1 MAPPPP
7 GYRPPADPQVA
18 KYAQKKTEWLRT
30 QRNRFAEK
38 RKGGHVETQKADMP
52 PEHLRKIV
60 KDIGDVSQKKFSS
73 DKRSYLGA
81 LKFMPHAVLKL
92 LENMPMPWESAREVK
107 VLYHVNG
114 CLTLVNETPRVI
126 EPIFHAQWATMWVCM
141 RREKSDRRHFKRM
154 RFPPFDDE
162 EPPLSWSENIED
174 VEPLE
179 PIQLELDESEDG
191 PVFEWFY
198 DHRPLLDTPHVNG
211 PSYKEWNL
219 SLPQMATL
227 YRLSHQLLSDVVDKN
242 YFHMF
247 DRESFFTAKALNVA
261 IPGGPRFEP
270 LYKDIDPND
279 EDFGEFNAIDR
290 IIFRAPIRTE
300 YRVAFPYL
308 YNSLPRSVKLS
319 WYSHP
324 QAVYVKS
331 EDPNLP
337 AFYFDPVIN
346 PISSRSV
353 APKNITV
360 SHEDEIF
367 GPGNNEDD
375 EFDLPGDVEPF
386 LADEELYN
394 TETSSAI
401 ALWWAPFPFD
411 RRSGKMVRAQ
421 DVPLVKQWYL
431 EHCPQGQPVKV
442 RVSYQKL
449 LKSFVLNE
457 LHKKKPKA
465 QSKQHLLKTL
475 KSTKFFQQTTIDW
488 VEAGL
493 QVCRQGFN
501 MLNLLIHRKNLTYLH
516 LDYNF
521 NLKPVKTLTTKE
533 RKKSRFGNAFH
544 LMREILRLTKL
555 IVDAQVQYRL
565 GNIDAFQLA
574 DGILYAFNHVGQLT
588 GMYRYKYKLMHQ
600 IRSCKDLKHLI
611 YYRFNSG
618 PVGKGPGCGFWA
630 PAWRV
635 WLFFMRGI
643 IPLLERWLGNLLS
656 RQFEGRH
663 SKGVAK
669 TVTKQRVESHFDLEL
684 RASVMADLMDMMPE
698 GIKQNKVNTVL
709 QHLSEAWRC
718 WKSNIPWKVPGLP
731 APIENIILRY
741 VKSKADW
748 WISVAHY
755 NRERIRRGATV
766 DKTVAKKN
774 LGRLTRLWLKSEQ
787 ERQHNYM
794 KDGPYVSSEEAV
806 AIYTTTVHWLESRK
820 FSPIPFPSV
829 SYKHDTKILILALE
843 RLREAYS
850 VKGRL
855 NQSQREEL
863 ALIEQAYDSPGTTL
877 ARIKRF
883 LLTQRAFKEVGIDMN
898 DNYSTINPVY
908 DIEPIEKITDA
919 YLDQYLWYQA
929 DTRHLFPAWIKPSDS
944 EVPPLLTY
952 KWAQGINN
960 LTKVWETTD
969 GECNVMIETQ
979 LSKVY
984 EKIDL
989 TLLNRLLRL
998 IMDHNLADYITSK
1011 NNVQL
1016 NYKDMNHTNSYGM
1029 IRGLQFSGFVFQYYG
1044 LVIDLLLLGLQRAS
1058 EIAGPPQSPN
1068 DFLQF
1073 RDRETET
1080 RHPIRLYTRYID
1092 KIWVFLRF
1100 TADESRDLIQRFL
1113 TEQPDPNFE
1122 NVIGY
1127 RNKKCW
1133 PRDSRMRL
1141 MRHDVNLGRAV
1152 FWDLKNRLPRSIT
1165 TVEWDDTFASVYSR
1179 DNPNLLFSMCGFEV
1193 RILPKIRNQNEEFQI
1208 KDSVWALADN
1218 TTKERTAHAFLQ
1230 VTEDD
1235 IQKFNNRIRQILMS
1249 SGSTTFTKIANKWN
1263 TTLIA
1268 LFTYYREAAVSTVN
1282 LLDTIVK
1289 CETKIQTRVKIGLNS
1304 KMPSRFPPAVFYTP
1318 KELGGLGMIS
1328 GSHILIPTSDKRW
1341 SKQTDTGVTH
1351 YRAGM
1356 TAHDEETLIPNIFRY
1371 IIPWEAEFIDSQR
1384 VWTEYSQKRME
1395 ANQQNRRLTLED
1407 LEDSWDR
1414 GLPRINTLFQKD
1426 RSTLSFD
1433 KGFRAR
1439 TEFKQYQLMKS
1450 NPFWWTS
1457 QRHDGKLWNLNAYRT
1472 DVIQALGGVETILEH
1487 TLFKATAFPSW
1498 EGLFWERA
1506 CLANGTILLRYDG
1519 SKVAVEDVVE
1529 GDLLLGPDGGSRRAF
1544 NVVKGSDRLYRI
1556 KIGSRKEDLV
1566 VTPNHILVLHR
1577 EKVSRSQYVGLQ
1589 VQGHRQR
1596 FEDHLGD
1603 LPNPSSD
1610 PANAARPK
1618 NLVKQRP
1625 DFLSAL
1631 KSAIAWVLNAER
1643 GKVGADRVRNRLN
1656 GTTGITTGKESYM
1669 VKIIDGRGNGG
1680 EHATFAWGNPQRT
1693 NIKGHENHPP
1703 VFFTTKEEAFAA
1715 AVTKS
1720 REIHD
1725 QGDVTLANLRQRF
1738 LAKSADGKGG
1748 EVRID
1753 TGLPNMFLLWNKN
1766 GSDLKIR
1773 AYCSRDYVKYARC
1786 YTFPVLPESAEERTI
1801 DGGDSDE
1808 DKVIPEGPSA
1818 PQVSIADR
1826 YDTVE
1831 MTAAEFAS
1839 LEPAER
1845 AKYRLF
1851 RCPGFELPEQD
1862 VPVNPY
1868 FLGLWLGDGKR
1879 NSTTIYSS
1887 HEAAVREFLACY
1899 AAELDLQLVWH
1910 GQLGYATV
1918 ARTQLNAQPLPPL
1931 AEVTSPLRPAKRQA
1945 RQTIKQRL
1953 AAGWTV
1959 QPGRLPGQARVWK
1972 TPLGGIIERLD
1983 KETPE
1988 PQPAICGEKHALS
2001 SSPIRPPGRRRGTIA
2016 SADPE
2021 GTIQGLDE
2029 VTPKTQPAVFGE
2041 EHDLSSDPIRLTG
2054 RPRRTITSLDLDL
2067 PSSLPVSKNQEC
2079 RSQSAELLSDDV
2091 LEQLLSDDELMEL
2104 VGPPTV
2110 LEHSAF
2116 ANDMPEEQ
2124 NEDDDDAALD
2134 MIEAFS
2140 DDEDDDDQDLDR
2152 ISDDDGVQFIVEGY
2166 HGRPSR
2172 AQRQRLTRLQAG
2184 RREHGDLQ
2192 PDEEEQLADQ
2202 ILNNSKKSSGVNT
2215 LLVALRDLGVL
2226 TTGATGP
2233 AADKKRIPEVFM
2245 KNSRSVR
2252 LSVLAGL
2259 IDTDGWYVYPENM
2272 FGFSQSERWHSGL
2285 FWDTVALAR
2294 SLGFSVWTKRRMMWN
2309 PTRTQRFPQLIAQIF
2324 GNLEEVPCLLARKKP
2339 VERFIP
2345 QAHSFII
2352 KDIVLE
2358 SRPSKWAGFR
2368 VDKDQLYLRHDYLVL
2383 HNSGFEESMKF
2394 KKLTNAQRSGLN
2406 QIPNRRFTL
2415 WWSPTINRA
2424 NVYVGFQVQLDLTGI
2439 FLHGKIPTLKISLIQ
2454 IFRAHLWQKIHESV
2468 VMDLCQV
2475 FDQELEQLGIETV
2488 QKETIHPRKSYKMNS
2503 SCADILLFASH
2514 KWNVTRP
2521 SLLFDTKDQ
2530 IEATTTNKFW
2540 LDIQLRYGD
2549 YDSHD
2554 IERYV
2559 RAKYL
2564 DYTTDSMSIYPSATG
2579 LMVGIDL
2586 AYNLYSS
2593 YGAYFPGLKA
2603 LIQQAMAKIMKANP
2617 ALYVLRERIR
2627 KGLQLYAS
2635 ESTQEFLNS
2644 QNYSELFSNQTQLFI
2659 DDTNV
2664 YRVTIHKTFEGNLT
2678 TKPINGAIF
2687 IFNPRTGQLFLKII
2701 HTSVW
2706 AGQKR
2711 LGQLAKWKTAE
2722 EVAALIRSLPVEEQP
2737 KQLIVTRK
2745 GLLDPLEVHLL
2756 DFPNI
2761 SIRAS
2766 ELQLPFQAAMKVEKL
2781 ADMILRATEP
2791 QMVLFNLYDEWLKT
2805 ISSYTAFSRLILILR
2820 ALHVNTDKTKLL
2832 LRPDKTV
2839 ITQAHHIWPTL
2850 SDEDWIKVEVQLRDL
2865 ILNDYGKKNNVNTQ
2879 SLTSSEVRDII
2890 LGMEIS
2896 APSMQRQQAA
2906 EIEKQQQEQQQLTA
2920 VTTKTQNVRG
2930 EEIIVTTTSQYEQAS
2945 FASKTEWRTRAI
2957 ATSNLRTRANN
2968 IYISSD
2974 DIHES
2979 EDSFTYIMPKN
2990 ILKKFITIADL
3001 RVQVAGYLY
3010 GSSPPD
3016 NAQVKE
3022 IRTIVMVPQV
3032 GNTRDVQLP
3041 HQLPQHEYLKAME
3054 PLGIIHTVSGNEAPY
3069 MTAADVTQHARLMA
3083 AHPTWDKKTV
3093 TLTVSFT
3100 PGSVSLSSWSL
3111 TPAGYTW
3118 GAQNKDTQSD
3128 SPSGFSTAFGEKSQL
3143 LLSDKIRGYFLVPE
3157 DESWNYSFM
3166 GAQFGNVEKR
3176 AVYVKI
3182 DTPRRFYDD
3191 RHRPIHFSSFNE
3203 LEDMWADR
3211 EDAFA

>member
-1 MAPPPP
+1 MQPPPPPPGWGNNPPPPPPPSQAPPPP
-7 GYRPPADPQVA
+7 RTPAPPPPPSLPSQATPAFQTA
-18 KYAQKKTEWLRT
+18 KFAHKKKEWIKS
-30 QRNRFAEK
+30 QRNRFGEK
-38 RKGGHVETQKADMP
+38 RKGGFVQTQKADMP

-60 KDIGDVSQKKFSS
+60 KDIGDVSQKKYTN

-114 CLTLVNETPRVI
+114 CLTLVNEIPRVI
-126 EPIFHAQWATMWVCM
+126 EPVFFAQWAMMWTFM
-141 RREKSDRRHFKRM
+141 RKEKADRRLFKRM

-162 EPPLSWSENIED
+162 EPPLSWAENLED

-179 PIQLELDESEDG
+179 PIQMELDEEDDEA
-191 PVFEWFY
+191 VYEWFY

-211 PSYKEWNL
+211 PSYKSWNL
-219 SLPQMATL
+219 TLPQMATL
-227 YRLSHQLLSDVVDKN
+227 FRLSRPLVSDVVDKN
-242 YFHMF
+242 YFYLF
-247 DRESFFTAKALNVA
+247 DLKSLLSAKALNVA
-261 IPGGPRFEP
+261 LPGGPRFEP

-290 IIFRAPIRTE
+290 IIFRNPIRTE
-300 YRVAFPYL
+300 FRVAYPYL
-308 YNSLPRSVKLS
+308 YNSLPRSVHLS
-319 WYSHP
+319 WHSHP
-324 QAVYVKS
+324 QVVFNRAD
-331 EDPNLP
+331 DPDLP
-337 AFYFDPVIN
+337 TFHFDRRIN
-346 PISSRSV
+346 PISSRTV
-353 APKNITV
+353 APKNVEV
-360 SHEDEIF
+360 SHEDELF
-367 GPGNNEDD
+367 GAGNIEEPEEDAF
-375 EFDLPGDVEPF
+375 ELPAGVEPF
-386 LADEELYN
+386 LADEDIEN
-394 TETSSAI
+394 DDTSSAVD
-401 ALWWAPFPFD
+401 LWWAPYPFD
-411 RRSGKMVRAQ
+411 RRSGRMVRAQ

-431 EHCPQGQPVKV
+431 EHPPSDRPPVKV

-449 LKSFVLNE
+449 LKNFVLND

-465 QSKQHLLKTL
+465 QNKQNLMRSLKQ
-475 KSTKFFQQTTIDW
+475 TKFFQQTTIDW

-600 IRSCKDLKHLI
+600 IRTCKDLKHLI

-748 WISVAHY
+748 WVSVAHY

-766 DKTVAKKN
+766 DKTIAKKN
-774 LGRLTRLWLKSEQ
+774 VGRLTRLWLKAEQ
-787 ERQHNYM
+787 ERQHNHM

-863 ALIEQAYDSPGTTL
+863 GLIEQAYDSPGTAL
-877 ARIKRF
+877 ESIKRA
-883 LLTQRAFKEVGIDMN
+883 LLTQRAFKEVKIDMN

-929 DTRHLFPAWIKPSDS
+929 DQRHLFPAWIKPSDS
-944 EVPPLLTY
+944 EVPPLLVY

-960 LTKVWETTD
+960 LDGVWQTEN
-969 GECNVMIETQ
+969 GECNVMIETE

-984 EKIDL
+984 EKMEL
-989 TLLNRLLRL
+989 TLLNSLLRL
-998 IMDHNLADYITSK
+998 IMDHNLADYITAK

-1016 NYKDMNHTNSYGM
+1016 TYKDMNHVNSYGM
-1029 IRGLQFSGFVFQYYG
+1029 IRGLQFSAFVFQFYG
-1044 LVIDLLLLGLQRAS
+1044 LVLDLLLLGPQRAS

-1073 RDRETET
+1073 RDRETESS
-1080 RHPIRLYTRYID
+1080 HPIRLYTRYVD
-1092 KIWVFLRF
+1092 KIWIMLRF
-1100 TADESRDLIQRFL
+1100 TAEESRDLIQRFL

-1127 RNKKCW
+1127 KSKKCW

-1152 FWDLKNRLPRSIT
+1152 FWDLKNRLPRSVT
-1165 TVEWDDTFASVYSR
+1165 TIDWDDSFVSVYSR

-1193 RILPKIRNQNEEFQI
+1193 RILPKIRNQNEEFPV
-1208 KDSVWALADN
+1208 KDSVWSLVDN

-1230 VTEDD
+1230 VTEED

-1263 TTLIA
+1263 TALIA
-1268 LFTYYREAAVSTVN
+1268 LFTYYREAAVSTVD

-1328 GSHILIPTSDKRW
+1328 GSHILIPASDKRW

-1356 TAHDEETLIPNIFRY
+1356 THDEETLIPNIFRY

-1384 VWTEYSQKRME
+1384 VWTEYSQKRLE

-1439 TEFKQYQLMKS
+1439 AEFKIYQLMKN

-1487 TLFKATAFPSW
+1487 TLFKATGFPSW
-1498 EGLFWERA
+1498 EGLFWEKA
-1506 CLANGTILLRYDG
+1506 
-1519 SKVAVEDVVE
+1519 
-1529 GDLLLGPDGGSRRAF
+1529 
-1544 NVVKGSDRLYRI
+1544 
-1556 KIGSRKEDLV
+1556 
-1566 VTPNHILVLHR
+1566 
-1577 EKVSRSQYVGLQ
+1577 
-1589 VQGHRQR
+1589 
-1596 FEDHLGD
+1596 
-1603 LPNPSSD
+1603 
-1610 PANAARPK
+1610 
-1618 NLVKQRP
+1618 
-1625 DFLSAL
+1625 
-1631 KSAIAWVLNAER
+1631 
-1643 GKVGADRVRNRLN
+1643 
-1656 GTTGITTGKESYM
+1656 
-1669 VKIIDGRGNGG
+1669 
-1680 EHATFAWGNPQRT
+1680 
-1693 NIKGHENHPP
+1693 
-1703 VFFTTKEEAFAA
+1703 
-1715 AVTKS
+1715 
-1720 REIHD
+1720 
-1725 QGDVTLANLRQRF
+1725 
-1738 LAKSADGKGG
+1738 
-1748 EVRID
+1748 
-1753 TGLPNMFLLWNKN
+1753 
-1766 GSDLKIR
+1766 
-1773 AYCSRDYVKYARC
+1773 
-1786 YTFPVLPESAEERTI
+1786 
-1801 DGGDSDE
+1801 
-1808 DKVIPEGPSA
+1808 
-1818 PQVSIADR
+1818 
-1826 YDTVE
+1826 
-1831 MTAAEFAS
+1831 
-1839 LEPAER
+1839 
-1845 AKYRLF
+1845 
-1851 RCPGFELPEQD
+1851 
-1862 VPVNPY
+1862 
-1868 FLGLWLGDGKR
+1868 
-1879 NSTTIYSS
+1879 
-1887 HEAAVREFLACY
+1887 
-1899 AAELDLQLVWH
+1899 
-1910 GQLGYATV
+1910 
-1918 ARTQLNAQPLPPL
+1918 
-1931 AEVTSPLRPAKRQA
+1931 
-1945 RQTIKQRL
+1945 
-1953 AAGWTV
+1953 
-1959 QPGRLPGQARVWK
+1959 
-1972 TPLGGIIERLD
+1972 
-1983 KETPE
+1983 
-1988 PQPAICGEKHALS
+1988 
-2001 SSPIRPPGRRRGTIA
+2001 
-2016 SADPE
+2016 
-2021 GTIQGLDE
+2021 
-2029 VTPKTQPAVFGE
+2029 
-2041 EHDLSSDPIRLTG
+2041 
-2054 RPRRTITSLDLDL
+2054 
-2067 PSSLPVSKNQEC
+2067 
-2079 RSQSAELLSDDV
+2079 
-2091 LEQLLSDDELMEL
+2091 
-2104 VGPPTV
+2104 
-2110 LEHSAF
+2110 
-2116 ANDMPEEQ
+2116 
-2124 NEDDDDAALD
+2124 
-2134 MIEAFS
+2134 
-2140 DDEDDDDQDLDR
+2140 
-2152 ISDDDGVQFIVEGY
+2152 
-2166 HGRPSR
+2166 
-2172 AQRQRLTRLQAG
+2172 
-2184 RREHGDLQ
+2184 
-2192 PDEEEQLADQ
+2192 
-2202 ILNNSKKSSGVNT
+2202 
-2215 LLVALRDLGVL
+2215 
-2226 TTGATGP
+2226 
-2233 AADKKRIPEVFM
+2233 
-2245 KNSRSVR
+2245 
-2252 LSVLAGL
+2252 
-2259 IDTDGWYVYPENM
+2259 
-2272 FGFSQSERWHSGL
+2272 
-2285 FWDTVALAR
+2285 
-2294 SLGFSVWTKRRMMWN
+2294 
-2309 PTRTQRFPQLIAQIF
+2309 
-2324 GNLEEVPCLLARKKP
+2324 
-2339 VERFIP
+2339 
-2345 QAHSFII
+2345 
-2352 KDIVLE
+2352 
-2358 SRPSKWAGFR
+2358 
-2368 VDKDQLYLRHDYLVL
+2368 
-2383 HNSGFEESMKF
+2383 SGFEESMKF

-2475 FDQELEQLGIETV
+2475 FDQELESLGIETV

-2503 SCADILLFASH
+2503 SCADILLFSNH

-2521 SLLFDTKDQ
+2521 SLLYDTKDV
-2530 IEATTTNKFW
+2530 IEQTTTNKFW
-2540 LDIQLRYGD
+2540 VDVQLRYGD

-2554 IERYV
+2554 IERYT

-2564 DYTTDSMSIYPSATG
+2564 DYTTDSASIYPSATG

-2586 AYNLYSS
+2586 AYNLYSA
-2593 YGAYFPGLKA
+2593 YGMYFPGLKV
-2603 LIQQAMAKIMKANP
+2603 LVQQAMAKIMKANP

-2635 ESTQEFLNS
+2635 ESNQEFLNS

-2781 ADMILRATEP
+2781 GDMILRAKQP
-2791 QMVLFNLYDEWLKT
+2791 QMVLFNLYDEWLKS
-2805 ISSYTAFSRLILILR
+2805 ISSYTAFSRLVLILR
-2820 ALHVNTDKTKLL
+2820 ALHVNPDKTKLV

-2839 ITQAHHIWPTL
+2839 ITHEHHIWPSL
-2850 SDEDWIKVEVQLRDL
+2850 SDEDWIKVETQLRDL
-2865 ILNDYGKKNNVNTQ
+2865 ILNDYGKKNNVNVS
-2879 SLTSSEVRDII
+2879 SLTTSEVRDII

-2906 EIEKQQQEQQQLTA
+2906 EIEKQQQEQAQLTA
-2920 VTTKTQNVRG
+2920 VTTKTQNVHG
-2930 EEIIVTTTSQYEQAS
+2930 EEIIVTTTSQFEQQT

-2957 ATSNLRTRANN
+2957 ATSNLRTRAKN
-2968 IYISSD
+2968 IYVSSVDNDLD
-2974 DIHES
+2974 DI
-2979 EDSFTYIMPKN
+2979 TYVMPNN
-2990 ILKKFITIADL
+2990 ILKRFITIADL

-3010 GSSPPD
+3010 GSSAPD
-3016 NAQVKE
+3016 NDQVKE
-3022 IRTIVMVPQV
+3022 IKCIVMIPQIGELRNV
-3032 GNTRDVQLP
+3032 RLP
-3041 HQLPQHEYLKAME
+3041 QQLPQSEFLEGME
-3054 PLGIIHTVSGNEAPY
+3054 PLGVIHTVSGSELPY
-3069 MTAADVTQHARLMA
+3069 MSAVDVTGHSKLLD
-3083 AHPTWDKKTV
+3083 AHNEWDKTNTV
-3093 TLTVSFT
+3093 TVSVAFT
-3100 PGSVSLSSWSL
+3100 PGSVSLSAWGL
-3111 TPAGYTW
+3111 TPDGYKW
-3118 GAQNKDTQSD
+3118 GAENKDMLSD
-3128 SPSGFSTAFGEKSQL
+3128 QPQGFSTTMGEKRKL
-3143 LLSDKIRGYFLVPE
+3143 LLSPRFRGFFLVP
-3157 DESWNYSFM
+3157 DDGRWNYSFM
-3166 GAQFGNVEKR
+3166 GNAFDGLQKKPVHVKLDTPLPFYSDQHR
-3176 AVYVKI
+3176 AV
-3182 DTPRRFYDD
+3182 
-3191 RHRPIHFSSFNE
+3191 HFDSFAE
-3203 LEDMWADR
+3203 LEDIWVDR
-3211 EDAFA
+3211 TDNFA

>member
-1 MAPPPP
+1 MSIPPPPPPGWSAPPPP
-7 GYRPPADPQVA
+7 PGAAPPSTFAAPAAPAFRSPTDPQKA
-18 KYAQKKTEWLRT
+18 KLEEKKKQWLRSQH
-30 QRNRFAEK
+30 QRFGEK
-38 RKGGHVETQKADMP
+38 RRGGFIETQKADMP

-92 LENMPMPWESAREVK
+92 LENMPMPWESARDVK

-114 CLTLVNETPRVI
+114 CLTLVNEIPRVI
-126 EPIFHAQWATMWVCM
+126 EPIFHAQWATMWVAM

-174 VEPLE
+174 VDPGE
-179 PIQLELDESEDG
+179 PIQMELDEDEDA
-191 PVFEWFY
+191 PVYEWFY
-198 DHRPLLDTPHVNG
+198 DHRPLADTAHVNG
-211 PSYKEWNL
+211 PNYKLWNL
-219 SLPQMATL
+219 TLPQMATL
-227 YRLSHQLLSDVVDKN
+227 YRLSNQLLSDLVDKN
-242 YFHMF
+242 YFHLF
-247 DRESFFTAKALNVA
+247 DLNSFFTAKALNVA

-270 LYKDIDPND
+270 LYKDVDPNG

-300 YRVAFPYL
+300 YRVSFPYL

-324 QAVYVKS
+324 QIVYVKTENPS
-331 EDPNLP
+331 LP
-337 AFYFDPVIN
+337 AFYFDPIIN
-346 PISSRSV
+346 PISSRTV

-367 GPGNNEDD
+367 GFGRDEDD
-375 EFDLPGDVEPF
+375 DFEMERDVEPF
-386 LADEELYN
+386 LQEELLYSS
-394 TETSSAI
+394 ETASAI
-401 ALWWAPFPFD
+401 ALWWAPFPFNQ
-411 RRSGKMVRAQ
+411 RSGKMVRAE

-431 EHCPQGQPVKV
+431 EHVPGGQPVKV

-449 LKSFVLNE
+449 LKTYVLNE
-457 LHKKKPKA
+457 LHSKAPKA
-465 QSKQHLLKTL
+465 VSKQNLMKSL

-521 NLKPVKTLTTKE
+521 NLKPIKTLTTKE

-698 GIKQNKVNTVL
+698 GIKQSKVNTVL

-731 APIENIILRY
+731 APIESILLRY

-774 LGRLTRLWLKSEQ
+774 LGRLTRLWLKAEQ
-787 ERQHNYM
+787 ERQGNYL
-794 KDGPYVSSEEAV
+794 KDGPYVGAEEAV
-806 AIYTTTVHWLESRK
+806 AVYTTAVHWLESRK
-820 FSPIPFPSV
+820 FQPIPFPSV
-829 SYKHDTKILILALE
+829 NYKHDTKILILALE

-929 DTRHLFPAWIKPSDS
+929 DTRHLFPAWIKPSDA

-960 LTKVWETTD
+960 LDNVWESKD

-1011 NNVQL
+1011 NNVSL
-1016 NYKDMNHTNSYGM
+1016 NYKDMNHTNSYGL
-1029 IRGLQFSGFVFQYYG
+1029 IRGLQFSAFVFQYYG

-1058 EIAGPPQSPN
+1058 EIAGPPEKPN

-1073 RDRETET
+1073 RDRATET

-1092 KIWVFLRF
+1092 RIWVFFRF

-1127 RNKKCW
+1127 KNKKCW

-1141 MRHDVNLGRAV
+1141 MRHDVNLGRGV
-1152 FWDLKNRLPRSIT
+1152 FWDLKNRLPRSLT
-1165 TVEWDDTFASVYSR
+1165 TIEWDETFASVYSR
-1179 DNPNLLFSMCGFEV
+1179 DNPNLLFAMCGFEV
-1193 RILPKIRNQNEEFQI
+1193 RILPKCRNVANEFPVQ
-1208 KDSVWALADN
+1208 DSVWSLVN
-1218 TTKERTAHAFLQ
+1218 QESKERTAHAFLQ
-1230 VTEDD
+1230 VTEED
-1235 IQKFNNRIRQILMS
+1235 IARFNNRIRQILMS

-1263 TTLIA
+1263 TSLIA
-1268 LFTYYREAAVSTVN
+1268 LFTYYREAAVSTVG

-1351 YRAGM
+1351 YRDGM
-1356 TAHDEETLIPNIFRY
+1356 SHDEETLIPNIFRY

-1384 VWTEYSQKRME
+1384 VWTEYSQKRLE

-1439 TEFKQYQLMKS
+1439 TEFKTYQHMKS

-1498 EGLFWERA
+1498 EGLFWEKA
-1506 CLANGTILLRYDG
+1506 CLANGTRLLRYDG
-1519 SKVAVEDVVE
+1519 TQVAVEEVKE
-1529 GDLLLGPDGGSRRAF
+1529 GDLLLGPDGGPRRAF
-1544 NVVKGSDRLYRI
+1544 NVVKGKDRLYRI
-1556 KIGSRKEDLV
+1556 GIGGRNEDLV
-1566 VTPNHILVLHR
+1566 VTANHILVFHR
-1577 EKVSRSQYVGLQ
+1577 EKSHGDVDEGPTIQNHV
-1589 VQGHRQR
+1589 QR
-1596 FEDHLGD
+1596 FAGRFDD
-1603 LPNPSSD
+1603 LPAPSSD
-1610 PANAARPK
+1610 PADADRP
-1618 NLVKQRP
+1618 NDLVKQRAG
-1625 DFLSAL
+1625 FASAL
-1631 KSAIAWVLNAER
+1631 WNALAWLLDRSAN
-1643 GKVGADRVRNRLN
+1643 
-1656 GTTGITTGKESYM
+1656 
-1669 VKIIDGRGNGG
+1669 
-1680 EHATFAWGNPQRT
+1680 
-1693 NIKGHENHPP
+1693 
-1703 VFFTTKEEAFAA
+1703 
-1715 AVTKS
+1715 
-1720 REIHD
+1720 
-1725 QGDVTLANLRQRF
+1725 
-1738 LAKSADGKGG
+1738 GKGG
-1748 EVRID
+1748 EIRID
-1753 TGLPNMFLLWNKN
+1753 SGLPNMVLLWNKN

-1773 AYCSRDYVKYARC
+1773 VYYSRNYSNFGRSCAS
-1786 YTFPVLPESAEERTI
+1786 PSLPI
-1801 DGGDSDE
+1801 DGVDE
-1808 DKVIPEGPSA
+1808 DGGLYGSLEDLEEGSEPMLGGLDAPEVSA
-1818 PQVSIADR
+1818 SMR
-1826 YDTVE
+1826 YDTIE
-1831 MTAAEFAS
+1831 MTAAEFAA
-1839 LEPAER
+1839 LDPIER
-1845 AKYRLF
+1845 SKYRLF
-1851 RCPGFELPEQD
+1851 RSPGFELPEQA
-1862 VPVNPY
+1862 VPIDPY
-1868 FLGLWLGDGKR
+1868 SLGLGL
-1879 NSTTIYSS
+1879 
-1887 HEAAVREFLACY
+1887 
-1899 AAELDLQLVWH
+1899 
-1910 GQLGYATV
+1910 
-1918 ARTQLNAQPLPPL
+1918 RT
-1931 AEVTSPLRPAKRQA
+1931 R
-1945 RQTIKQRL
+1945 
-1953 AAGWTV
+1953 
-1959 QPGRLPGQARVWK
+1959 
-1972 TPLGGIIERLD
+1972 
-1983 KETPE
+1983 
-1988 PQPAICGEKHALS
+1988 
-2001 SSPIRPPGRRRGTIA
+2001 
-2016 SADPE
+2016 
-2021 GTIQGLDE
+2021 
-2029 VTPKTQPAVFGE
+2029 
-2041 EHDLSSDPIRLTG
+2041 
-2054 RPRRTITSLDLDL
+2054 
-2067 PSSLPVSKNQEC
+2067 
-2079 RSQSAELLSDDV
+2079 
-2091 LEQLLSDDELMEL
+2091 
-2104 VGPPTV
+2104 
-2110 LEHSAF
+2110 
-2116 ANDMPEEQ
+2116 
-2124 NEDDDDAALD
+2124 
-2134 MIEAFS
+2134 
-2140 DDEDDDDQDLDR
+2140 
-2152 ISDDDGVQFIVEGY
+2152 
-2166 HGRPSR
+2166 
-2172 AQRQRLTRLQAG
+2172 
-2184 RREHGDLQ
+2184 
-2192 PDEEEQLADQ
+2192 
-2202 ILNNSKKSSGVNT
+2202 
-2215 LLVALRDLGVL
+2215 
-2226 TTGATGP
+2226 GATGP
-2233 AADKKRIPEVFM
+2233 QADKKRIPSVYM
-2245 KNSRSVR
+2245 RNSRSVR
-2252 LSVLAGL
+2252 LAVLAGL
-2259 IDTDGWYVYPENM
+2259 LDTDGWYVCPKNM
-2272 FGFSQSERWHSGL
+2272 FGFSQSAVWHSAL

-2294 SLGFSVWTKRRMMWN
+2294 SLGFSVGTKQRLMWN
-2309 PTRTQRFPQLIAQIF
+2309 PTRTKQTPHLFAQIS
-2324 GNLEEVPCLLARKKP
+2324 GNLAEIPCLLARKKP
-2339 VERFIP
+2339 VGRFIP
-2345 QAHSFII
+2345 HVHSFAV
-2352 KDIVLE
+2352 KDIALE
-2358 SRPSKWAGFR
+2358 SEATEWSGFR
-2368 VDKDQLYLRHDYLVL
+2368 VDQDQLYLRHDYFVL

-2475 FDQELEQLGIETV
+2475 FDQELETLGIETV

-2514 KWNVTRP
+2514 KWSVSRP
-2521 SLLFDTKDQ
+2521 SLLYDTKD
-2530 IEATTTNKFW
+2530 EMSATTTNKFW
-2540 LDIQLRYGD
+2540 IDVQLRYGD

-2554 IERYV
+2554 IERYT

-2564 DYTTDSMSIYPSATG
+2564 DYTGDSNSIYPSATG
-2579 LMVGIDL
+2579 LMIGIDL
-2586 AYNLYSS
+2586 AYNLYSA
-2593 YGAYFPGLKA
+2593 YGLYFPGLKQ
-2603 LIQQAMAKIMKANP
+2603 LVQQAMAKIMKANP

-2635 ESTQEFLNS
+2635 ESNQEFLNS
-2644 QNYSELFSNQTQLFI
+2644 QNYSELFSNQIQMFI

-2781 ADMILRATEP
+2781 GDMILKATEP
-2791 QMVLFNLYDEWLKT
+2791 KMMLYNLYDEWLKT

-2820 ALHVNTDKTKLL
+2820 ALHVNQDKTKLL

-2839 ITQAHHIWPTL
+2839 ITQEHHIWPTL
-2850 SDEDWIKVEVQLRDL
+2850 SDEDWIKVEVSLRDL
-2865 ILNDYGKKNNVNTQ
+2865 ILNDYGKKNNVNTS
-2879 SLTSSEVRDII
+2879 SLTSSEIRDII

-2896 APSMQRQQAA
+2896 APSMQRQQAMD
-2906 EIEKQQQEQQQLTA
+2906 IEKQQQDQAQLTA
-2920 VTTKTQNVRG
+2920 VTTKTQNVHG
-2930 EEIIVTTTSQYEQAS
+2930 EDIIVTTTSQFEQQS

-2968 IYISSD
+2968 IYISSEDIRD
-2974 DIHES
+2974 DENH
-2979 EDSFTYIMPKN
+2979 FTYIMPKN
-2990 ILKKFITIADL
+2990 VLKRFITIADL
-3001 RVQVAGYLY
+3001 RVQVAGFLY

-3022 IRTIVMVPQV
+3022 IRAIVMVPQV
-3032 GNTRDVQLP
+3032 GGTRDVQLP
-3041 HQLPQHEYLKAME
+3041 RNLPEHEYLKPVAEGGMGLE
-3054 PLGIIHTVSGNEAPY
+3054 PLGLIHTVSGNEPSY

-3083 AHPTWDKKTV
+3083 AHPSWDKKTV
-3093 TLTVSFT
+3093 TMTVAFT
-3100 PGSVSLSSWSL
+3100 PGSVSLATWSL

-3118 GAQNKDTQSD
+3118 GAQNKDLSSD
-3128 SPSGFSTAFGEKSQL
+3128 QPAGFSPNMGFGEKSQL
-3143 LLSDKIRGYFLVPE
+3143 LLSDKIRGFFLVPE
-3157 DESWNYSFM
+3157 DERWNWSFM
-3166 GAQFGNVEKR
+3166 GSGFGERER
-3176 AVYVKI
+3176 ARCHVSVGVPK
-3182 DTPRRFYDD
+3182 RFYDEA
-3191 RHRPIHFSSFNE
+3191 HRPVHFVNFAE
-3203 LEDMWADR
+3203 LEDVWVDR
-3211 EDAFA
+3211 GDVFA

>member
-1 MAPPPP
+1 MSAPPPP
-7 GYRPPADPQVA
+7 GYQPPLDPHAA
-18 KYAQKKTEWLRT
+18 KFAQKKKEWLRS
-30 QRNRFAEK
+30 QRNRFGEK
-38 RKGGHVETQKADMP
+38 RKEGFVETQKADMP

-92 LENMPMPWESAREVK
+92 LENMPMPWESSREVK

-114 CLTLVNETPRVI
+114 CLTIVNEIPRVI
-126 EPIFHAQWATMWVCM
+126 EPVFHAQWATMWVCM

-179 PIQLELDESEDG
+179 PIQMELDEAEDG
-191 PVFEWFY
+191 PVYEWFY
-198 DHRPLLDTPHVNG
+198 EHRPLLDTPHVNG
-211 PSYKEWNL
+211 PSYKKWNL
-219 SLPQMATL
+219 TLPQMATL
-227 YRLSHQLLSDVVDKN
+227 YRLSHQLLSDLVDKN

-247 DRESFFTAKALNVA
+247 DLNSFLTAKALNVA

-270 LYKDIDPND
+270 LYKDVDPND

-300 YRVAFPYL
+300 YRVAFPFL

-319 WYSHP
+319 WYSYP
-324 QAVYVKS
+324 QVVYVRA
-331 EDPNLP
+331 EDPSLP

-367 GPGNNEDD
+367 GYGNNEDE
-375 EFDLPGDVEPF
+375 EFTLPGNMEPF
-386 LADEELYN
+386 LADEELY
-394 TETSSAI
+394 TSETSSAI
-401 ALWWAPFPFD
+401 ALWWAPYPFD
-411 RRSGKMVRAQ
+411 RRSGRMVRAQ

-449 LKSFVLNE
+449 LKTYVLNE
-457 LHKKKPKA
+457 LHKKKPRA
-465 QSKQHLLKTL
+465 QNKQNLMKSLR
-475 KSTKFFQQTTIDW
+475 STKFFQQTTIDW

-698 GIKQNKVNTVL
+698 GIKQSKVNTVL

-774 LGRLTRLWLKSEQ
+774 LGRLTRLWLKAEQ

-820 FSPIPFPSV
+820 YSPIPFPAV

-877 ARIKRF
+877 TRIKRF

-898 DNYSTINPVY
+898 DNYSSINPVY

-929 DTRHLFPAWIKPSDS
+929 DQRHLFPAWIKPSDS

-960 LTKVWETTD
+960 LSNVWETAD

-989 TLLNRLLRL
+989 TLLNRLMRL
-998 IMDHNLADYITSK
+998 IMDHNLADYISSK

-1029 IRGLQFSGFVFQYYG
+1029 IRGLQFSAFVFQYYG
-1044 LVIDLLLLGLQRAS
+1044 LVLDLLLLGLQRAS

-1073 RDRETET
+1073 RDRSTET

-1092 KIWVFLRF
+1092 RIWVFLRF
-1100 TADESRDLIQRFL
+1100 SADESRDLIQRFL

-1165 TVEWDDTFASVYSR
+1165 TIEWDDTFASVYSR

-1193 RILPKIRNQNEEFQI
+1193 RILPKIRNLNEEFPV
-1208 KDSVWALADN
+1208 KDSVWSLVDN

-1230 VTEDD
+1230 VTEED

-1263 TTLIA
+1263 TSLIA

-1351 YRAGM
+1351 YRSGM
-1356 TAHDEETLIPNIFRY
+1356 SHDEETLIPNIFRY

-1384 VWTEYSQKRME
+1384 VWTEYSQKRQE

-1439 TEFKQYQLMKS
+1439 TEFKTYQLMKS

-1498 EGLFWERA
+1498 EGLFWEKA
-1506 CLANGTILLRYDG
+1506 
-1519 SKVAVEDVVE
+1519 
-1529 GDLLLGPDGGSRRAF
+1529 
-1544 NVVKGSDRLYRI
+1544 
-1556 KIGSRKEDLV
+1556 
-1566 VTPNHILVLHR
+1566 
-1577 EKVSRSQYVGLQ
+1577 
-1589 VQGHRQR
+1589 
-1596 FEDHLGD
+1596 
-1603 LPNPSSD
+1603 
-1610 PANAARPK
+1610 
-1618 NLVKQRP
+1618 
-1625 DFLSAL
+1625 
-1631 KSAIAWVLNAER
+1631 
-1643 GKVGADRVRNRLN
+1643 
-1656 GTTGITTGKESYM
+1656 
-1669 VKIIDGRGNGG
+1669 
-1680 EHATFAWGNPQRT
+1680 
-1693 NIKGHENHPP
+1693 
-1703 VFFTTKEEAFAA
+1703 
-1715 AVTKS
+1715 
-1720 REIHD
+1720 
-1725 QGDVTLANLRQRF
+1725 
-1738 LAKSADGKGG
+1738 
-1748 EVRID
+1748 
-1753 TGLPNMFLLWNKN
+1753 
-1766 GSDLKIR
+1766 
-1773 AYCSRDYVKYARC
+1773 
-1786 YTFPVLPESAEERTI
+1786 
-1801 DGGDSDE
+1801 
-1808 DKVIPEGPSA
+1808 
-1818 PQVSIADR
+1818 
-1826 YDTVE
+1826 
-1831 MTAAEFAS
+1831 
-1839 LEPAER
+1839 
-1845 AKYRLF
+1845 
-1851 RCPGFELPEQD
+1851 
-1862 VPVNPY
+1862 
-1868 FLGLWLGDGKR
+1868 
-1879 NSTTIYSS
+1879 
-1887 HEAAVREFLACY
+1887 
-1899 AAELDLQLVWH
+1899 
-1910 GQLGYATV
+1910 
-1918 ARTQLNAQPLPPL
+1918 
-1931 AEVTSPLRPAKRQA
+1931 
-1945 RQTIKQRL
+1945 
-1953 AAGWTV
+1953 
-1959 QPGRLPGQARVWK
+1959 
-1972 TPLGGIIERLD
+1972 
-1983 KETPE
+1983 
-1988 PQPAICGEKHALS
+1988 
-2001 SSPIRPPGRRRGTIA
+2001 
-2016 SADPE
+2016 
-2021 GTIQGLDE
+2021 
-2029 VTPKTQPAVFGE
+2029 
-2041 EHDLSSDPIRLTG
+2041 
-2054 RPRRTITSLDLDL
+2054 
-2067 PSSLPVSKNQEC
+2067 
-2079 RSQSAELLSDDV
+2079 
-2091 LEQLLSDDELMEL
+2091 
-2104 VGPPTV
+2104 
-2110 LEHSAF
+2110 
-2116 ANDMPEEQ
+2116 
-2124 NEDDDDAALD
+2124 
-2134 MIEAFS
+2134 
-2140 DDEDDDDQDLDR
+2140 
-2152 ISDDDGVQFIVEGY
+2152 
-2166 HGRPSR
+2166 
-2172 AQRQRLTRLQAG
+2172 
-2184 RREHGDLQ
+2184 
-2192 PDEEEQLADQ
+2192 
-2202 ILNNSKKSSGVNT
+2202 
-2215 LLVALRDLGVL
+2215 
-2226 TTGATGP
+2226 
-2233 AADKKRIPEVFM
+2233 
-2245 KNSRSVR
+2245 
-2252 LSVLAGL
+2252 
-2259 IDTDGWYVYPENM
+2259 
-2272 FGFSQSERWHSGL
+2272 
-2285 FWDTVALAR
+2285 
-2294 SLGFSVWTKRRMMWN
+2294 
-2309 PTRTQRFPQLIAQIF
+2309 
-2324 GNLEEVPCLLARKKP
+2324 
-2339 VERFIP
+2339 
-2345 QAHSFII
+2345 
-2352 KDIVLE
+2352 
-2358 SRPSKWAGFR
+2358 
-2368 VDKDQLYLRHDYLVL
+2368 
-2383 HNSGFEESMKF
+2383 SGFEESMKF

-2475 FDQELEQLGIETV
+2475 FDQELDQLGIETV

-2503 SCADILLFASH
+2503 SCADILLFATH

-2521 SLLFDTKDQ
+2521 SILFDTKD
-2530 IEATTTNKFW
+2530 ITEPTTTNKFW
-2540 LDIQLRYGD
+2540 IDVQLRYGD

-2579 LMVGIDL
+2579 LMIGIDL
-2586 AYNLYSS
+2586 AYNLYSA
-2593 YGAYFPGLKA
+2593 YGQYFPGLKT
-2603 LIQQAMAKIMKANP
+2603 LVQQAMAKIMKANP

-2635 ESTQEFLNS
+2635 ESNQEFLNS
-2644 QNYSELFSNQTQLFI
+2644 QNYSELFSNQIQLFI

-2722 EVAALIRSLPVEEQP
+2722 EVAALIRSFPVEEQP

-2781 ADMILRATEP
+2781 GDMILRATEP
-2791 QMVLFNLYDEWLKT
+2791 KMMLYNLYDDWLKT

-2820 ALHVNTDKTKLL
+2820 ALHVNQDKTKLL

-2839 ITQAHHIWPTL
+2839 ITKEHHMWPSL

-2865 ILNDYGKKNNVNTQ
+2865 ILNDYGKKNNVNTS

-2920 VTTKTQNVRG
+2920 VTTKTQNVHG
-2930 EEIIVTTTSQYEQAS
+2930 EDIIVTTTSQFEQQS

-2968 IYISSD
+2968 IYVSSD
-2974 DIHES
+2974 DIR
-2979 EDSFTYIMPKN
+2979 EDGHYTYIMPKN
-2990 ILKKFITIADL
+2990 ILKRFITIADL

-3016 NAQVKE
+3016 NDEVKE
-3022 IRTIVMVPQV
+3022 IRTIVMIPQV

-3041 HQLPQHEYLKAME
+3041 HQLPQHPQLAGME
-3054 PLGIIHTVSGNEAPY
+3054 PLGVIHTMSGNEPPY

-3083 AHPTWDKKTV
+3083 AHSSWDKKTV
-3093 TLTVSFT
+3093 TMTVSFT
-3100 PGSVSLSSWSL
+3100 PGSVSLAAWAL
-3111 TPAGYTW
+3111 TPNGYKW
-3118 GAQNKDTQSD
+3118 GAENKDMSSEQ
-3128 SPSGFSTAFGEKSQL
+3128 PQGFSTSMGEKCQL

-3157 DESWNYSFM
+3157 GNLWNYSFM
-3166 GAQFGNVEKR
+3166 GSSFGSVEKK
-3176 AVYVKI
+3176 AVFVKM
-3182 DTPRRFYDD
+3182 DTPLVSQSASTLLVDVEFANFCYSLSMRINID
-3191 RHRPIHFSSFNE
+3191 RCISKTLQSWRIFGWTGQIISHRGLKESS
-3203 LEDMWADR
+3203 LR
-3211 EDAFA
+3211 

>member
-1 MAPPPP
+1 TYTTINMSAPPPPPPGWDAPPPPPPGAAPPGALAPPPP
-7 GYRPPADPQVA
+7 GYKPQADPHIA
-18 KYAQKKTEWLRT
+18 KFADKKQNGCACRDSAL
-30 QRNRFAEK
+30 EK
-38 RKGGHVETQKADMP
+38 RDKADMP

-92 LENMPMPWESAREVK
+92 LENMPMPWESVREVK

-114 CLTLVNETPRVI
+114 CLTLVNEIPRVI
-126 EPIFHAQWATMWVCM
+126 EPVFHAQWASMWVAM

-179 PIQLELDESEDG
+179 PIQLELDEDDDAAIY
-191 PVFEWFY
+191 EWFY
-198 DHRPLLDTPHVNG
+198 DPRPLLDTTHVNG
-211 PSYKEWNL
+211 PGYKKWNL
-219 SLPQMATL
+219 SLPQMAALHRMSTP
-227 YRLSHQLLSDVVDKN
+227 LLSDLVDKN
-242 YFHMF
+242 YFHLF
-247 DRESFFTAKALNVA
+247 DLPSFQTAKALNVA

-290 IIFRAPIRTE
+290 IIFRAPIKTE
-300 YRVAFPYL
+300 YRVDFPFL

-319 WYSHP
+319 TYSHP
-324 QAVYVKS
+324 QTVYQRTT
-331 EDPNLP
+331 DPSLP

-346 PISSRSV
+346 PISSRAV
-353 APKNITV
+353 APKNLTV
-360 SHEDEIF
+360 SHEDDIF
-367 GPGNNEDD
+367 GVGNNEDD
-375 EFDLPGDVEPF
+375 EFEMPGEIEPF
-386 LADEELYN
+386 MSDEDLYN
-394 TETSSAI
+394 DETAAAI
-401 ALWWAPFPFD
+401 QLWWAPYPFD
-411 RRSGKMVRAQ
+411 RRSGKMVRAE

-431 EHCPQGQPVKV
+431 EHVPGGQPVKV

-449 LKSFVLNE
+449 LKSYVLNE
-457 LHKKKPKA
+457 LHKKPPKA
-465 QSKQHLLKTL
+465 QNRQNLMSTL
-475 KSTKFFQQTTIDW
+475 KQTKFFQQTTIDW

-521 NLKPVKTLTTKE
+521 NLKPIKTLTTKE

-600 IRSCKDLKHLI
+600 IRTCKDLKHLI

-698 GIKQNKVNTVL
+698 GIKQNKVNLVL
-709 QHLSEAWRC
+709 SHLSEAWRC

-774 LGRLTRLWLKSEQ
+774 LGRLTRLWLKAEQ

-820 FSPIPFPSV
+820 FQPIPFPSV

-929 DTRHLFPAWIKPSDS
+929 DQRHLFPAWIKPSDS
-944 EVPPLLTY
+944 EVPLSSPTS
-952 KWAQGINN
+952 GP
-960 LTKVWETTD
+960 KVWETAD

-998 IMDHNLADYITSK
+998 IMDHNLADYISSK

-1029 IRGLQFSGFVFQYYG
+1029 IRGLQFSAFVFQYYG

-1058 EIAGPPQSPN
+1058 EIAGPPNAPN

-1073 RDRETET
+1073 RDRAAET
-1080 RHPIRLYTRYID
+1080 RHPIRLYTRYVD
-1092 KIWVFLRF
+1092 RIWVFFRF

-1127 RNKKCW
+1127 KNKKCW

-1152 FWDLKNRLPRSIT
+1152 FWDMKNRLPRSVT
-1165 TVEWDDTFASVYSR
+1165 TIEWDDTFASVYSR

-1193 RILPKIRNQNEEFQI
+1193 RILPKMRNQNEEFPT
-1208 KDSVWALADN
+1208 KDSVWSLVDN
-1218 TTKERTAHAFLQ
+1218 STKERTAHAFLQ
-1230 VTEDD
+1230 VTEED
-1235 IQKFNNRIRQILMS
+1235 IAKFNNRIRQILMS

-1263 TTLIA
+1263 TALIA

-1289 CETKIQTRVKIGLNS
+1289 CETKIQTRVKIVAS
-1304 KMPSRFPPAVFYTP
+1304 PPAVFYTP

-1328 GSHILIPTSDKRW
+1328 GSHILIPASDKRW

-1356 TAHDEETLIPNIFRY
+1356 SHDEETLIPNIFRY
-1371 IIPWEAEFIDSQR
+1371 IIPWEAEFVDSQR
-1384 VWTEYSQKRME
+1384 VWTEYSQKRLE
-1395 ANQQNRRLTLED
+1395 AQQQNRRLTLED

-1439 TEFKQYQLMKS
+1439 TEFKIYQQMKS

-1506 CLANGTILLRYDG
+1506 
-1519 SKVAVEDVVE
+1519 
-1529 GDLLLGPDGGSRRAF
+1529 
-1544 NVVKGSDRLYRI
+1544 
-1556 KIGSRKEDLV
+1556 
-1566 VTPNHILVLHR
+1566 
-1577 EKVSRSQYVGLQ
+1577 
-1589 VQGHRQR
+1589 
-1596 FEDHLGD
+1596 
-1603 LPNPSSD
+1603 
-1610 PANAARPK
+1610 
-1618 NLVKQRP
+1618 
-1625 DFLSAL
+1625 
-1631 KSAIAWVLNAER
+1631 
-1643 GKVGADRVRNRLN
+1643 
-1656 GTTGITTGKESYM
+1656 
-1669 VKIIDGRGNGG
+1669 
-1680 EHATFAWGNPQRT
+1680 
-1693 NIKGHENHPP
+1693 
-1703 VFFTTKEEAFAA
+1703 
-1715 AVTKS
+1715 
-1720 REIHD
+1720 
-1725 QGDVTLANLRQRF
+1725 
-1738 LAKSADGKGG
+1738 
-1748 EVRID
+1748 
-1753 TGLPNMFLLWNKN
+1753 
-1766 GSDLKIR
+1766 
-1773 AYCSRDYVKYARC
+1773 
-1786 YTFPVLPESAEERTI
+1786 
-1801 DGGDSDE
+1801 
-1808 DKVIPEGPSA
+1808 
-1818 PQVSIADR
+1818 
-1826 YDTVE
+1826 
-1831 MTAAEFAS
+1831 
-1839 LEPAER
+1839 
-1845 AKYRLF
+1845 
-1851 RCPGFELPEQD
+1851 
-1862 VPVNPY
+1862 
-1868 FLGLWLGDGKR
+1868 
-1879 NSTTIYSS
+1879 
-1887 HEAAVREFLACY
+1887 
-1899 AAELDLQLVWH
+1899 
-1910 GQLGYATV
+1910 
-1918 ARTQLNAQPLPPL
+1918 
-1931 AEVTSPLRPAKRQA
+1931 
-1945 RQTIKQRL
+1945 
-1953 AAGWTV
+1953 
-1959 QPGRLPGQARVWK
+1959 
-1972 TPLGGIIERLD
+1972 
-1983 KETPE
+1983 
-1988 PQPAICGEKHALS
+1988 
-2001 SSPIRPPGRRRGTIA
+2001 
-2016 SADPE
+2016 
-2021 GTIQGLDE
+2021 
-2029 VTPKTQPAVFGE
+2029 
-2041 EHDLSSDPIRLTG
+2041 
-2054 RPRRTITSLDLDL
+2054 
-2067 PSSLPVSKNQEC
+2067 
-2079 RSQSAELLSDDV
+2079 
-2091 LEQLLSDDELMEL
+2091 
-2104 VGPPTV
+2104 
-2110 LEHSAF
+2110 
-2116 ANDMPEEQ
+2116 
-2124 NEDDDDAALD
+2124 
-2134 MIEAFS
+2134 
-2140 DDEDDDDQDLDR
+2140 
-2152 ISDDDGVQFIVEGY
+2152 
-2166 HGRPSR
+2166 
-2172 AQRQRLTRLQAG
+2172 
-2184 RREHGDLQ
+2184 
-2192 PDEEEQLADQ
+2192 
-2202 ILNNSKKSSGVNT
+2202 
-2215 LLVALRDLGVL
+2215 
-2226 TTGATGP
+2226 
-2233 AADKKRIPEVFM
+2233 
-2245 KNSRSVR
+2245 
-2252 LSVLAGL
+2252 
-2259 IDTDGWYVYPENM
+2259 
-2272 FGFSQSERWHSGL
+2272 
-2285 FWDTVALAR
+2285 
-2294 SLGFSVWTKRRMMWN
+2294 
-2309 PTRTQRFPQLIAQIF
+2309 
-2324 GNLEEVPCLLARKKP
+2324 
-2339 VERFIP
+2339 
-2345 QAHSFII
+2345 
-2352 KDIVLE
+2352 
-2358 SRPSKWAGFR
+2358 
-2368 VDKDQLYLRHDYLVL
+2368 
-2383 HNSGFEESMKF
+2383 SGFEESMKF

-2475 FDQELEQLGIETV
+2475 FDQELEALGIETV

-2514 KWNVTRP
+2514 KWSVSTP
-2521 SLLFDTKDQ
+2521 SLLYDTKDNMGQ
-2530 IEATTTNKFW
+2530 TTTNKFW
-2540 LDIQLRYGD
+2540 VDVQLRYGD

-2564 DYTTDSMSIYPSATG
+2564 DYTSDSMSIYPSATG
-2579 LMVGIDL
+2579 LMIGIDL
-2586 AYNLYSS
+2586 AYNLYSA
-2593 YGAYFPGLKA
+2593 YGQYFPGLKQ
-2603 LIQQAMAKIMKANP
+2603 LVQQAMAKVMKANP

-2635 ESTQEFLNS
+2635 ESNQEFLNS
-2644 QNYSELFSNQTQLFI
+2644 QNYSELFSNQIQLFI

-2781 ADMILRATEP
+2781 GDMILRATEP
-2791 QMVLFNLYDEWLKT
+2791 QMVLFNLYDEWLKS

-2820 ALHVNTDKTKLL
+2820 ALHVNQDKTKLL

-2839 ITQAHHIWPTL
+2839 ITQEHHIWPTL
-2850 SDEDWIKVEVQLRDL
+2850 SDDDWIKVETQLRDL
-2865 ILNDYGKKNNVNTQ
+2865 ILNDYGKKNNVNVS
-2879 SLTSSEVRDII
+2879 SLTQSEVRDII

-2906 EIEKQQQEQQQLTA
+2906 EIEKQQEEQAQLTA
-2920 VTTKTQNVRG
+2920 VTTKTQNVNG
-2930 EEIIVTTTSQYEQAS
+2930 EDIVVTTTSQFEQQT

-2968 IYISSD
+2968 IYISSEDIRD
-2974 DIHES
+2974 DEEH
-2979 EDSFTYIMPKN
+2979 FTYIMPKN
-2990 ILKKFITIADL
+2990 ILKRFITIADL

-3016 NAQVKE
+3016 NKQIKEVKA
-3022 IRTIVMVPQV
+3022 IVMVPQV
-3032 GNTRDVQLP
+3032 GNTRDIQLP
-3041 HQLPQHEYLKAME
+3041 RNLPENDYLNSLE
-3054 PLGIIHTVSGNEAPY
+3054 PLGWIHTSAGNETSY
-3069 MTAADVTQHARLMA
+3069 MTAQDVTQHARLMNQ
-3083 AHPTWDKKTV
+3083 HDTWDKKTV
-3093 TLTVSFT
+3093 TMTVSFT
-3100 PGSVSLSSWSL
+3100 PGSVSLSAWSL
-3111 TPAGYTW
+3111 TPSGYTW
-3118 GAQNKDTQSD
+3118 GAENKDMSSD
-3128 SPSGFSTAFGEKSQL
+3128 QPSGFNPGAGFGEKSQL
-3143 LLSDKIRGYFLVPE
+3143 LLSDRIRGMFFVPD
-3157 DESWNYSFM
+3157 DERWNWSFM
-3166 GAQFGNVEKR
+3166 GSGFGDKEKGR
-3176 AVYVKI
+3176 IYVDVGVPK
-3182 DTPRRFYDD
+3182 RFYDD
-3191 RHRPIHFSSFNE
+3191 VHRPVHFQNFAE
-3203 LEDMWADR
+3203 LEDVWVDR
-3211 EDAFA
+3211 SDNLA

>member
-1 MAPPPP
+1 MSSIPPPPPPGWSSSAPPSMPLGAPPGAPPPP
-7 GYRPPADPQVA
+7 GYRPPADPHVA
-18 KYAQKKTEWLRT
+18 KFAQKKKDWLRS
-30 QRNRFAEK
+30 QRNRFGEK
-38 RKGGHVETQKADMP
+38 RKGGFVETQKADMP

-81 LKFMPHAVLKL
+81 LKFMPHAVMKL

-114 CLTLVNETPRVI
+114 CLTLVNEIPRVI
-126 EPIFHAQWATMWVCM
+126 EPVFHAQWATMWICM

-179 PIQLELDESEDG
+179 PIQLELDEGEDG
-191 PVFEWFY
+191 AVFEWFY
-198 DHRPLLDTPHVNG
+198 ENRPLLDTPHING

-219 SLPQMATL
+219 TLPQMATL
-227 YRLSHQLLSDVVDKN
+227 YRLSRPLLSDLVDKN

-247 DRESFFTAKALNVA
+247 ELKSFQTAKALNVA

-270 LYKDIDPND
+270 LYKDVDPND

-300 YRVAFPYL
+300 YRVAYPYL

-319 WYSHP
+319 WFSHP
-324 QAVYVKS
+324 QVVYVRA
-331 EDPNLP
+331 EDPSLP

-353 APKNITV
+353 APKNITI

-367 GPGNNEDD
+367 GPGNNEEPEEDA
-375 EFDLPGDVEPF
+375 FRLPGGAEPF
-386 LADEELYN
+386 LADEELY
-394 TETSSAI
+394 TSETASAI
-401 ALWWAPFPFD
+401 SLWWAPFPFN
-411 RRSGKMVRAQ
+411 RRSGRMVRAQ

-449 LKSFVLNE
+449 LKTYVLNE
-457 LHKKKPKA
+457 LHKRKPKA
-465 QSKQHLLKTL
+465 QSKQSLMKSLKQ
-475 KSTKFFQQTTIDW
+475 TKFFQQTTIDW

-544 LMREILRLTKL
+544 LMREILKMTKL

-684 RASVMADLMDMMPE
+684 RASVMADLLDMMPE
-698 GIKQNKVNTVL
+698 GIKQNKVQTVL

-774 LGRLTRLWLKSEQ
+774 LGRLTRLWLKAEQ

-877 ARIKRF
+877 ERIKRF

-908 DIEPIEKITDA
+908 DIEPVEKISDA

-929 DTRHLFPAWIKPSDS
+929 DQRHLFPAWIKPSDS

-960 LTKVWETTD
+960 LDKVWETAD

-998 IMDHNLADYITSK
+998 IMDHNLADYISSK

-1016 NYKDMNHTNSYGM
+1016 TYKDMNHVNSYGM
-1029 IRGLQFSGFVFQYYG
+1029 IRGLQFSAFVFQYYG
-1044 LVIDLLLLGLQRAS
+1044 LVLDLLLLGLQRAS
-1058 EIAGPPQSPN
+1058 EIAGPPAGPN

-1092 KIWVFLRF
+1092 RIWVFFRF

-1127 RNKKCW
+1127 KNKKCW

-1152 FWDLKNRLPRSIT
+1152 FWDLKNRLPRSVT
-1165 TVEWDDTFASVYSR
+1165 TIEWDDTFSSVYSR

-1193 RILPKIRNQNEEFQI
+1193 RILPKIRNQNDEFPV
-1208 KDSVWALADN
+1208 KDSVWSLVDN
-1218 TTKERTAHAFLQ
+1218 TSKERTAHAFLQ
-1230 VTEDD
+1230 VTEED
-1235 IQKFNNRIRQILMS
+1235 IAKFNNRIRQILMS

-1341 SKQTDTGVTH
+1341 SKQTDVGVTH

-1356 TAHDEETLIPNIFRY
+1356 SHDEDTLIPNIFRY

-1384 VWTEYSQKRME
+1384 VWTEYSQKRQE

-1439 TEFKQYQLMKS
+1439 TEFKTYQLMKS

-1498 EGLFWERA
+1498 EGLFWEKA
-1506 CLANGTILLRYDG
+1506 
-1519 SKVAVEDVVE
+1519 
-1529 GDLLLGPDGGSRRAF
+1529 
-1544 NVVKGSDRLYRI
+1544 
-1556 KIGSRKEDLV
+1556 
-1566 VTPNHILVLHR
+1566 
-1577 EKVSRSQYVGLQ
+1577 
-1589 VQGHRQR
+1589 
-1596 FEDHLGD
+1596 
-1603 LPNPSSD
+1603 
-1610 PANAARPK
+1610 
-1618 NLVKQRP
+1618 
-1625 DFLSAL
+1625 
-1631 KSAIAWVLNAER
+1631 
-1643 GKVGADRVRNRLN
+1643 
-1656 GTTGITTGKESYM
+1656 
-1669 VKIIDGRGNGG
+1669 
-1680 EHATFAWGNPQRT
+1680 
-1693 NIKGHENHPP
+1693 
-1703 VFFTTKEEAFAA
+1703 
-1715 AVTKS
+1715 
-1720 REIHD
+1720 
-1725 QGDVTLANLRQRF
+1725 
-1738 LAKSADGKGG
+1738 
-1748 EVRID
+1748 
-1753 TGLPNMFLLWNKN
+1753 
-1766 GSDLKIR
+1766 
-1773 AYCSRDYVKYARC
+1773 
-1786 YTFPVLPESAEERTI
+1786 
-1801 DGGDSDE
+1801 
-1808 DKVIPEGPSA
+1808 
-1818 PQVSIADR
+1818 
-1826 YDTVE
+1826 
-1831 MTAAEFAS
+1831 
-1839 LEPAER
+1839 
-1845 AKYRLF
+1845 
-1851 RCPGFELPEQD
+1851 
-1862 VPVNPY
+1862 
-1868 FLGLWLGDGKR
+1868 
-1879 NSTTIYSS
+1879 
-1887 HEAAVREFLACY
+1887 
-1899 AAELDLQLVWH
+1899 
-1910 GQLGYATV
+1910 
-1918 ARTQLNAQPLPPL
+1918 
-1931 AEVTSPLRPAKRQA
+1931 
-1945 RQTIKQRL
+1945 
-1953 AAGWTV
+1953 
-1959 QPGRLPGQARVWK
+1959 
-1972 TPLGGIIERLD
+1972 
-1983 KETPE
+1983 
-1988 PQPAICGEKHALS
+1988 
-2001 SSPIRPPGRRRGTIA
+2001 
-2016 SADPE
+2016 
-2021 GTIQGLDE
+2021 
-2029 VTPKTQPAVFGE
+2029 
-2041 EHDLSSDPIRLTG
+2041 
-2054 RPRRTITSLDLDL
+2054 
-2067 PSSLPVSKNQEC
+2067 
-2079 RSQSAELLSDDV
+2079 
-2091 LEQLLSDDELMEL
+2091 
-2104 VGPPTV
+2104 
-2110 LEHSAF
+2110 
-2116 ANDMPEEQ
+2116 
-2124 NEDDDDAALD
+2124 
-2134 MIEAFS
+2134 
-2140 DDEDDDDQDLDR
+2140 
-2152 ISDDDGVQFIVEGY
+2152 
-2166 HGRPSR
+2166 
-2172 AQRQRLTRLQAG
+2172 
-2184 RREHGDLQ
+2184 
-2192 PDEEEQLADQ
+2192 
-2202 ILNNSKKSSGVNT
+2202 
-2215 LLVALRDLGVL
+2215 
-2226 TTGATGP
+2226 
-2233 AADKKRIPEVFM
+2233 
-2245 KNSRSVR
+2245 
-2252 LSVLAGL
+2252 
-2259 IDTDGWYVYPENM
+2259 
-2272 FGFSQSERWHSGL
+2272 
-2285 FWDTVALAR
+2285 
-2294 SLGFSVWTKRRMMWN
+2294 
-2309 PTRTQRFPQLIAQIF
+2309 
-2324 GNLEEVPCLLARKKP
+2324 
-2339 VERFIP
+2339 
-2345 QAHSFII
+2345 
-2352 KDIVLE
+2352 
-2358 SRPSKWAGFR
+2358 
-2368 VDKDQLYLRHDYLVL
+2368 
-2383 HNSGFEESMKF
+2383 SGFEESMKF

-2521 SLLFDTKDQ
+2521 SILFDTKDV

-2540 LDIQLRYGD
+2540 VDVQLRYGD

-2579 LMVGIDL
+2579 LMIGIDL
-2586 AYNLYSS
+2586 AYNLYSA
-2593 YGAYFPGLKA
+2593 YGQYFPGLKQ

-2635 ESTQEFLNS
+2635 ESNQEFLNS
-2644 QNYSELFSNQTQLFI
+2644 QNYSELFSNQIQLFI

-2722 EVAALIRSLPVEEQP
+2722 EVAALIRSLPIEEQP

-2781 ADMILRATEP
+2781 GDMILRATEP
-2791 QMVLFNLYDEWLKT
+2791 QMVLFNLYDEWLKS

-2820 ALHVNTDKTKLL
+2820 ALHVNQDKTKLL

-2839 ITQAHHIWPTL
+2839 ITQEHHIWPTL
-2850 SDEDWIKVEVQLRDL
+2850 SDEDWIKVETQLRDL
-2865 ILNDYGKKNNVNTQ
+2865 ILNDYGKKNNVNTS

-2920 VTTKTQNVRG
+2920 VTTKTQNVHG
-2930 EEIIVTTTSQYEQAS
+2930 EDIIVTTTSQFEQQT

-2957 ATSNLRTRANN
+2957 ATSNLRTRSNN

-2974 DIHES
+2974 DVK
-2979 EDSFTYIMPKN
+2979 EDDHYTYIMPKN
-2990 ILKKFITIADL
+2990 ILKRFITIADL

-3016 NAQVKE
+3016 NDQVKE
-3022 IRTIVMVPQV
+3022 IRCIVMVPQI
-3032 GNTRDVQLP
+3032 GSTRDVQLP
-3041 HQLPQHEYLKAME
+3041 QQLPQHEYLDQME
-3054 PLGIIHTVSGNEAPY
+3054 PLGIIHTVSGNEPPY
-3069 MTAADVTQHARLMA
+3069 MTAMDVTQHARLMN
-3083 AHPTWDKKTV
+3083 AHKSWDKKTISM
-3093 TLTVSFT
+3093 TVSFT
-3100 PGSVSLSSWSL
+3100 PGSVSLASWAL
-3111 TPAGYTW
+3111 TPHGYKW
-3118 GAQNKDTQSD
+3118 GAENKDLGSD
-3128 SPSGFSTAFGEKSQL
+3128 QPQGFSTNMGEKCQL

-3157 DESWNYSFM
+3157 TNSWNYSFM
-3166 GAQFGNVEKR
+3166 GSAFGSLEKKP
-3176 AVYVKI
+3176 VHVKI
-3182 DTPRRFYDD
+3182 DTPAPFYNDV
-3191 RHRPIHFSSFNE
+3191 HRPLHFQNFAE
-3203 LEDMWADR
+3203 LEDIWVDS
-3211 EDAFA
+3211 EDKLA

>member
-1 MAPPPP
+1 MSSIPPPPPPGWSSSAPPSLPLGAPPASAAPP

-18 KYAQKKTEWLRT
+18 KFAQKKKEWLRS
-30 QRNRFAEK
+30 QRNRFGEK
-38 RKGGHVETQKADMP
+38 RKGGFVETQKADMP
-52 PEHLRKIV
+52 PAHLRKIV

-81 LKFMPHAVLKL
+81 LKFMPHAVMKL

-126 EPIFHAQWATMWVCM
+126 EPVFHAQWATMWVCM

-179 PIQLELDESEDG
+179 PIQMELDDQEDAA
-191 PVFEWFY
+191 VLEWFY
-198 DHRPLLDTPHVNG
+198 ENRPLLDTPHVNG

-227 YRLSHQLLSDVVDKN
+227 YRLSHQLLSDLVDKN

-247 DRESFFTAKALNVA
+247 DLNSFLTAKALNLAV
-261 IPGGPRFEP
+261 PGGPRFEP
-270 LYKDIDPND
+270 LYKDVDPND

-300 YRVAFPYL
+300 YRVAFPFL

-324 QAVYVKS
+324 QVVYIRA
-331 EDPNLP
+331 EDPSLP
-337 AFYFDPVIN
+337 AFYFDPAIN

-353 APKNITV
+353 APQNITV

-367 GPGNNEDD
+367 GHGSNEEPEDD
-375 EFDLPGDVEPF
+375 AFELPAEVEPF
-386 LADEELYN
+386 FADEEVY
-394 TETSSAI
+394 TSDTTSAI

-411 RRSGKMVRAQ
+411 RRSGRMVRAQ

-431 EHCPQGQPVKV
+431 EHVSGAQPVKV

-449 LKSFVLNE
+449 LKTFVLNE
-457 LHKKKPKA
+457 LHKRKPKSQNK
-465 QSKQHLLKTL
+465 QSLMKSLKQ
-475 KSTKFFQQTTIDW
+475 TKFFQQTSIDW

-544 LMREILRLTKL
+544 LMREILKLTKL

-669 TVTKQRVESHFDLEL
+669 TVTKQRVESHYDLEL

-774 LGRLTRLWLKSEQ
+774 LGRLTRLWLKAEQ

-877 ARIKRF
+877 ERIKRF

-908 DIEPIEKITDA
+908 DIEPVEKISDA

-929 DTRHLFPAWIKPSDS
+929 DQRHLFPAWIKPSDS

-960 LTKVWETTD
+960 LDKVWESAD

-998 IMDHNLADYITSK
+998 IMDHNLADYISSK

-1016 NYKDMNHTNSYGM
+1016 TYKDMNHVNSYGM
-1029 IRGLQFSGFVFQYYG
+1029 IRGLQFSAFVFQYYG
-1044 LVIDLLLLGLQRAS
+1044 LVLDLLLLGLQRAS

-1092 KIWVFLRF
+1092 RIWVFFRF

-1152 FWDLKNRLPRSIT
+1152 FWDLKNRLPRSVT
-1165 TVEWDDTFASVYSR
+1165 TIEWDDTFSSVYSR
-1179 DNPNLLFSMCGFEV
+1179 DNPNLLFAMCGFEV
-1193 RILPKIRNQNEEFQI
+1193 RILPKIRNQNDEFPV
-1208 KDSVWALADN
+1208 KDSVWSLVDN
-1218 TTKERTAHAFLQ
+1218 TSKERTAHAFLQ
-1230 VTEDD
+1230 VTEED
-1235 IQKFNNRIRQILMS
+1235 IAKFNNRIRQILMS

-1263 TTLIA
+1263 TSLIA

-1341 SKQTDTGVTH
+1341 SKQTDVGVTH

-1356 TAHDEETLIPNIFRY
+1356 THDEDTLIPNIFRY

-1384 VWTEYSQKRME
+1384 VWTEYSQKRQE

-1439 TEFKQYQLMKS
+1439 TEFKTYQLMKS

-1498 EGLFWERA
+1498 EGLFWEKA
-1506 CLANGTILLRYDG
+1506 
-1519 SKVAVEDVVE
+1519 
-1529 GDLLLGPDGGSRRAF
+1529 
-1544 NVVKGSDRLYRI
+1544 
-1556 KIGSRKEDLV
+1556 
-1566 VTPNHILVLHR
+1566 
-1577 EKVSRSQYVGLQ
+1577 
-1589 VQGHRQR
+1589 
-1596 FEDHLGD
+1596 
-1603 LPNPSSD
+1603 
-1610 PANAARPK
+1610 
-1618 NLVKQRP
+1618 
-1625 DFLSAL
+1625 
-1631 KSAIAWVLNAER
+1631 
-1643 GKVGADRVRNRLN
+1643 
-1656 GTTGITTGKESYM
+1656 
-1669 VKIIDGRGNGG
+1669 
-1680 EHATFAWGNPQRT
+1680 
-1693 NIKGHENHPP
+1693 
-1703 VFFTTKEEAFAA
+1703 
-1715 AVTKS
+1715 
-1720 REIHD
+1720 
-1725 QGDVTLANLRQRF
+1725 
-1738 LAKSADGKGG
+1738 
-1748 EVRID
+1748 
-1753 TGLPNMFLLWNKN
+1753 
-1766 GSDLKIR
+1766 
-1773 AYCSRDYVKYARC
+1773 
-1786 YTFPVLPESAEERTI
+1786 
-1801 DGGDSDE
+1801 
-1808 DKVIPEGPSA
+1808 
-1818 PQVSIADR
+1818 
-1826 YDTVE
+1826 
-1831 MTAAEFAS
+1831 
-1839 LEPAER
+1839 
-1845 AKYRLF
+1845 
-1851 RCPGFELPEQD
+1851 
-1862 VPVNPY
+1862 
-1868 FLGLWLGDGKR
+1868 
-1879 NSTTIYSS
+1879 
-1887 HEAAVREFLACY
+1887 
-1899 AAELDLQLVWH
+1899 
-1910 GQLGYATV
+1910 
-1918 ARTQLNAQPLPPL
+1918 
-1931 AEVTSPLRPAKRQA
+1931 
-1945 RQTIKQRL
+1945 
-1953 AAGWTV
+1953 
-1959 QPGRLPGQARVWK
+1959 
-1972 TPLGGIIERLD
+1972 
-1983 KETPE
+1983 
-1988 PQPAICGEKHALS
+1988 
-2001 SSPIRPPGRRRGTIA
+2001 
-2016 SADPE
+2016 
-2021 GTIQGLDE
+2021 
-2029 VTPKTQPAVFGE
+2029 
-2041 EHDLSSDPIRLTG
+2041 
-2054 RPRRTITSLDLDL
+2054 
-2067 PSSLPVSKNQEC
+2067 
-2079 RSQSAELLSDDV
+2079 
-2091 LEQLLSDDELMEL
+2091 
-2104 VGPPTV
+2104 
-2110 LEHSAF
+2110 
-2116 ANDMPEEQ
+2116 
-2124 NEDDDDAALD
+2124 
-2134 MIEAFS
+2134 
-2140 DDEDDDDQDLDR
+2140 
-2152 ISDDDGVQFIVEGY
+2152 
-2166 HGRPSR
+2166 
-2172 AQRQRLTRLQAG
+2172 
-2184 RREHGDLQ
+2184 
-2192 PDEEEQLADQ
+2192 
-2202 ILNNSKKSSGVNT
+2202 
-2215 LLVALRDLGVL
+2215 
-2226 TTGATGP
+2226 
-2233 AADKKRIPEVFM
+2233 
-2245 KNSRSVR
+2245 
-2252 LSVLAGL
+2252 
-2259 IDTDGWYVYPENM
+2259 
-2272 FGFSQSERWHSGL
+2272 
-2285 FWDTVALAR
+2285 
-2294 SLGFSVWTKRRMMWN
+2294 
-2309 PTRTQRFPQLIAQIF
+2309 
-2324 GNLEEVPCLLARKKP
+2324 
-2339 VERFIP
+2339 
-2345 QAHSFII
+2345 
-2352 KDIVLE
+2352 
-2358 SRPSKWAGFR
+2358 
-2368 VDKDQLYLRHDYLVL
+2368 
-2383 HNSGFEESMKF
+2383 SGFEESMKF

-2454 IFRAHLWQKIHESV
+2454 IFRAHLWQKIHDRTNFSV
-2468 VMDLCQV
+2468 
-2475 FDQELEQLGIETV
+2475 ELEQLGIETV

-2521 SLLFDTKDQ
+2521 SILFDTKDV
-2530 IEATTTNKFW
+2530 IEPTTTNKFW
-2540 LDIQLRYGD
+2540 VDVQLRYGD

-2579 LMVGIDL
+2579 LMIGIDL
-2586 AYNLYSS
+2586 AYNLYSA
-2593 YGAYFPGLKA
+2593 YGQYFPGLKT

-2635 ESTQEFLNS
+2635 ESNQEFLNS
-2644 QNYSELFSNQTQLFI
+2644 QNYSELFSNQIQLFI

-2722 EVAALIRSLPVEEQP
+2722 EVAALIRSLPIEEQP

-2781 ADMILRATEP
+2781 GDMILRATEP
-2791 QMVLFNLYDEWLKT
+2791 QMVLFNLYDEWLKS

-2820 ALHVNTDKTKLL
+2820 ALHVNQDRTKLL

-2839 ITQAHHIWPTL
+2839 ITQDHHIWPSL
-2850 SDEDWIKVEVQLRDL
+2850 SEDDWIKVETQLRDL
-2865 ILNDYGKKNNVNTQ
+2865 ILNDYGKKNNVNTS

-2920 VTTKTQNVRG
+2920 VTTKTQNVHG
-2930 EEIIVTTTSQYEQAS
+2930 EDIIVTTTSQFEQQT

-2974 DIHES
+2974 DIK
-2979 EDSFTYIMPKN
+2979 EDDHFTYIMPKN
-2990 ILKKFITIADL
+2990 ILKRFITIADL

-3016 NAQVKE
+3016 NDQVKE
-3022 IRTIVMVPQV
+3022 IRCIVMVPQI
-3032 GNTRDVQLP
+3032 GSTRDIQLP
-3041 HQLPQHEYLKAME
+3041 QQLPQHEYLDQLE
-3054 PLGIIHTVSGNEAPY
+3054 PLGIIHTVSGNEPPY
-3069 MTAADVTQHARLMA
+3069 MTAMDVTQHSRLMN
-3083 AHPTWDKKTV
+3083 AHSSWNNKTISM
-3093 TLTVSFT
+3093 TVSFT
-3100 PGSVSLSSWSL
+3100 PGSVSLASWAL
-3111 TPAGYTW
+3111 TPQGYKW
-3118 GAQNKDTQSD
+3118 GAENKDMGSD
-3128 SPSGFSTAFGEKSQL
+3128 QPQGFSTNMGEKCQL

-3157 DESWNYSFM
+3157 NSSWNYSFM
-3166 GAQFGNVEKR
+3166 GSTFGGIEKKP
-3176 AVYVKI
+3176 VHVKI
-3182 DTPRRFYDD
+3182 DTPLPFYNDQ
-3191 RHRPIHFSSFNE
+3191 HRPLHFQNFAQ
-3203 LEDMWADR
+3203 LEDLWADR
-3211 EDAFA
+3211 DDNFA

>member
-1 MAPPPP
+1 MAFPPPPPPPPPPGAPSSFGAPPPP
-7 GYRPPADPQVA
+7 PPPPGAPGTVGPPGLRPPVDPQVA
-18 KYAQKKTEWLRT
+18 KFAQKKKDWLRR
-30 QRNRFAEK
+30 QRQRFGER
-38 RKGGHVETQKADMP
+38 RKAGFVETQKADLP
-52 PEHLRKIV
+52 PEHLRKV
-60 KDIGDVSQKKFSS
+60 FRDIGDVSQKKFTS

-92 LENMPMPWESAREVK
+92 LENMPMPWESRRDVK
-107 VLYHVNG
+107 VLYHTNG
-114 CLTLVNETPRVI
+114 CLTLVNEVPRVI
-126 EPIFHAQWATMWVCM
+126 EPVFHAQWAAMWIAM
-141 RREKSDRRHFKRM
+141 RKEKSDRRHFKRM

-162 EPPLSWSENIED
+162 EPPLSYSENIED

-179 PIQLELDESEDG
+179 PIQLELDEDEDS
-191 PVFEWFY
+191 PVYDWFY
-198 DHRPLLDTPHVNG
+198 EHRPLLDTPHVNG
-211 PSYKEWNL
+211 PSYEKWNL
-219 SLPQMATL
+219 DLPQMATL
-227 YRLSHQLLSDVVDKN
+227 YRLSDKLLSDLVDKN

-247 DRESFFTAKALNVA
+247 DLDSFLTAKALNVA

-300 YRVAFPYL
+300 YRVSFPFL
-308 YNSLPRSVKLS
+308 YNSLPRSVKLA

-324 QAVYVKS
+324 QVVYVRS
-331 EDPNLP
+331 DNPDLP
-337 AFYFDPVIN
+337 AFYFDPIIN
-346 PISSRSV
+346 PISLRAV

-360 SHEDEIF
+360 SHEDEVF
-367 GPGNNEDD
+367 GFGNDEDD
-375 EFDLPGDVEPF
+375 EDDFQLPDDVEPF
-386 LADEELYN
+386 MADEELYTN
-394 TETSSAI
+394 ETASAV
-401 ALWWAPFPFD
+401 ALWWAPHPFD
-411 RRSGKMVRAQ
+411 KRSGRMVRAQ

-431 EHCPQGQPVKV
+431 EHVPAGQPVKV

-449 LKSFVLNE
+449 LKTYVLNE
-457 LHKKKPKA
+457 LHNRPSKA
-465 QSKQHLLKTL
+465 QNKQNLMTTL
-475 KSTKFFQQTTIDW
+475 KGTKFFQQTKIDW

-684 RASVMADLMDMMPE
+684 RAAVMSDLTDMMPE
-698 GIKQNKVNTVL
+698 GIKQNKIHTVL

-774 LGRLTRLWLKSEQ
+774 LGRLTRLWLKAEQ

-806 AIYTTTVHWLESRK
+806 AIYTTMVHWLEARK
-820 FSPIPFPSV
+820 FQPIPFPSV

-908 DIEPIEKITDA
+908 DIEPMEKITDA

-929 DTRHLFPAWIKPSDS
+929 DQRHLFPGWVKPSDS

-960 LTKVWETTD
+960 LDKVWEYQD

-984 EKIDL
+984 EKMDL

-998 IMDHNLADYITSK
+998 IMDHNLADYITAK

-1016 NYKDMNHTNSYGM
+1016 NYKDMNHINSYGM
-1029 IRGLQFSGFVFQYYG
+1029 IRGLQFSGFVFQFYG
-1044 LVIDLLLLGLQRAS
+1044 LVLDILLLGLQRAN
-1058 EIAGPPQSPN
+1058 EIAGSPESPN

-1073 RDRETET
+1073 KDKETEV

-1092 KIWVFLRF
+1092 RIWVFFRF

-1113 TEQPDPNFE
+1113 TENPDPNFE

-1152 FWDLKNRLPRSIT
+1152 FWDLKNRLPRSLT
-1165 TVEWDDTFASVYSR
+1165 TIEWDDTFASVYSR
-1179 DNPNLLFSMCGFEV
+1179 DNPNLLFSMSGFEV
-1193 RILPKIRNQNEEFQI
+1193 RILPKIRNLSEEFPT
-1208 KDSVWALADN
+1208 KDSVWSLVDN
-1218 TTKERTAHAFLQ
+1218 ATKERTAHAFLQ
-1230 VTEDD
+1230 VTEED

-1328 GSHILIPTSDKRW
+1328 GSHILIPASDKRW

-1356 TAHDEETLIPNIFRY
+1356 SHDEETLIPNIFRY
-1371 IIPWEAEFIDSQR
+1371 IIPWESEFIDSQR
-1384 VWTEYSQKRME
+1384 VWIEYSQKRQE
-1395 ANQQNRRLTLED
+1395 AHQQNRRLTLED

-1439 TEFKQYQLMKS
+1439 TEFKIYQHMKS

-1498 EGLFWERA
+1498 EGLFWEKA
-1506 CLANGTILLRYDG
+1506 
-1519 SKVAVEDVVE
+1519 
-1529 GDLLLGPDGGSRRAF
+1529 
-1544 NVVKGSDRLYRI
+1544 
-1556 KIGSRKEDLV
+1556 
-1566 VTPNHILVLHR
+1566 
-1577 EKVSRSQYVGLQ
+1577 
-1589 VQGHRQR
+1589 
-1596 FEDHLGD
+1596 
-1603 LPNPSSD
+1603 
-1610 PANAARPK
+1610 
-1618 NLVKQRP
+1618 
-1625 DFLSAL
+1625 
-1631 KSAIAWVLNAER
+1631 
-1643 GKVGADRVRNRLN
+1643 
-1656 GTTGITTGKESYM
+1656 
-1669 VKIIDGRGNGG
+1669 
-1680 EHATFAWGNPQRT
+1680 
-1693 NIKGHENHPP
+1693 
-1703 VFFTTKEEAFAA
+1703 
-1715 AVTKS
+1715 
-1720 REIHD
+1720 
-1725 QGDVTLANLRQRF
+1725 
-1738 LAKSADGKGG
+1738 
-1748 EVRID
+1748 
-1753 TGLPNMFLLWNKN
+1753 
-1766 GSDLKIR
+1766 
-1773 AYCSRDYVKYARC
+1773 
-1786 YTFPVLPESAEERTI
+1786 
-1801 DGGDSDE
+1801 
-1808 DKVIPEGPSA
+1808 
-1818 PQVSIADR
+1818 
-1826 YDTVE
+1826 
-1831 MTAAEFAS
+1831 
-1839 LEPAER
+1839 
-1845 AKYRLF
+1845 
-1851 RCPGFELPEQD
+1851 
-1862 VPVNPY
+1862 
-1868 FLGLWLGDGKR
+1868 
-1879 NSTTIYSS
+1879 
-1887 HEAAVREFLACY
+1887 
-1899 AAELDLQLVWH
+1899 
-1910 GQLGYATV
+1910 
-1918 ARTQLNAQPLPPL
+1918 
-1931 AEVTSPLRPAKRQA
+1931 
-1945 RQTIKQRL
+1945 
-1953 AAGWTV
+1953 
-1959 QPGRLPGQARVWK
+1959 
-1972 TPLGGIIERLD
+1972 
-1983 KETPE
+1983 
-1988 PQPAICGEKHALS
+1988 
-2001 SSPIRPPGRRRGTIA
+2001 
-2016 SADPE
+2016 
-2021 GTIQGLDE
+2021 
-2029 VTPKTQPAVFGE
+2029 
-2041 EHDLSSDPIRLTG
+2041 
-2054 RPRRTITSLDLDL
+2054 
-2067 PSSLPVSKNQEC
+2067 
-2079 RSQSAELLSDDV
+2079 
-2091 LEQLLSDDELMEL
+2091 
-2104 VGPPTV
+2104 
-2110 LEHSAF
+2110 
-2116 ANDMPEEQ
+2116 
-2124 NEDDDDAALD
+2124 
-2134 MIEAFS
+2134 
-2140 DDEDDDDQDLDR
+2140 
-2152 ISDDDGVQFIVEGY
+2152 
-2166 HGRPSR
+2166 
-2172 AQRQRLTRLQAG
+2172 
-2184 RREHGDLQ
+2184 
-2192 PDEEEQLADQ
+2192 
-2202 ILNNSKKSSGVNT
+2202 
-2215 LLVALRDLGVL
+2215 
-2226 TTGATGP
+2226 
-2233 AADKKRIPEVFM
+2233 
-2245 KNSRSVR
+2245 
-2252 LSVLAGL
+2252 
-2259 IDTDGWYVYPENM
+2259 
-2272 FGFSQSERWHSGL
+2272 
-2285 FWDTVALAR
+2285 
-2294 SLGFSVWTKRRMMWN
+2294 
-2309 PTRTQRFPQLIAQIF
+2309 
-2324 GNLEEVPCLLARKKP
+2324 
-2339 VERFIP
+2339 
-2345 QAHSFII
+2345 
-2352 KDIVLE
+2352 
-2358 SRPSKWAGFR
+2358 
-2368 VDKDQLYLRHDYLVL
+2368 
-2383 HNSGFEESMKF
+2383 SGFEESMKF

-2475 FDQELEQLGIETV
+2475 FDQELEALGIETV

-2514 KWNVTRP
+2514 KWSVSPP
-2521 SLLFDTKDQ
+2521 SPLYDNKDQ
-2530 IEATTTNKFW
+2530 MSATTTNKFW
-2540 LDIQLRYGD
+2540 IDVQLRYGD

-2564 DYTTDSMSIYPSATG
+2564 DYTQDSMSIYPSATG
-2579 LMVGIDL
+2579 LMIAIDL
-2586 AYNLYSS
+2586 AYNLYSA
-2593 YGAYFPGLKA
+2593 YGQYFPGLKM
-2603 LIQQAMAKIMKANP
+2603 LVQQAMAKVMKANP

-2635 ESTQEFLNS
+2635 ESNQEFLNS
-2644 QNYSELFSNQTQLFI
+2644 QNYSELFSNQVQLFI

-2781 ADMILRATEP
+2781 GDMILRATGP

-2820 ALHVNTDKTKLL
+2820 ALHVNMDKTKLL

-2839 ITQAHHIWPTL
+2839 ITQEHHIWPTL
-2850 SDEDWIKVEVQLRDL
+2850 ADDEWIKVEVQLRDL
-2865 ILNDYGKKNNVNTQ
+2865 ILNDYGKKNNVNTS

-2906 EIEKQQQEQQQLTA
+2906 EIDAQQQEQQQLTA
-2920 VTTKTQNVRG
+2920 VTTKTQNVHG
-2930 EEIIVTTTSQYEQAS
+2930 EEMVVTTTSQYEQAS
-2945 FASKTEWRTRAI
+2945 FASKTEWRTRAV

-2968 IYISSD
+2968 IYIN
-2974 DIHES
+2974 S
-2979 EDSFTYIMPKN
+2979 EDVKEEGHFTYVMPKN
-2990 ILKKFITIADL
+2990 VLKRFITIADL

-3010 GSSPPD
+3010 GRSPPD
-3016 NAQVKE
+3016 NEQVKE
-3022 IRTIVMVPQV
+3022 IVTIVMIPQV

-3041 HQLPQHEYLKAME
+3041 KNLPQHEYLNNLE
-3054 PLGIIHTVSGNEAPY
+3054 PLGIIHTVSGNEPPY
-3069 MTAADVTQHARLMA
+3069 MQASDVTQHARLMNT
-3083 AHPTWDKKTV
+3083 HSSWDKKTV
-3093 TLTVSFT
+3093 SMTVSFT
-3100 PGSVSLSSWSL
+3100 PGSVSLAAWAL
-3111 TPAGYTW
+3111 NPAGYKW
-3118 GAQNKDTQSD
+3118 GAENKDTMSD
-3128 SPSGFSTAFGEKSQL
+3128 NPSGFSTSFGEKCQL
-3143 LLSDKIRGYFLVPE
+3143 LLSDKIRGYFLVP
-3157 DESWNYSFM
+3157 DNGIWNYSFM
-3166 GAQFGNVEKR
+3166 GAAFGTVEKR
-3176 AVYVKI
+3176 PINVRL
-3182 DTPRRFYDD
+3182 DTPARYYDAV
-3191 RHRPIHFSSFNE
+3191 HRPLHFSNFAE
-3203 LEDMWADR
+3203 LEDVWVDR
-3211 EDAFA
+3211 ENQFE

>member
-1 MAPPPP
+1 MSGIPPPPPPGWGAAPPPPPPPPPSSLPPPPETPAPPAPPPP
-7 GYRPPADPQVA
+7 GYHPPSDPQIA
-18 KYAQKKTEWLRT
+18 KFAQKKKEWLRDR
-30 QRNRFAEK
+30 RNRFGEK
-38 RKGGHVETQKADMP
+38 RKAGFVQTQKADMP

-60 KDIGDVSQKKFSS
+60 KDIGDVSQKKYTN

-126 EPIFHAQWATMWVCM
+126 EPVFFAQWAMMWTFM
-141 RREKSDRRHFKRM
+141 RKEKADRRLFKRM

-179 PIQLELDESEDG
+179 PIQMELNEDEDEA
-191 PVFEWFY
+191 VYEWFY
-198 DHRPLLDTPHVNG
+198 DHRPLLDTSHVNG
-211 PSYKEWNL
+211 ASYKTWNL
-219 SLPQMATL
+219 TLPQMAAL
-227 YRLSHQLLSDVVDKN
+227 FRLSRPLISDVVDKN
-242 YFHMF
+242 YFYLF
-247 DRESFFTAKALNVA
+247 DLKSFLTAKALNVA
-261 IPGGPRFEP
+261 LPGGPRFEP
-270 LYKDIDPND
+270 LYKDIDPNE

-290 IIFRAPIRTE
+290 IIFRTPIRTE
-300 YRVAFPYL
+300 FRVAYPFL
-308 YNSLPRSVKLS
+308 YNSLPRSVHLT
-319 WYSHP
+319 WHSHP
-324 QAVYVKS
+324 QIVFNRAD
-331 EDPNLP
+331 DPDLP
-337 AFYFDPVIN
+337 TFLFDRRIN
-346 PISSRSV
+346 PISSRTV
-353 APKNITV
+353 APKNVEVTL
-360 SHEDEIF
+360 EDELF
-367 GPGNNEDD
+367 GPGNDEEPEDD
-375 EFDLPGDVEPF
+375 AFELPAAMEPF
-386 LADEELYN
+386 LVDEELEN
-394 TETSSAI
+394 EHTSSAI
-401 ALWWAPFPFD
+401 DLWWAPFPFD

-431 EHCPQGQPVKV
+431 EHPPSDRPPVKV

-449 LKSFVLNE
+449 LKNFVLNE
-457 LHKKKPKA
+457 LHKKKPNA
-465 QSKQHLLKTL
+465 HNNQNLLRSLKQ
-475 KSTKFFQQTTIDW
+475 TKFFQQTTIDW

-574 DGILYAFNHVGQLT
+574 DGINYAFNHVGQLT

-600 IRSCKDLKHLI
+600 IRTCKDLKHLI

-684 RASVMADLMDMMPE
+684 RQSVMSDLMDMMPE
-698 GIKQNKVNTVL
+698 GIKQNKVSVVL

-774 LGRLTRLWLKSEQ
+774 VGRLTRLWLKAEQ
-787 ERQHNYM
+787 ERQHNHM

-877 ARIKRF
+877 ERIKRF
-883 LLTQRAFKEVGIDMN
+883 LLTQRAFKEVNIDMN
-898 DNYSTINPVY
+898 DNYNTINPVY
-908 DIEPIEKITDA
+908 DIEPIEKISDA

-929 DTRHLFPAWIKPSDS
+929 DQRHLFPAWIKPSDS
-944 EVPPLLTY
+944 EVPPLLVY

-960 LTKVWETTD
+960 LSQVWETED
-969 GECNVMIETQ
+969 GECNVMVETE

-984 EKIDL
+984 EKMEL
-989 TLLNRLLRL
+989 TLLNSLLRL
-998 IMDHNLADYITSK
+998 IMDHNLADYITAK

-1016 NYKDMNHTNSYGM
+1016 TYKDMNHVNSYGM
-1029 IRGLQFSGFVFQYYG
+1029 IRGLQFSAFVFQYYG
-1044 LVIDLLLLGLQRAS
+1044 LVLDLLLLGPQRAS

-1073 RDRETET
+1073 RDRETEN
-1080 RHPIRLYTRYID
+1080 RHPIRLYSRYID
-1092 KIWVFLRF
+1092 KIWIFLRF
-1100 TADESRDLIQRFL
+1100 TAEESRDLIQRFL

-1127 RNKKCW
+1127 KSKKCW

-1152 FWDLKNRLPRSIT
+1152 FWDLKNRLPRSVT
-1165 TVEWDDTFASVYSR
+1165 TIDWDDSFVSVYSR
-1179 DNPNLLFSMCGFEV
+1179 DNPNLLFSMAGFEI
-1193 RILPKIRNQNEEFQI
+1193 RILPKIRNQNEEFPV
-1208 KDSVWALADN
+1208 KDSVWSLVDN

-1230 VTEDD
+1230 VTQED

-1263 TTLIA
+1263 TALIA
-1268 LFTYYREAAVSTVN
+1268 LFTYYREAAVSTVE

-1328 GSHILIPTSDKRW
+1328 GSHILIPASDKRW

-1351 YRAGM
+1351 YRSGM
-1356 TAHDEETLIPNIFRY
+1356 THDEETLIPNIFRY

-1384 VWTEYSQKRME
+1384 VWTEYSQKRLE

-1439 TEFKQYQLMKS
+1439 SEFKIYQLMKS

-1487 TLFKATAFPSW
+1487 TLFKATGFPSW
-1498 EGLFWERA
+1498 EGLFWEKA
-1506 CLANGTILLRYDG
+1506 CLANGTMLLRYDH
-1519 SKVAVEDVVE
+1519 SQVAVEDVKE
-1529 GDLLLGPDGGSRRAF
+1529 GDLLLGPDGGPRRAF
-1544 NVVKGSDRLYRI
+1544 NIVSGKDRLYRI
-1556 KIGSRKEDLV
+1556 KMGGRKEDLV
-1566 VTPNHILVLHR
+1566 VTANHILVFHK
-1577 EKVSRSQYVGLQ
+1577 EKSGTNEGPVAQE
-1589 VQGHRQR
+1589 HT
-1596 FEDHLGD
+1596 
-1603 LPNPSSD
+1603 
-1610 PANAARPK
+1610 
-1618 NLVKQRP
+1618 KQRP

-1631 KSAIAWVLNAER
+1631 RSAIAWMLNAER
-1643 GKVGADRVRNRLN
+1643 GRTGAATVRNALN
-1656 GTTGITTGKESYM
+1656 GTIGITSRHESYI
-1669 VKIIDGRGNGG
+1669 VNLPVGRGSRA
-1680 EHATFAWGNPQRT
+1680 EFSTFAWGNPDRT
-1693 NIKGHENHPP
+1693 NIKGHADHPP
-1703 VFFTTKEEAFAA
+1703 TFYSTKDEAFNA
-1715 AVTKS
+1715 AVAES
-1720 REIHD
+1720 RRIHD
-1725 QGDVTLANLRQRF
+1725 EGDVTLNTLRQRF

-1748 EVRID
+1748 EVKVD
-1753 TGLPNMFLLWNKN
+1753 NNLPNIFLLWNEGGLN
-1766 GSDLKIR
+1766 LRIR
-1773 AYCSRDYVKYARC
+1773 VYCSRDKKKYGRYYAFPSLPAS
-1786 YTFPVLPESAEERTI
+1786 TFGLDKLEADIEDSEDDAENTIIPFAAQDVSVSERY
-1801 DGGDSDE
+1801 E
-1808 DKVIPEGPSA
+1808 
-1818 PQVSIADR
+1818 
-1826 YDTVE
+1826 TVE
-1831 MTAAEFAS
+1831 MTAAEFHA
-1839 LEPAER
+1839 LKHEER
-1845 AKYRLF
+1845 CKYRLF
-1851 RCPGFELPEQD
+1851 RSPGFDLPEQS
-1862 VPVNPY
+1862 VPCNPY
-1868 FLGLWLGDGKR
+1868 FLGLWLGDGNR
-1879 NSTTIYSS
+1879 RSATIYGS
-1887 HEAAVREFLACY
+1887 HEAEVQEFLVRH
-1899 AAELDLQLVWH
+1899 AAELDLQLVDSN
-1910 GQLGYATV
+1910 TEPERRV
-1918 ARTQLNAQPLPPL
+1918 
-1931 AEVTSPLRPAKRQA
+1931 S
-1945 RQTIKQRL
+1945 RQTIIKQRL
-1953 AAGWTV
+1953 AAGWTF
-1959 QPGRLPGQARVWK
+1959 QAGREPGEARIWEAPPDSSSNAIARLR
-1972 TPLGGIIERLD
+1972 PLAGVKHCLSFSPASSPPVPPQRPRLH
-1983 KETPE
+1983 E
-1988 PQPAICGEKHALS
+1988 PSQDLDGSFASSLSIKDRS
-2001 SSPIRPPGRRRGTIA
+2001 SSPVEAIPKDALSQLRSDDKLMSLVGE
-2016 SADPE
+2016 PE
-2021 GTIQGLDE
+2021 
-2029 VTPKTQPAVFGE
+2029 VAE
-2041 EHDLSSDPIRLTG
+2041 ED
-2054 RPRRTITSLDLDL
+2054 DLDNAYL
-2067 PSSLPVSKNQEC
+2067 DILVTVSEI
-2079 RSQSAELLSDDV
+2079 
-2091 LEQLLSDDELMEL
+2091 DE
-2104 VGPPTV
+2104 GQ
-2110 LEHSAF
+2110 F
-2116 ANDMPEEQ
+2116 
-2124 NEDDDDAALD
+2124 EDD
-2134 MIEAFS
+2134 S
-2140 DDEDDDDQDLDR
+2140 PQT
-2152 ISDDDGVQFIVEGY
+2152 Q
-2166 HGRPSR
+2166 
-2172 AQRQRLTRLQAG
+2172 QTTRLQTGLKAYG
-2184 RREHGDLQ
+2184 TLQ
-2192 PDEEEQLADQ
+2192 EEEQEQFVEQ
-2202 ILNNSKKSSGVNT
+2202 ITGQSPNSSSINT
-2215 LLVALRDLGVL
+2215 LLEALRG
-2226 TTGATGP
+2226 
-2233 AADKKRIPEVFM
+2233 
-2245 KNSRSVR
+2245 
-2252 LSVLAGL
+2252 LSVLAEPESTGPTADGKRIPAVFLNNTRAVRLAVLAGL
-2259 IDTDGWYVYPENM
+2259 LDSDGWYVYPENM
-2272 FGFSQSERWHSGL
+2272 FGFSQSERWHSAL

-2309 PTRTQRFPQLIAQIF
+2309 PARTVQYPQLFAQIF
-2324 GNLEEVPCLLARKKP
+2324 GNLKEIPCLLARKTAMD
-2339 VERFIP
+2339 RFIP
-2345 QAHSFII
+2345 QTHSFMV
-2352 KDIVLE
+2352 KDITLE
-2358 SRPSKWAGFR
+2358 PEATGWAGFR
-2368 VDKDQLYLRHDYLVL
+2368 VDGDQLYLRHDYLVL

-2475 FDQELEQLGIETV
+2475 FDQELESLGIETV

-2521 SLLFDTKDQ
+2521 SVLFDTKDV
-2530 IEATTTNKFW
+2530 IEPTTTNKFW
-2540 LDIQLRYGD
+2540 IDVQLRYGD

-2554 IERYV
+2554 IERYT

-2564 DYTTDSMSIYPSATG
+2564 DYTTDSSSIYPSATG
-2579 LMVGIDL
+2579 LMIGIDL
-2586 AYNLYSS
+2586 AYNLYSA
-2593 YGAYFPGLKA
+2593 YGMYFPGLKV
-2603 LIQQAMAKIMKANP
+2603 LIQQAMAKVMKANP

-2635 ESTQEFLNS
+2635 ESNQEFLNS

-2745 GLLDPLEVHLL
+2745 GLLDPLEVQLV

-2781 ADMILRATEP
+2781 GDMILRATEP
-2791 QMVLFNLYDEWLKT
+2791 QMVLFNLYDEWLKS

-2820 ALHVNTDKTKLL
+2820 ALHVNPDKTKLI

-2839 ITQAHHIWPTL
+2839 ITHEHHIWPSL
-2850 SDEDWIKVEVQLRDL
+2850 SDEEWIKIETQLRDL
-2865 ILNDYGKKNNVNTQ
+2865 ILNDYGKKNNVNVS

-2906 EIEKQQQEQQQLTA
+2906 EIEKQQAEQQQLTA
-2920 VTTKTQNVRG
+2920 VTTKTQNVHG
-2930 EEIIVTTTSQYEQAS
+2930 EDIIVTTTSQFEQQT

-2957 ATSNLRTRANN
+2957 ATSNLRTRAKN
-2968 IYISSD
+2968 IYVSSVDNDLD
-2974 DIHES
+2974 DI
-2979 EDSFTYIMPKN
+2979 TYVMPNN
-2990 ILKKFITIADL
+2990 ILKRFITIADL

-3010 GSSPPD
+3010 GSSAPD
-3016 NAQVKE
+3016 NDQVKE
-3022 IRTIVMVPQV
+3022 VKCIVMMPQI
-3032 GNTRDVQLP
+3032 GGLRNVQLP
-3041 HQLPQHEYLKAME
+3041 QQLPRSDFLDGME
-3054 PLGIIHTVSGNEAPY
+3054 PLGVIHTMSGSELPY
-3069 MTAADVTQHARLMA
+3069 MSAADVTEHAKLLD
-3083 AHPTWDKKTV
+3083 AHSEWDKTNTV
-3093 TLTVSFT
+3093 TVSVSFT
-3100 PGSVSLSSWSL
+3100 PGSVSLSGWGL
-3111 TPAGYTW
+3111 TPQGYKW
-3118 GAQNKDTQSD
+3118 GAENKDTQSD
-3128 SPSGFSTAFGEKSQL
+3128 QPQGFTTTMGEKRKL
-3143 LLSDKIRGYFLVPE
+3143 LLSPRFRGFFLVP
-3157 DESWNYSFM
+3157 DDGRWNYSFM
-3166 GAQFGNVEKR
+3166 GSAFAGMEKKP
-3176 AVYVKI
+3176 VHVKL
-3182 DTPRRFYDD
+3182 DTPLPFYSDQ
-3191 RHRPIHFSSFNE
+3191 HRPVHFHSFAE
-3203 LEDMWADR
+3203 LEEIWVDR
-3211 EDAFA
+3211 TDNFE

>member
-1 MAPPPP
+1 MSTFPPPPPPGWGAPPPGMSSAPPPP
-7 GYRPPADPQVA
+7 GYQPPADPQVA
-18 KYAQKKTEWLRT
+18 KFAQKKKEWLRT
-30 QRNRFAEK
+30 QRNRFGEK
-38 RKGGHVETQKADMP
+38 RKGGFVDTQKADMP

-92 LENMPMPWESAREVK
+92 LENMPMPWESSREVK

-114 CLTLVNETPRVI
+114 CLTLVNEIPRVI
-126 EPIFHAQWATMWVCM
+126 EPVFHAQWATMWVCM

-179 PIQLELDESEDG
+179 PIQMELDEVEDA
-191 PVFEWFY
+191 PVLEWFY
-198 DHRPLLDTPHVNG
+198 EHRPLLDTPHVNG

-227 YRLSHQLLSDVVDKN
+227 YRLSHQLLSDLVDKN

-247 DRESFFTAKALNVA
+247 DLNSFRTAKALNVA

-270 LYKDIDPND
+270 LYKDVDPND

-290 IIFRAPIRTE
+290 IIFRSPIRTE
-300 YRVAFPYL
+300 YRVAFPFL

-324 QAVYVKS
+324 QIVYVRA
-331 EDPNLP
+331 EDPSLP

-353 APKNITV
+353 APKNITI

-367 GPGNNEDD
+367 GSGNNEDE
-375 EFDLPGDVEPF
+375 EFVLPGEVEPF
-386 LADEELYN
+386 LADEELY
-394 TETSSAI
+394 TSETSSAI

-411 RRSGKMVRAQ
+411 RRSGRMVRAQ

-449 LKSFVLNE
+449 LKSYVLNE

-465 QSKQHLLKTL
+465 QNKQNLMKSL

-774 LGRLTRLWLKSEQ
+774 LGRLTRLWLKAEQ

-820 FSPIPFPSV
+820 FSPIPFPAV

-877 ARIKRF
+877 TRIKRF

-898 DNYSTINPVY
+898 DNYSSINPVY

-929 DTRHLFPAWIKPSDS
+929 DQRHLFPAWIKPSDS

-960 LTKVWETTD
+960 LSGVWETGE

-998 IMDHNLADYITSK
+998 IMDHNLADYISSK

-1044 LVIDLLLLGLQRAS
+1044 LVLDLLLLGLQRAS

-1073 RDRETET
+1073 RDRQTET

-1092 KIWVFLRF
+1092 RIWVFLRF

-1165 TVEWDDTFASVYSR
+1165 TIEWDDTFASVYSR

-1193 RILPKIRNQNEEFQI
+1193 RILPKIRNLNDEFPV
-1208 KDSVWALADN
+1208 KDSVWSLVDN
-1218 TTKERTAHAFLQ
+1218 TSKERTAHAFLQ
-1230 VTEDD
+1230 VTEED

-1341 SKQTDTGVTH
+1341 SKQTDVGVTH
-1351 YRAGM
+1351 FRAGM
-1356 TAHDEETLIPNIFRY
+1356 SHDEETLIPNIFRY

-1384 VWTEYSQKRME
+1384 VWTEYSQKRQE

-1439 TEFKQYQLMKS
+1439 TEFKIYQLMKS

-1498 EGLFWERA
+1498 EGLFWEKA
-1506 CLANGTILLRYDG
+1506 
-1519 SKVAVEDVVE
+1519 
-1529 GDLLLGPDGGSRRAF
+1529 
-1544 NVVKGSDRLYRI
+1544 
-1556 KIGSRKEDLV
+1556 
-1566 VTPNHILVLHR
+1566 
-1577 EKVSRSQYVGLQ
+1577 
-1589 VQGHRQR
+1589 
-1596 FEDHLGD
+1596 
-1603 LPNPSSD
+1603 
-1610 PANAARPK
+1610 
-1618 NLVKQRP
+1618 
-1625 DFLSAL
+1625 
-1631 KSAIAWVLNAER
+1631 
-1643 GKVGADRVRNRLN
+1643 
-1656 GTTGITTGKESYM
+1656 
-1669 VKIIDGRGNGG
+1669 
-1680 EHATFAWGNPQRT
+1680 
-1693 NIKGHENHPP
+1693 
-1703 VFFTTKEEAFAA
+1703 
-1715 AVTKS
+1715 
-1720 REIHD
+1720 
-1725 QGDVTLANLRQRF
+1725 
-1738 LAKSADGKGG
+1738 
-1748 EVRID
+1748 
-1753 TGLPNMFLLWNKN
+1753 
-1766 GSDLKIR
+1766 
-1773 AYCSRDYVKYARC
+1773 
-1786 YTFPVLPESAEERTI
+1786 
-1801 DGGDSDE
+1801 
-1808 DKVIPEGPSA
+1808 
-1818 PQVSIADR
+1818 
-1826 YDTVE
+1826 
-1831 MTAAEFAS
+1831 
-1839 LEPAER
+1839 
-1845 AKYRLF
+1845 
-1851 RCPGFELPEQD
+1851 
-1862 VPVNPY
+1862 
-1868 FLGLWLGDGKR
+1868 
-1879 NSTTIYSS
+1879 
-1887 HEAAVREFLACY
+1887 
-1899 AAELDLQLVWH
+1899 
-1910 GQLGYATV
+1910 
-1918 ARTQLNAQPLPPL
+1918 
-1931 AEVTSPLRPAKRQA
+1931 
-1945 RQTIKQRL
+1945 
-1953 AAGWTV
+1953 
-1959 QPGRLPGQARVWK
+1959 
-1972 TPLGGIIERLD
+1972 
-1983 KETPE
+1983 
-1988 PQPAICGEKHALS
+1988 
-2001 SSPIRPPGRRRGTIA
+2001 
-2016 SADPE
+2016 
-2021 GTIQGLDE
+2021 
-2029 VTPKTQPAVFGE
+2029 
-2041 EHDLSSDPIRLTG
+2041 
-2054 RPRRTITSLDLDL
+2054 
-2067 PSSLPVSKNQEC
+2067 
-2079 RSQSAELLSDDV
+2079 
-2091 LEQLLSDDELMEL
+2091 
-2104 VGPPTV
+2104 
-2110 LEHSAF
+2110 
-2116 ANDMPEEQ
+2116 
-2124 NEDDDDAALD
+2124 
-2134 MIEAFS
+2134 
-2140 DDEDDDDQDLDR
+2140 
-2152 ISDDDGVQFIVEGY
+2152 
-2166 HGRPSR
+2166 
-2172 AQRQRLTRLQAG
+2172 
-2184 RREHGDLQ
+2184 
-2192 PDEEEQLADQ
+2192 
-2202 ILNNSKKSSGVNT
+2202 
-2215 LLVALRDLGVL
+2215 
-2226 TTGATGP
+2226 
-2233 AADKKRIPEVFM
+2233 
-2245 KNSRSVR
+2245 
-2252 LSVLAGL
+2252 
-2259 IDTDGWYVYPENM
+2259 
-2272 FGFSQSERWHSGL
+2272 
-2285 FWDTVALAR
+2285 
-2294 SLGFSVWTKRRMMWN
+2294 
-2309 PTRTQRFPQLIAQIF
+2309 
-2324 GNLEEVPCLLARKKP
+2324 
-2339 VERFIP
+2339 
-2345 QAHSFII
+2345 
-2352 KDIVLE
+2352 
-2358 SRPSKWAGFR
+2358 
-2368 VDKDQLYLRHDYLVL
+2368 
-2383 HNSGFEESMKF
+2383 SGFEESMKF

-2475 FDQELEQLGIETV
+2475 FDQELDQLGIETV

-2503 SCADILLFASH
+2503 SCADILLFATH

-2521 SLLFDTKDQ
+2521 SILFDNRDVT
-2530 IEATTTNKFW
+2530 EPTTTNKFW
-2540 LDIQLRYGD
+2540 IDVQLRYGD

-2579 LMVGIDL
+2579 LMIGIDL
-2586 AYNLYSS
+2586 AYNLYSA
-2593 YGAYFPGLKA
+2593 YGQYFPGLKQ
-2603 LIQQAMAKIMKANP
+2603 LVLQAMAKIMKANP

-2635 ESTQEFLNS
+2635 ESNQEFLNS
-2644 QNYSELFSNQTQLFI
+2644 QNYSELFSNQIQLFI

-2781 ADMILRATEP
+2781 GDMILRATEP
-2791 QMVLFNLYDEWLKT
+2791 KMMLYNLYDEWLKT

-2820 ALHVNTDKTKLL
+2820 ALHVNQDKTKLL

-2839 ITQAHHIWPTL
+2839 ITKEHHIWPTL

-2865 ILNDYGKKNNVNTQ
+2865 ILNDYGKKNNVNTS

-2920 VTTKTQNVRG
+2920 VTTKTQNVHG
-2930 EEIIVTTTSQYEQAS
+2930 EEIIVTTTSQFEQQT

-2974 DIHES
+2974 DIHE
-2979 EDSFTYIMPKN
+2979 EGHPTYVMPKN
-2990 ILKKFITIADL
+2990 ILKRFITIADL

-3016 NAQVKE
+3016 NDQVKE
-3022 IRTIVMVPQV
+3022 IRTIVMIPQV
-3032 GNTRDVQLP
+3032 GNTRDI
-3041 HQLPQHEYLKAME
+3041 QLPQHLPNHPQLSKME
-3054 PLGIIHTVSGNEAPY
+3054 PLGIIHTMSGNEPPY
-3069 MTAADVTQHARLMA
+3069 LTAADTTQHARLMA
-3083 AHPTWDKKTV
+3083 AHSSWDKKTV
-3093 TLTVSFT
+3093 TMTVAFT
-3100 PGSVSLSSWSL
+3100 PGSVSLAAWAL
-3111 TPAGYTW
+3111 TPQGYKW
-3118 GAQNKDTQSD
+3118 GSENKDLSSEHPQ
-3128 SPSGFSTAFGEKSQL
+3128 GFSTTGMAEKCQL
-3143 LLSDKIRGYFLVPE
+3143 LLSDKIRGYFLVP
-3157 DESWNYSFM
+3157 DTGVWNYSFM
-3166 GAQFGNVEKR
+3166 GSSFSNVEKKPWG
-3176 AVYVKI
+3176 VKM
-3182 DTPRRFYDD
+3182 DVPVGFYADV
-3191 RHRPIHFSSFNE
+3191 HRPVHFMSFAE
-3203 LEDMWADR
+3203 LEDVGVDR
-3211 EDAFA
+3211 QDNFA

>member
-1 MAPPPP
+1 MPSAPPPP
-7 GYRPPADPQVA
+7 GYQPPADPQVA
-18 KYAQKKTEWLRT
+18 KFAQKKKEWLRS
-30 QRNRFAEK
+30 QRNRFGEK
-38 RKGGHVETQKADMP
+38 RKGGFVETQKADMP

-114 CLTLVNETPRVI
+114 CLTMVNETPRVI
-126 EPIFHAQWATMWVCM
+126 EPVFHAQWATMWVCM

-179 PIQLELDESEDG
+179 PIQMELDEAEDG
-191 PVFEWFY
+191 PVVDWLYE
-198 DHRPLLDTPHVNG
+198 HRPLLDTPHVNG
-211 PSYKEWNL
+211 PSYKDWNL
-219 SLPQMATL
+219 TLPQMATL
-227 YRLSHQLLSDVVDKN
+227 YRLSHQLLSDLVDQN

-247 DRESFFTAKALNVA
+247 DLPSFETAKALNVA

-270 LYKDIDPND
+270 LYKDVDPND

-300 YRVAFPYL
+300 YRVAFPFL

-319 WYSHP
+319 WYSHA
-324 QAVYVKS
+324 QVVYVRA
-331 EDPNLP
+331 EDPSLP

-367 GPGNNEDD
+367 GHGNMEDEEFTLPGNM
-375 EFDLPGDVEPF
+375 EPF
-386 LADEELYN
+386 LADEELY
-394 TETSSAI
+394 TSETSSAI
-401 ALWWAPFPFD
+401 SLWWAPFPFD

-449 LKSFVLNE
+449 LKTYVLNE

-465 QSKQHLLKTL
+465 QNKQNLMKSLR
-475 KSTKFFQQTTIDW
+475 STKFFQQTTIDW

-774 LGRLTRLWLKSEQ
+774 LGRLTRLWLKAEQ

-820 FSPIPFPSV
+820 YSPIPFPAV

-855 NQSQREEL
+855 NQNQREEL

-877 ARIKRF
+877 TRIKRF

-898 DNYSTINPVY
+898 DNYSSINPVY

-929 DTRHLFPAWIKPSDS
+929 DQRHLFPAWIKPSDS

-960 LTKVWETTD
+960 LGGVWETAD
-969 GECNVMIETQ
+969 SECNVMMETQ

-1029 IRGLQFSGFVFQYYG
+1029 IRGLQFSAFVFQYYG
-1044 LVIDLLLLGLQRAS
+1044 LVLDLLLLGLQRAS

-1073 RDRETET
+1073 RDRKAET

-1092 KIWVFLRF
+1092 RIWVFLRF
-1100 TADESRDLIQRFL
+1100 SADESRDLIQRFL

-1165 TVEWDDTFASVYSR
+1165 TIEWDDTFASVYSR
-1179 DNPNLLFSMCGFEV
+1179 DNPNLLFSMSGFEV
-1193 RILPKIRNQNEEFQI
+1193 RILPKIRNLNEEFPV
-1208 KDSVWALADN
+1208 KDSVWSLVDN

-1230 VTEDD
+1230 VTEED

-1263 TTLIA
+1263 TSLIA

-1341 SKQTDTGVTH
+1341 SKQTDVGVTH
-1351 YRAGM
+1351 YRSGM
-1356 TAHDEETLIPNIFRY
+1356 SHDEETLIPNIFRY

-1384 VWTEYSQKRME
+1384 VWTEYSQKRQE

-1439 TEFKQYQLMKS
+1439 TEFKTYQLMKS

-1506 CLANGTILLRYDG
+1506 
-1519 SKVAVEDVVE
+1519 
-1529 GDLLLGPDGGSRRAF
+1529 
-1544 NVVKGSDRLYRI
+1544 
-1556 KIGSRKEDLV
+1556 
-1566 VTPNHILVLHR
+1566 
-1577 EKVSRSQYVGLQ
+1577 
-1589 VQGHRQR
+1589 
-1596 FEDHLGD
+1596 
-1603 LPNPSSD
+1603 
-1610 PANAARPK
+1610 
-1618 NLVKQRP
+1618 
-1625 DFLSAL
+1625 
-1631 KSAIAWVLNAER
+1631 
-1643 GKVGADRVRNRLN
+1643 
-1656 GTTGITTGKESYM
+1656 
-1669 VKIIDGRGNGG
+1669 
-1680 EHATFAWGNPQRT
+1680 
-1693 NIKGHENHPP
+1693 
-1703 VFFTTKEEAFAA
+1703 
-1715 AVTKS
+1715 
-1720 REIHD
+1720 
-1725 QGDVTLANLRQRF
+1725 
-1738 LAKSADGKGG
+1738 
-1748 EVRID
+1748 
-1753 TGLPNMFLLWNKN
+1753 
-1766 GSDLKIR
+1766 
-1773 AYCSRDYVKYARC
+1773 
-1786 YTFPVLPESAEERTI
+1786 
-1801 DGGDSDE
+1801 
-1808 DKVIPEGPSA
+1808 
-1818 PQVSIADR
+1818 
-1826 YDTVE
+1826 
-1831 MTAAEFAS
+1831 
-1839 LEPAER
+1839 
-1845 AKYRLF
+1845 
-1851 RCPGFELPEQD
+1851 
-1862 VPVNPY
+1862 
-1868 FLGLWLGDGKR
+1868 
-1879 NSTTIYSS
+1879 
-1887 HEAAVREFLACY
+1887 
-1899 AAELDLQLVWH
+1899 
-1910 GQLGYATV
+1910 
-1918 ARTQLNAQPLPPL
+1918 
-1931 AEVTSPLRPAKRQA
+1931 
-1945 RQTIKQRL
+1945 
-1953 AAGWTV
+1953 
-1959 QPGRLPGQARVWK
+1959 
-1972 TPLGGIIERLD
+1972 
-1983 KETPE
+1983 
-1988 PQPAICGEKHALS
+1988 
-2001 SSPIRPPGRRRGTIA
+2001 
-2016 SADPE
+2016 
-2021 GTIQGLDE
+2021 
-2029 VTPKTQPAVFGE
+2029 
-2041 EHDLSSDPIRLTG
+2041 
-2054 RPRRTITSLDLDL
+2054 
-2067 PSSLPVSKNQEC
+2067 
-2079 RSQSAELLSDDV
+2079 
-2091 LEQLLSDDELMEL
+2091 
-2104 VGPPTV
+2104 
-2110 LEHSAF
+2110 
-2116 ANDMPEEQ
+2116 
-2124 NEDDDDAALD
+2124 
-2134 MIEAFS
+2134 
-2140 DDEDDDDQDLDR
+2140 
-2152 ISDDDGVQFIVEGY
+2152 
-2166 HGRPSR
+2166 
-2172 AQRQRLTRLQAG
+2172 
-2184 RREHGDLQ
+2184 
-2192 PDEEEQLADQ
+2192 
-2202 ILNNSKKSSGVNT
+2202 
-2215 LLVALRDLGVL
+2215 
-2226 TTGATGP
+2226 
-2233 AADKKRIPEVFM
+2233 
-2245 KNSRSVR
+2245 
-2252 LSVLAGL
+2252 
-2259 IDTDGWYVYPENM
+2259 
-2272 FGFSQSERWHSGL
+2272 
-2285 FWDTVALAR
+2285 
-2294 SLGFSVWTKRRMMWN
+2294 
-2309 PTRTQRFPQLIAQIF
+2309 
-2324 GNLEEVPCLLARKKP
+2324 
-2339 VERFIP
+2339 
-2345 QAHSFII
+2345 
-2352 KDIVLE
+2352 
-2358 SRPSKWAGFR
+2358 
-2368 VDKDQLYLRHDYLVL
+2368 
-2383 HNSGFEESMKF
+2383 SGFEESMKF

-2475 FDQELEQLGIETV
+2475 FDQELDQLGIETV

-2503 SCADILLFASH
+2503 SCADILLFATH

-2521 SLLFDTKDQ
+2521 SILFDTKD
-2530 IEATTTNKFW
+2530 ITEPTTTNKFW
-2540 LDIQLRYGD
+2540 VDVQLRYGD

-2579 LMVGIDL
+2579 LMIGIDL
-2586 AYNLYSS
+2586 AYNLYSA
-2593 YGAYFPGLKA
+2593 YGQYFPGLKT
-2603 LIQQAMAKIMKANP
+2603 LVQQAMAKIMKANP

-2635 ESTQEFLNS
+2635 ESNQEFLNS
-2644 QNYSELFSNQTQLFI
+2644 QNYSELFSNQIQLFI

-2781 ADMILRATEP
+2781 GDMILRATEP
-2791 QMVLFNLYDEWLKT
+2791 KMMLFNLYDEWLKA
-2805 ISSYTAFSRLILILR
+2805 ISSYTAFSRLVLILR
-2820 ALHVNTDKTKLL
+2820 ALHVNQDKTKLL

-2839 ITQAHHIWPTL
+2839 ITKEHHIWPTL
-2850 SDEDWIKVEVQLRDL
+2850 SDEGWINVENQLRDL
-2865 ILNDYGKKNNVNTQ
+2865 ILNDYGKKNNVNTS
-2879 SLTSSEVRDII
+2879 SLTNSEIRDII

-2920 VTTKTQNVRG
+2920 VTTKTQNVHG
-2930 EEIIVTTTSQYEQAS
+2930 EDIIVTTTSQFEQQS

-2974 DIHES
+2974 DIHE
-2979 EDSFTYIMPKN
+2979 EGHHTYIMPKN
-2990 ILKKFITIADL
+2990 ILKRFITIADL

-3016 NAQVKE
+3016 NDQVKE

-3041 HQLPQHEYLKAME
+3041 HQLPQHPTLSALE
-3054 PLGIIHTVSGNEAPY
+3054 PLGIIHTVAGNEPSY
-3069 MTAADVTQHARLMA
+3069 MTAADVTHHARLMSS
-3083 AHPTWDKKTV
+3083 HSSWDKKTV
-3093 TLTVSFT
+3093 TMTVSFT
-3100 PGSVSLSSWSL
+3100 PGSVSLAAWAL
-3111 TPAGYTW
+3111 TPQGYKW
-3118 GAQNKDTQSD
+3118 GAENRDMGSD
-3128 SPSGFSTAFGEKSQL
+3128 MPSGFSTSGMGEKTQL

-3157 DESWNYSFM
+3157 QNTWNYSFM
-3166 GAQFGNVEKR
+3166 GAGFSGVEKK
-3176 AVYVKI
+3176 AVPVKMDVPI
-3182 DTPRRFYDD
+3182 GFYADV
-3191 RHRPIHFSSFNE
+3191 HRPLHFQNFAE
-3203 LEDMWADR
+3203 LEDIWVDR
-3211 EDAFA
+3211 QDNFA

>member
-1 MAPPPP
+1 MSSFQPPPPPGWGPPPPPPPPSDDFLPPPPGAAPPPPP
-7 GYRPPADPQVA
+7 GYRPPTDPQIA
-18 KYAQKKTEWLRT
+18 KFAQKKKEWLRM
-30 QRNRFAEK
+30 QRNRFGEK
-38 RKGGHVETQKADMP
+38 RKAGFVETQKADMP

-60 KDIGDVSQKKFSS
+60 KDIGDVSQKKYTS

-81 LKFMPHAVLKL
+81 LKFMPHAVMKL

-126 EPIFHAQWATMWVCM
+126 EPIFHAQWATMWLTM
-141 RREKSDRRHFKRM
+141 RKEKSDRRLFKRM

-179 PIQLELDESEDG
+179 PIQMALDEDEDAA
-191 PVFEWFY
+191 VYEWFY
-198 DHRPLLDTPHVNG
+198 EHRPLSDSDHVNG
-211 PSYKEWNL
+211 PSYKTWNMTL
-219 SLPQMATL
+219 QQMATL
-227 YRLSHQLLSDVVDKN
+227 HRLSRPLMSEKFDPN
-242 YFHMF
+242 YFYLF
-247 DRESFFTAKALNVA
+247 DMKSFMTAKALNVA
-261 IPGGPRFEP
+261 LPGGPRFEP

-290 IIFRAPIRTE
+290 IIFRNPLRTE
-300 YRVAFPYL
+300 SRVAYPYL
-308 YNSLPRSVKLS
+308 YNSLPRSVQLN

-324 QAVYVKS
+324 QTVYS
-331 EDPNLP
+331 EVDNPNLP
-337 AFYFDPVIN
+337 AFHFDPSIN

-353 APKNITV
+353 APKNITI
-360 SHEDEIF
+360 SHEDELF
-367 GPGNNEDD
+367 GKGNNEEPEDD
-375 EFDLPGDVEPF
+375 TFELPAGVEPF
-386 LADEELYN
+386 LADEELDN
-394 TETSSAI
+394 DDTAAAI
-401 ALWWAPFPFD
+401 GLWWAPFPFD
-411 RRSGKMVRAQ
+411 RRSGRMVRAQ
-421 DVPLVKQWYL
+421 DVPLVKQFYL
-431 EHCPQGQPVKV
+431 EHCPPKQPVKV
-442 RVSYQKL
+442 SVSYQKL
-449 LKSFVLNE
+449 LKTFVLNE
-457 LHKKKPKA
+457 LHKKRPK
-465 QSKQHLLKTL
+465 SLNKQNLLKSL
-475 KSTKFFQQTTIDW
+475 KQTKFFQQTTIDW

-611 YYRFNSG
+611 YYRFNSA

-774 LGRLTRLWLKSEQ
+774 VGRLTRLWLKAEQ

-820 FSPIPFPSV
+820 FTPIPFPSV

-877 ARIKRF
+877 ERIKRF
-883 LLTQRAFKEVGIDMN
+883 LLTQRAFKEVQIDMN

-908 DIEPIEKITDA
+908 DIEPIEKISDA

-929 DTRHLFPAWIKPSDS
+929 DQRHLFPAWIKPSDS

-960 LTKVWETTD
+960 LDQVWETAD
-969 GECNVMIETQ
+969 GECNVMIETE

-998 IMDHNLADYITSK
+998 IMDHNLADYISAK

-1016 NYKDMNHTNSYGM
+1016 TYKDMNHVNSYGM

-1044 LVIDLLLLGLQRAS
+1044 LVLDLLLLGLNRAS
-1058 EIAGPPQSPN
+1058 EIAGPPNSPN

-1080 RHPIRLYTRYID
+1080 KHPIRLYTRYID

-1100 TADESRDLIQRFL
+1100 NAEESRDLIQRFL

-1127 RNKKCW
+1127 KSKKCW

-1152 FWDLKNRLPRSIT
+1152 FWDLKNRLPRSVT
-1165 TVEWDDTFASVYSR
+1165 TIEWDDTFASVYSR

-1193 RILPKIRNQNEEFQI
+1193 RILPKIRNQNDEFPI
-1208 KDSVWALADN
+1208 KDSVWSLVDN

-1230 VTEDD
+1230 VTEED

-1263 TTLIA
+1263 TALIA
-1268 LFTYYREAAVSTVN
+1268 LFTYYREAAVSTIN

-1328 GSHILIPTSDKRW
+1328 GSHILIPASDKRW

-1356 TAHDEETLIPNIFRY
+1356 THDEETLIPNIFRY

-1384 VWTEYSQKRME
+1384 VWTEYSQKRLE

-1439 TEFKQYQLMKS
+1439 SEFKVYQLMKS

-1472 DVIQALGGVETILEH
+1472 DVIQALGG
-1487 TLFKATAFPSW
+1487 ATGFPSW
-1498 EGLFWERA
+1498 EGLFWEKA
-1506 CLANGTILLRYDG
+1506 
-1519 SKVAVEDVVE
+1519 
-1529 GDLLLGPDGGSRRAF
+1529 
-1544 NVVKGSDRLYRI
+1544 
-1556 KIGSRKEDLV
+1556 
-1566 VTPNHILVLHR
+1566 
-1577 EKVSRSQYVGLQ
+1577 
-1589 VQGHRQR
+1589 
-1596 FEDHLGD
+1596 
-1603 LPNPSSD
+1603 
-1610 PANAARPK
+1610 
-1618 NLVKQRP
+1618 
-1625 DFLSAL
+1625 
-1631 KSAIAWVLNAER
+1631 
-1643 GKVGADRVRNRLN
+1643 
-1656 GTTGITTGKESYM
+1656 
-1669 VKIIDGRGNGG
+1669 
-1680 EHATFAWGNPQRT
+1680 
-1693 NIKGHENHPP
+1693 
-1703 VFFTTKEEAFAA
+1703 
-1715 AVTKS
+1715 
-1720 REIHD
+1720 
-1725 QGDVTLANLRQRF
+1725 
-1738 LAKSADGKGG
+1738 
-1748 EVRID
+1748 
-1753 TGLPNMFLLWNKN
+1753 
-1766 GSDLKIR
+1766 
-1773 AYCSRDYVKYARC
+1773 
-1786 YTFPVLPESAEERTI
+1786 
-1801 DGGDSDE
+1801 
-1808 DKVIPEGPSA
+1808 
-1818 PQVSIADR
+1818 
-1826 YDTVE
+1826 
-1831 MTAAEFAS
+1831 
-1839 LEPAER
+1839 
-1845 AKYRLF
+1845 
-1851 RCPGFELPEQD
+1851 
-1862 VPVNPY
+1862 
-1868 FLGLWLGDGKR
+1868 
-1879 NSTTIYSS
+1879 
-1887 HEAAVREFLACY
+1887 
-1899 AAELDLQLVWH
+1899 
-1910 GQLGYATV
+1910 
-1918 ARTQLNAQPLPPL
+1918 
-1931 AEVTSPLRPAKRQA
+1931 
-1945 RQTIKQRL
+1945 
-1953 AAGWTV
+1953 
-1959 QPGRLPGQARVWK
+1959 
-1972 TPLGGIIERLD
+1972 
-1983 KETPE
+1983 
-1988 PQPAICGEKHALS
+1988 
-2001 SSPIRPPGRRRGTIA
+2001 
-2016 SADPE
+2016 
-2021 GTIQGLDE
+2021 
-2029 VTPKTQPAVFGE
+2029 
-2041 EHDLSSDPIRLTG
+2041 
-2054 RPRRTITSLDLDL
+2054 
-2067 PSSLPVSKNQEC
+2067 
-2079 RSQSAELLSDDV
+2079 
-2091 LEQLLSDDELMEL
+2091 
-2104 VGPPTV
+2104 
-2110 LEHSAF
+2110 
-2116 ANDMPEEQ
+2116 
-2124 NEDDDDAALD
+2124 
-2134 MIEAFS
+2134 
-2140 DDEDDDDQDLDR
+2140 
-2152 ISDDDGVQFIVEGY
+2152 
-2166 HGRPSR
+2166 
-2172 AQRQRLTRLQAG
+2172 
-2184 RREHGDLQ
+2184 
-2192 PDEEEQLADQ
+2192 
-2202 ILNNSKKSSGVNT
+2202 
-2215 LLVALRDLGVL
+2215 
-2226 TTGATGP
+2226 
-2233 AADKKRIPEVFM
+2233 
-2245 KNSRSVR
+2245 
-2252 LSVLAGL
+2252 
-2259 IDTDGWYVYPENM
+2259 
-2272 FGFSQSERWHSGL
+2272 
-2285 FWDTVALAR
+2285 
-2294 SLGFSVWTKRRMMWN
+2294 
-2309 PTRTQRFPQLIAQIF
+2309 
-2324 GNLEEVPCLLARKKP
+2324 
-2339 VERFIP
+2339 
-2345 QAHSFII
+2345 
-2352 KDIVLE
+2352 
-2358 SRPSKWAGFR
+2358 
-2368 VDKDQLYLRHDYLVL
+2368 
-2383 HNSGFEESMKF
+2383 SGFEESMKF

-2468 VMDLCQV
+2468 VMDFCQV
-2475 FDQELEQLGIETV
+2475 FDQELESLGIETV

-2503 SCADILLFASH
+2503 SCADILLFASN

-2521 SLLFDTKDQ
+2521 SLLYDTKDV
-2530 IEATTTNKFW
+2530 IEPTTTNKFW

-2554 IERYV
+2554 IERYT

-2564 DYTTDSMSIYPSATG
+2564 DYTNDSMSIYPSPTG
-2579 LMVGIDL
+2579 LMIGIDL
-2586 AYNLYSS
+2586 AYNLYSA
-2593 YGAYFPGLKA
+2593 YGQYFPGLKI
-2603 LIQQAMAKIMKANP
+2603 LVQQAMGKVMKANP

-2635 ESTQEFLNS
+2635 ESNQEFLNS
-2644 QNYSELFSNQTQLFI
+2644 QNYSELFSNQTKLFI

-2737 KQLIVTRK
+2737 KELIVTRK

-2781 ADMILRATEP
+2781 GDMILRATEP
-2791 QMVLFNLYDEWLKT
+2791 QMVLFNLYDEWLKS
-2805 ISSYTAFSRLILILR
+2805 ISSYTAFSRLVLILR
-2820 ALHVNTDKTKLL
+2820 ALHVNPDKTKLV

-2839 ITQAHHIWPTL
+2839 ITQEHHIWPTL
-2850 SDEDWIKVEVQLRDL
+2850 SDEDWIKVETQLRDL
-2865 ILNDYGKKNNVNTQ
+2865 ILHDYGKKNNVNVS
-2879 SLTSSEVRDII
+2879 SLTTSEVRDII

-2906 EIEKQQQEQQQLTA
+2906 EIEKQQAEQAQLTA
-2920 VTTKTQNVRG
+2920 VTTKTQNKDG
-2930 EEIIVTTTSQYEQAS
+2930 EEIIVTTTSQFEQQT

-2957 ATSNLRTRANN
+2957 ATSNLRTRSNN
-2968 IYISSD
+2968 IYVSSVDNDVD
-2974 DIHES
+2974 DI
-2979 EDSFTYIMPKN
+2979 TYVMPNN

-3010 GSSPPD
+3010 GVSAPD
-3016 NAQVKE
+3016 NDQVKE
-3022 IRTIVMVPQV
+3022 IRCIVLVPQI
-3032 GNTRDVQLP
+3032 GGLRNVQLP
-3041 HQLPQHEYLKAME
+3041 EQLPSHEYLKSME
-3054 PLGIIHTVSGNEAPY
+3054 ALGVIHTVAGNELPY
-3069 MTAADVTQHARLMA
+3069 MSAADVTEHSRLCDRHSA
-3083 AHPTWDKKTV
+3083 LNKDTSITV
-3093 TLTVSFT
+3093 DVSFT
-3100 PGSVSLSSWSL
+3100 PGSVSLSAWGL
-3111 TPAGYTW
+3111 TPGGFSW
-3118 GAQNKDTQSD
+3118 GVENRDLGSD
-3128 SPSGFSTAFGEKSQL
+3128 QPQGFSTSMGIKRKL
-3143 LLSDKIRGYFLVPE
+3143 LLSPRYKGFFLVPS
-3157 DESWNYSFM
+3157 DARWNYSFM
-3166 GAQFGNVEKR
+3166 GNAFSAQEKKKVE
-3176 AVYVKI
+3176 VKL
-3182 DTPRRFYDD
+3182 DTPIGFYADM
-3191 RHRPIHFSSFNE
+3191 HRPLHFQNFAE
-3203 LEDMWADR
+3203 LEDVGVDR
-3211 EDAFA
+3211 DDQFA

>member
-1 MAPPPP
+1 
-7 GYRPPADPQVA
+7 
-18 KYAQKKTEWLRT
+18 
-30 QRNRFAEK
+30 
-38 RKGGHVETQKADMP
+38 MP

-60 KDIGDVSQKKFSS
+60 KDIGDVSQKKYTS

-81 LKFMPHAVLKL
+81 LKFMPHAVMKL

-114 CLTLVNETPRVI
+114 CLTLVNEIPRVI
-126 EPIFHAQWATMWVCM
+126 EPVFFAQWAMMWTFM
-141 RREKSDRRHFKRM
+141 RKEKADRQLFKRM

-179 PIQLELDESEDG
+179 PIQMELNEDEDAA
-191 PVFEWFY
+191 VYEWFY

-211 PSYKEWNL
+211 PSYRSWNL
-219 SLPQMATL
+219 SLQQMATL
-227 YRLSHQLLSDVVDKN
+227 FRLSRPLISDVVDKN
-242 YFHMF
+242 YFYLF
-247 DRESFFTAKALNVA
+247 DRKSFLTGKALNVA
-261 IPGGPRFEP
+261 LPGGPRFEP

-290 IIFRAPIRTE
+290 IIFRNAMRTE
-300 YRVAFPYL
+300 FRVAYPYL
-308 YNSLPRSVKLS
+308 YNSLPRSVHLA
-319 WYSHP
+319 WHSHP
-324 QAVYVKS
+324 QVVFERS
-331 EDPNLP
+331 DNPDLP
-337 AFYFDPVIN
+337 AFHFDRRIH
-346 PISSRSV
+346 PISSRAV
-353 APKNITV
+353 APKNLTV

-367 GPGNNEDD
+367 GPDSNEEPED
-375 EFDLPGDVEPF
+375 EAFELPADLEPF
-386 LADEELYN
+386 LDEEDLSN
-394 TETSSAI
+394 EDTASAI
-401 ALWWAPFPFD
+401 ELWWAPFPFD

-421 DVPLVKQWYL
+421 DVPLIKQWYL
-431 EHCPQGQPVKV
+431 EHPPSDKPPVKV

-449 LKSFVLNE
+449 LKNFVLNE

-465 QSKQHLLKTL
+465 QQNQNLMRNLKQ
-475 KSTKFFQQTTIDW
+475 TKFFQQTTIDW

-611 YYRFNSG
+611 YYRFNSA

-741 VKSKADW
+741 VKAKADW

-774 LGRLTRLWLKSEQ
+774 VGRLTRLWLKAEQ
-787 ERQHNYM
+787 ERQHNHM

-877 ARIKRF
+877 ERIKRF

-908 DIEPIEKITDA
+908 DIEPIEKISDA

-929 DTRHLFPAWIKPSDS
+929 DQRHLFPAWIKPSDS

-960 LTKVWETTD
+960 LDKVWETEN
-969 GECNVMIETQ
+969 GECNVMIETE

-984 EKIDL
+984 EKIEL
-989 TLLNRLLRL
+989 TLLNSLLRL
-998 IMDHNLADYITSK
+998 IMDHNLADYITAK

-1016 NYKDMNHTNSYGM
+1016 TYKDMNHVNSYGM
-1029 IRGLQFSGFVFQYYG
+1029 IRGLQFSAFVFQYYG
-1044 LVIDLLLLGLQRAS
+1044 LVLDLLLLGPQRAS

-1073 RDRETET
+1073 RDKETET

-1127 RNKKCW
+1127 KSKKCW

-1152 FWDLKNRLPRSIT
+1152 FWDLKNRLPRSVT
-1165 TVEWDDTFASVYSR
+1165 TIEWDDSFASVYSR

-1193 RILPKIRNQNEEFQI
+1193 RILPKCRNQNDDFSV
-1208 KDSVWALADN
+1208 KDSVWSLVDN

-1230 VTEDD
+1230 VTEED

-1263 TTLIA
+1263 TALIA
-1268 LFTYYREAAVSTVN
+1268 LFTYYREAAVSTVT

-1328 GSHILIPTSDKRW
+1328 GSHILIPASDKRW

-1356 TAHDEETLIPNIFRY
+1356 THDEETLIPNIFRY

-1439 TEFKQYQLMKS
+1439 AEFKIYQLMKN

-1472 DVIQALGGVETILEH
+1472 DVIQAL
-1487 TLFKATAFPSW
+1487 
-1498 EGLFWERA
+1498 
-1506 CLANGTILLRYDG
+1506 
-1519 SKVAVEDVVE
+1519 
-1529 GDLLLGPDGGSRRAF
+1529 
-1544 NVVKGSDRLYRI
+1544 
-1556 KIGSRKEDLV
+1556 
-1566 VTPNHILVLHR
+1566 
-1577 EKVSRSQYVGLQ
+1577 
-1589 VQGHRQR
+1589 
-1596 FEDHLGD
+1596 
-1603 LPNPSSD
+1603 
-1610 PANAARPK
+1610 
-1618 NLVKQRP
+1618 
-1625 DFLSAL
+1625 
-1631 KSAIAWVLNAER
+1631 
-1643 GKVGADRVRNRLN
+1643 
-1656 GTTGITTGKESYM
+1656 
-1669 VKIIDGRGNGG
+1669 
-1680 EHATFAWGNPQRT
+1680 
-1693 NIKGHENHPP
+1693 
-1703 VFFTTKEEAFAA
+1703 
-1715 AVTKS
+1715 
-1720 REIHD
+1720 
-1725 QGDVTLANLRQRF
+1725 
-1738 LAKSADGKGG
+1738 
-1748 EVRID
+1748 
-1753 TGLPNMFLLWNKN
+1753 
-1766 GSDLKIR
+1766 
-1773 AYCSRDYVKYARC
+1773 
-1786 YTFPVLPESAEERTI
+1786 
-1801 DGGDSDE
+1801 
-1808 DKVIPEGPSA
+1808 
-1818 PQVSIADR
+1818 
-1826 YDTVE
+1826 
-1831 MTAAEFAS
+1831 
-1839 LEPAER
+1839 
-1845 AKYRLF
+1845 
-1851 RCPGFELPEQD
+1851 
-1862 VPVNPY
+1862 
-1868 FLGLWLGDGKR
+1868 
-1879 NSTTIYSS
+1879 
-1887 HEAAVREFLACY
+1887 
-1899 AAELDLQLVWH
+1899 
-1910 GQLGYATV
+1910 
-1918 ARTQLNAQPLPPL
+1918 
-1931 AEVTSPLRPAKRQA
+1931 
-1945 RQTIKQRL
+1945 
-1953 AAGWTV
+1953 
-1959 QPGRLPGQARVWK
+1959 
-1972 TPLGGIIERLD
+1972 
-1983 KETPE
+1983 
-1988 PQPAICGEKHALS
+1988 
-2001 SSPIRPPGRRRGTIA
+2001 
-2016 SADPE
+2016 
-2021 GTIQGLDE
+2021 
-2029 VTPKTQPAVFGE
+2029 
-2041 EHDLSSDPIRLTG
+2041 
-2054 RPRRTITSLDLDL
+2054 
-2067 PSSLPVSKNQEC
+2067 
-2079 RSQSAELLSDDV
+2079 
-2091 LEQLLSDDELMEL
+2091 
-2104 VGPPTV
+2104 
-2110 LEHSAF
+2110 
-2116 ANDMPEEQ
+2116 
-2124 NEDDDDAALD
+2124 
-2134 MIEAFS
+2134 
-2140 DDEDDDDQDLDR
+2140 
-2152 ISDDDGVQFIVEGY
+2152 
-2166 HGRPSR
+2166 
-2172 AQRQRLTRLQAG
+2172 
-2184 RREHGDLQ
+2184 
-2192 PDEEEQLADQ
+2192 
-2202 ILNNSKKSSGVNT
+2202 
-2215 LLVALRDLGVL
+2215 
-2226 TTGATGP
+2226 
-2233 AADKKRIPEVFM
+2233 
-2245 KNSRSVR
+2245 
-2252 LSVLAGL
+2252 
-2259 IDTDGWYVYPENM
+2259 
-2272 FGFSQSERWHSGL
+2272 
-2285 FWDTVALAR
+2285 
-2294 SLGFSVWTKRRMMWN
+2294 
-2309 PTRTQRFPQLIAQIF
+2309 
-2324 GNLEEVPCLLARKKP
+2324 
-2339 VERFIP
+2339 
-2345 QAHSFII
+2345 
-2352 KDIVLE
+2352 
-2358 SRPSKWAGFR
+2358 
-2368 VDKDQLYLRHDYLVL
+2368 
-2383 HNSGFEESMKF
+2383 ESMKF

-2475 FDQELEQLGIETV
+2475 FDQELESLGIETV

-2521 SLLFDTKDQ
+2521 SLLFDTKDV
-2530 IEATTTNKFW
+2530 IEPTTTNKFW
-2540 LDIQLRYGD
+2540 IDVQLRYGD

-2554 IERYV
+2554 IERYT

-2564 DYTTDSMSIYPSATG
+2564 DYTTDSASIYPSATG
-2579 LMVGIDL
+2579 LMIGIDL
-2586 AYNLYSS
+2586 AYNLYSA
-2593 YGAYFPGLKA
+2593 YGMYFPGLKV

-2635 ESTQEFLNS
+2635 ESNQEFLNS

-2781 ADMILRATEP
+2781 GDMILRATEP
-2791 QMVLFNLYDEWLKT
+2791 QMVLFNLYDEWLKS

-2820 ALHVNTDKTKLL
+2820 ALHVNPDKTKLI

-2839 ITQAHHIWPTL
+2839 ITQDHHIWPTL
-2850 SDEDWIKVEVQLRDL
+2850 SDEDWIKVETQLRDL
-2865 ILNDYGKKNNVNTQ
+2865 ILNDYGKKNNVNVS

-2920 VTTKTQNVRG
+2920 VTTKTQNVHG
-2930 EEIIVTTTSQYEQAS
+2930 EEIIVTTTSQFEQTT

-2957 ATSNLRTRANN
+2957 ATSNLRTKANN
-2968 IYISSD
+2968 IYVSSVDNDLD
-2974 DIHES
+2974 DV
-2979 EDSFTYIMPKN
+2979 TYVMPNN
-2990 ILKKFITIADL
+2990 ILKRFITIADL

-3010 GSSPPD
+3010 GTPAPD
-3016 NAQVKE
+3016 NDQVME
-3022 IRTIVMVPQV
+3022 IKCIVMIPQI
-3032 GNTRDVQLP
+3032 GGLRNVQLP
-3041 HQLPQHEYLKAME
+3041 QQLPQSDFLDGMK
-3054 PLGIIHTVSGNEAPY
+3054 PLGVIHTASGSELPY
-3069 MTAADVTQHARLMA
+3069 MSAADVTEHARLID
-3083 AHPTWDKKTV
+3083 AHPEWDKNNTV
-3093 TLTVSFT
+3093 TVNVAFT
-3100 PGSVSLSSWSL
+3100 PGSVSLSAWGL
-3111 TPAGYTW
+3111 NPQGYKW
-3118 GAQNKDTQSD
+3118 GAENKDTGSD
-3128 SPSGFSTAFGEKSQL
+3128 QPQGFTTTMGEKRKL
-3143 LLSDKIRGYFLVPE
+3143 LLSPRFRGFFLVPE
-3157 DESWNYSFM
+3157 NGMWNYSFM
-3166 GAQFGNVEKR
+3166 GSAFAGMEKKPIH
-3176 AVYVKI
+3176 VKL
-3182 DTPRRFYDD
+3182 DTPLPFYSDQ
-3191 RHRPIHFSSFNE
+3191 HRPVHFHSFAE
-3203 LEDMWADR
+3203 LEDIWVDR
-3211 EDAFA
+3211 QDNFA

>member
-1 MAPPPP
+1 MAFPPPPPPPPPGPPGAGYAPPPP
-7 GYRPPADPQVA
+7 PPPPGPPGSGYAPPPPPPPGPPGAPGTVGPPGMRPPVDPQVA
-18 KYAQKKTEWLRT
+18 KFAQKKKDWLRQ
-30 QRNRFAEK
+30 QRQRFGEK
-38 RKGGHVETQKADMP
+38 RKAGFVETQKADLP
-52 PEHLRKIV
+52 PEHLRKV
-60 KDIGDVSQKKFSS
+60 FRDIGDVSQKKFTT

-92 LENMPMPWESAREVK
+92 LENMPMPWESRRDVK
-107 VLYHVNG
+107 VLYHTNG
-114 CLTLVNETPRVI
+114 CLTLVNEVPRVI
-126 EPIFHAQWATMWVCM
+126 EPVFHAQWAAMWLAM
-141 RREKSDRRHFKRM
+141 RKEKSDRRHFKRM

-162 EPPLSWSENIED
+162 EPPLSYSENIED

-179 PIQLELDESEDG
+179 PIQLELDEDEDS
-191 PVFEWFY
+191 PVYEWFY
-198 DHRPLLDTPHVNG
+198 EHRALLDTPHVNG
-211 PSYKEWNL
+211 PSYETWNL
-219 SLPQMATL
+219 DLPQMATL
-227 YRLSHQLLSDVVDKN
+227 YRLSKQLLSDIVDKN

-247 DRESFFTAKALNVA
+247 DMDSFQTAKALNVA

-290 IIFRAPIRTE
+290 IIFRSPIRTE
-300 YRVAFPYL
+300 YRVSYPYL
-308 YNSLPRSVKLS
+308 YNSLPRSVKLA

-324 QAVYVKS
+324 QVVYVRA
-331 EDPNLP
+331 EDPDLP
-337 AFYFDPVIN
+337 AFYFDPGIN
-346 PISSRSV
+346 PISSRAV
-353 APKNITV
+353 APKNISV
-360 SHEDEIF
+360 SHEDLVF
-367 GPGNNEDD
+367 GEDD
-375 EFDLPGDVEPF
+375 EDDEDDFQMPEEMEPF
-386 LADEELYN
+386 MADEEIS
-394 TETSSAI
+394 TPETASAI
-401 ALWWAPFPFD
+401 ALWWAPHPFD
-411 RRSGKMVRAQ
+411 KRSGRMVRAQ

-431 EHCPQGQPVKV
+431 EHVPAGQPVKV

-449 LKSFVLNE
+449 LKTFVLNE
-457 LHKKKPKA
+457 LHKKPPQA
-465 QSKQHLLKTL
+465 QNKQNLMRTL
-475 KSTKFFQQTTIDW
+475 KSTKFFQQTKIDW

-493 QVCRQGFN
+493 QVCRQGYN

-684 RASVMADLMDMMPE
+684 RAAVMSDLMDMMPE

-774 LGRLTRLWLKSEQ
+774 LGRLTRLWLKAEQ

-806 AIYTTTVHWLESRK
+806 AIYTTMVHWLEARK
-820 FSPIPFPSV
+820 FQPIPFPSV

-898 DNYSTINPVY
+898 DNYSNINPVY
-908 DIEPIEKITDA
+908 DIEPMEKITDA

-929 DTRHLFPAWIKPSDS
+929 DQRHLFPAWIKPSDS

-960 LTKVWETTD
+960 LDKVWESQD

-989 TLLNRLLRL
+989 TMLNRLLRL
-998 IMDHNLADYITSK
+998 IMDHNLADYITAK

-1016 NYKDMNHTNSYGM
+1016 NYKDMNHVNAYGM
-1029 IRGLQFSGFVFQYYG
+1029 IRGLQFSGFVFQFYG
-1044 LVIDLLLLGLQRAS
+1044 LVLDILLLGLQRAN
-1058 EIAGPPQSPN
+1058 EIAGAPESPN

-1073 RDRETET
+1073 KDKETEV

-1092 KIWVFLRF
+1092 RIWVFFRF
-1100 TADESRDLIQRFL
+1100 TAEESRDLIQRFL
-1113 TEQPDPNFE
+1113 TENPDPNFE

-1127 RNKKCW
+1127 KNKKCW

-1152 FWDLKNRLPRSIT
+1152 FWDLKNRLPRSVT
-1165 TVEWDDTFASVYSR
+1165 TIEWDDTFASVYSR
-1179 DNPNLLFSMCGFEV
+1179 DNPNLLFSMNGFEV
-1193 RILPKIRNQNEEFQI
+1193 RILPKIRNLTGEFPV
-1208 KDSVWALADN
+1208 KDSVWSLVDN
-1218 TTKERTAHAFLQ
+1218 STKERTADAFLQ
-1230 VTEDD
+1230 VTEED

-1356 TAHDEETLIPNIFRY
+1356 ELPRIKWSETYANLIGMSHDEETLIPNIFRY
-1371 IIPWEAEFIDSQR
+1371 IIPWESEFVDSQR
-1384 VWTEYSQKRME
+1384 VWMEYSQKRQE
-1395 ANQQNRRLTLED
+1395 AQQQNRRLTLED

-1439 TEFKQYQLMKS
+1439 TEFKIYQHMKS

-1498 EGLFWERA
+1498 EGLFWEKA
-1506 CLANGTILLRYDG
+1506 
-1519 SKVAVEDVVE
+1519 
-1529 GDLLLGPDGGSRRAF
+1529 
-1544 NVVKGSDRLYRI
+1544 
-1556 KIGSRKEDLV
+1556 
-1566 VTPNHILVLHR
+1566 
-1577 EKVSRSQYVGLQ
+1577 
-1589 VQGHRQR
+1589 
-1596 FEDHLGD
+1596 
-1603 LPNPSSD
+1603 
-1610 PANAARPK
+1610 
-1618 NLVKQRP
+1618 
-1625 DFLSAL
+1625 
-1631 KSAIAWVLNAER
+1631 
-1643 GKVGADRVRNRLN
+1643 
-1656 GTTGITTGKESYM
+1656 
-1669 VKIIDGRGNGG
+1669 
-1680 EHATFAWGNPQRT
+1680 
-1693 NIKGHENHPP
+1693 
-1703 VFFTTKEEAFAA
+1703 
-1715 AVTKS
+1715 
-1720 REIHD
+1720 
-1725 QGDVTLANLRQRF
+1725 
-1738 LAKSADGKGG
+1738 
-1748 EVRID
+1748 
-1753 TGLPNMFLLWNKN
+1753 
-1766 GSDLKIR
+1766 
-1773 AYCSRDYVKYARC
+1773 
-1786 YTFPVLPESAEERTI
+1786 
-1801 DGGDSDE
+1801 
-1808 DKVIPEGPSA
+1808 
-1818 PQVSIADR
+1818 
-1826 YDTVE
+1826 
-1831 MTAAEFAS
+1831 
-1839 LEPAER
+1839 
-1845 AKYRLF
+1845 
-1851 RCPGFELPEQD
+1851 
-1862 VPVNPY
+1862 
-1868 FLGLWLGDGKR
+1868 
-1879 NSTTIYSS
+1879 
-1887 HEAAVREFLACY
+1887 
-1899 AAELDLQLVWH
+1899 
-1910 GQLGYATV
+1910 
-1918 ARTQLNAQPLPPL
+1918 
-1931 AEVTSPLRPAKRQA
+1931 
-1945 RQTIKQRL
+1945 
-1953 AAGWTV
+1953 
-1959 QPGRLPGQARVWK
+1959 
-1972 TPLGGIIERLD
+1972 
-1983 KETPE
+1983 
-1988 PQPAICGEKHALS
+1988 
-2001 SSPIRPPGRRRGTIA
+2001 
-2016 SADPE
+2016 
-2021 GTIQGLDE
+2021 
-2029 VTPKTQPAVFGE
+2029 
-2041 EHDLSSDPIRLTG
+2041 
-2054 RPRRTITSLDLDL
+2054 
-2067 PSSLPVSKNQEC
+2067 
-2079 RSQSAELLSDDV
+2079 
-2091 LEQLLSDDELMEL
+2091 
-2104 VGPPTV
+2104 
-2110 LEHSAF
+2110 
-2116 ANDMPEEQ
+2116 
-2124 NEDDDDAALD
+2124 
-2134 MIEAFS
+2134 
-2140 DDEDDDDQDLDR
+2140 
-2152 ISDDDGVQFIVEGY
+2152 
-2166 HGRPSR
+2166 
-2172 AQRQRLTRLQAG
+2172 
-2184 RREHGDLQ
+2184 
-2192 PDEEEQLADQ
+2192 
-2202 ILNNSKKSSGVNT
+2202 
-2215 LLVALRDLGVL
+2215 
-2226 TTGATGP
+2226 
-2233 AADKKRIPEVFM
+2233 
-2245 KNSRSVR
+2245 
-2252 LSVLAGL
+2252 
-2259 IDTDGWYVYPENM
+2259 
-2272 FGFSQSERWHSGL
+2272 
-2285 FWDTVALAR
+2285 
-2294 SLGFSVWTKRRMMWN
+2294 
-2309 PTRTQRFPQLIAQIF
+2309 
-2324 GNLEEVPCLLARKKP
+2324 
-2339 VERFIP
+2339 
-2345 QAHSFII
+2345 
-2352 KDIVLE
+2352 
-2358 SRPSKWAGFR
+2358 
-2368 VDKDQLYLRHDYLVL
+2368 
-2383 HNSGFEESMKF
+2383 SGFEESMKF

-2475 FDQELEQLGIETV
+2475 FDQELEALGIETV

-2514 KWNVTRP
+2514 KWSVSPP
-2521 SLLFDTKDQ
+2521 SMLYDTKDTMS
-2530 IEATTTNKFW
+2530 ATTTNKFW
-2540 LDIQLRYGD
+2540 IDVQLRYGD

-2564 DYTTDSMSIYPSATG
+2564 DYTQDSMSIYPSATG
-2579 LMVGIDL
+2579 LMIGIDL
-2586 AYNLYSS
+2586 AYNLYSA
-2593 YGAYFPGLKA
+2593 YGQYFPGLKQ
-2603 LIQQAMAKIMKANP
+2603 LVQQAMAKVMKANP

-2635 ESTQEFLNS
+2635 ESSQEFLNS
-2644 QNYSELFSNQTQLFI
+2644 QNYSELFSNQIQLFI

-2781 ADMILRATEP
+2781 GDMILRATGP

-2820 ALHVNTDKTKLL
+2820 ALHVNQDKTKLL

-2839 ITQAHHIWPTL
+2839 ITQEHHIWPSL
-2850 SDEDWIKVEVQLRDL
+2850 ADEDWIKVEVQLRDL
-2865 ILNDYGKKNNVNTQ
+2865 ILLDYGKKNNVNTS

-2906 EIEKQQQEQQQLTA
+2906 EIDKQQEEQQQLTA
-2920 VTTKTQNVRG
+2920 VTTKTQNIHG
-2930 EEIIVTTTSQYEQAS
+2930 EEMVVTTTSQYEQAS
-2945 FASKTEWRTRAI
+2945 FASKTEWRTRAV

-2968 IYISSD
+2968 IYIN
-2974 DIHES
+2974 S
-2979 EDSFTYIMPKN
+2979 EDVKEEGHFTYVMPKN
-2990 ILKKFITIADL
+2990 VLKRFITIADL

-3010 GSSPPD
+3010 GKSPAD
-3016 NAQVKE
+3016 NDQVKE
-3022 IRTIVMVPQV
+3022 ISTIVMIPQV

-3041 HQLPQHEYLKAME
+3041 KELPNHEYLDNLE
-3054 PLGIIHTVSGNEAPY
+3054 PLGIIHTVSGNEPPY
-3069 MTAADVTQHARLMA
+3069 MQASDVTQHARLMNQ
-3083 AHPTWDKKTV
+3083 HPSWDKKTV
-3093 TLTVSFT
+3093 SMTVSFT
-3100 PGSVSLSSWSL
+3100 PGSVSLAAWAL
-3111 TPAGYTW
+3111 TPDGYKW
-3118 GAQNKDTQSD
+3118 GAQNKDTMSD
-3128 SPSGFSTAFGEKSQL
+3128 NPTGFSTSFGEKCQL
-3143 LLSDKIRGYFLVPE
+3143 LLSDKIRGYFLVP
-3157 DESWNYSFM
+3157 DNGVWNYSFM
-3166 GAQFGNVEKR
+3166 GSTFGTVEKR
-3176 AVYVKI
+3176 PVHVRL
-3182 DTPRRFYDD
+3182 DTPVRFYDSI
-3191 RHRPIHFSSFNE
+3191 HRPLHFHNFAE
-3203 LEDMWADR
+3203 LEDVWVDR
-3211 EDAFA
+3211 ENQFE

>member
-1 MAPPPP
+1 MSSLPPPPPPGWGSSAPPSMPMAPPPP
-7 GYRPPADPQVA
+7 GYQPPADPKVA
-18 KYAQKKTEWLRT
+18 KFAQKKTEWLRT
-30 QRNRFAEK
+30 QRNRFGEK
-38 RKGGHVETQKADMP
+38 RKGGFVETQKADMP

-73 DKRSYLGA
+73 EKRSYLGA

-92 LENMPMPWESAREVK
+92 LENMPMPWESTREVK

-114 CLTLVNETPRVI
+114 CLTLVNEIPRVI
-126 EPIFHAQWATMWVCM
+126 EPVFHAQWATMWVVM
-141 RREKSDRRHFKRM
+141 RREKADRRHFKRM

-162 EPPLSWSENIED
+162 EPPLSWSENLED

-179 PIQLELDESEDG
+179 PIQMELDENEDA
-191 PVFEWFY
+191 PVYEWFY
-198 DHRPLLDTPHVNG
+198 DHRPLIDTPHVNG
-211 PSYKEWNL
+211 PSYRTWNL
-219 SLPQMATL
+219 TLPQMATL

-247 DRESFFTAKALNVA
+247 DLNSFITAKALNVA

-279 EDFGEFNAIDR
+279 EDFSEFNAIDR
-290 IIFRAPIRTE
+290 IIFRSPIRTE

-308 YNSLPRSVKLS
+308 YNSLPRSVKVS
-319 WYSHP
+319 WYSYP
-324 QAVYVKS
+324 QVVYVRS

-360 SHEDEIF
+360 SHEDQIF

-375 EFDLPGDVEPF
+375 SFELPEDMEPF
-386 LADEELYN
+386 LANEELY
-394 TETSSAI
+394 TSETASAI
-401 ALWWAPFPFD
+401 ALWWAPYPFD
-411 RRSGKMVRAQ
+411 RRSGRMVRAQ

-449 LKSFVLNE
+449 LKTYVLNE
-457 LHKKKPKA
+457 LHKKRPKA
-465 QSKQHLLKTL
+465 QNKQNLLRTL
-475 KSTKFFQQTTIDW
+475 KGTKFFQQTTIDW

-574 DGILYAFNHVGQLT
+574 DGIHYAFNHVGQLT

-630 PAWRV
+630 PSWRV

-741 VKSKADW
+741 VKAKADW

-774 LGRLTRLWLKSEQ
+774 LGRLTRLYLKAEQ
-787 ERQHNYM
+787 ERQHNYL

-843 RLREAYS
+843 RLRESYS

-898 DNYSTINPVY
+898 DNYSDINPVY
-908 DIEPIEKITDA
+908 DVEPIEKITDA

-929 DTRHLFPAWIKPSDS
+929 EQRHLFPNWIKPSDS
-944 EVPPLLTY
+944 EVPPLLVY

-960 LTKVWETTD
+960 LSNVWETEN
-969 GECNVMIETQ
+969 GETNVMIETK

-1016 NYKDMNHTNSYGM
+1016 NYKDMNHTNSYGL

-1058 EIAGPPQSPN
+1058 ELAGPPQSPN

-1073 RDRETET
+1073 KDRETET
-1080 RHPIRLYTRYID
+1080 KHPIRLYTRYID
-1092 KIWVFLRF
+1092 RIWVFFRF

-1113 TEQPDPNFE
+1113 TENPDPNFE
-1122 NVIGY
+1122 NVVGY
-1127 RNKKCW
+1127 KNKKCW

-1165 TVEWDDTFASVYSR
+1165 TIEWDDTFASVYSK

-1193 RILPKIRNQNEEFQI
+1193 RILPKIRNQNDEFSV
-1208 KDSVWALADN
+1208 KDSVWSLVDN
-1218 TTKERTAHAFLQ
+1218 RTKERTAYAFLQ
-1230 VTEDD
+1230 VTEED

-1263 TTLIA
+1263 TALIA

-1328 GSHILIPTSDKRW
+1328 GSHILIPASDKRW

-1356 TAHDEETLIPNIFRY
+1356 SHDEETLIPNIFRY

-1384 VWTEYSQKRME
+1384 VWMEYSQKRQE
-1395 ANQQNRRLTLED
+1395 AQQQNRRLTLED

-1433 KGFRAR
+1433 KGFRTRA
-1439 TEFKQYQLMKS
+1439 EFKQYQIMKS

-1487 TLFKATAFPSW
+1487 TLFKATAFP
-1498 EGLFWERA
+1498 
-1506 CLANGTILLRYDG
+1506 I
-1519 SKVAVEDVVE
+1519 
-1529 GDLLLGPDGGSRRAF
+1529 
-1544 NVVKGSDRLYRI
+1544 
-1556 KIGSRKEDLV
+1556 
-1566 VTPNHILVLHR
+1566 
-1577 EKVSRSQYVGLQ
+1577 
-1589 VQGHRQR
+1589 
-1596 FEDHLGD
+1596 
-1603 LPNPSSD
+1603 
-1610 PANAARPK
+1610 
-1618 NLVKQRP
+1618 
-1625 DFLSAL
+1625 
-1631 KSAIAWVLNAER
+1631 
-1643 GKVGADRVRNRLN
+1643 
-1656 GTTGITTGKESYM
+1656 M
-1669 VKIIDGRGNGG
+1669 GR
-1680 EHATFAWGNPQRT
+1680 
-1693 NIKGHENHPP
+1693 
-1703 VFFTTKEEAFAA
+1703 
-1715 AVTKS
+1715 
-1720 REIHD
+1720 
-1725 QGDVTLANLRQRF
+1725 
-1738 LAKSADGKGG
+1738 
-1748 EVRID
+1748 
-1753 TGLPNMFLLWNKN
+1753 
-1766 GSDLKIR
+1766 
-1773 AYCSRDYVKYARC
+1773 
-1786 YTFPVLPESAEERTI
+1786 
-1801 DGGDSDE
+1801 
-1808 DKVIPEGPSA
+1808 
-1818 PQVSIADR
+1818 
-1826 YDTVE
+1826 
-1831 MTAAEFAS
+1831 
-1839 LEPAER
+1839 
-1845 AKYRLF
+1845 
-1851 RCPGFELPEQD
+1851 
-1862 VPVNPY
+1862 
-1868 FLGLWLGDGKR
+1868 
-1879 NSTTIYSS
+1879 
-1887 HEAAVREFLACY
+1887 
-1899 AAELDLQLVWH
+1899 
-1910 GQLGYATV
+1910 
-1918 ARTQLNAQPLPPL
+1918 
-1931 AEVTSPLRPAKRQA
+1931 
-1945 RQTIKQRL
+1945 
-1953 AAGWTV
+1953 
-1959 QPGRLPGQARVWK
+1959 
-1972 TPLGGIIERLD
+1972 
-1983 KETPE
+1983 
-1988 PQPAICGEKHALS
+1988 
-2001 SSPIRPPGRRRGTIA
+2001 
-2016 SADPE
+2016 
-2021 GTIQGLDE
+2021 
-2029 VTPKTQPAVFGE
+2029 
-2041 EHDLSSDPIRLTG
+2041 
-2054 RPRRTITSLDLDL
+2054 
-2067 PSSLPVSKNQEC
+2067 
-2079 RSQSAELLSDDV
+2079 
-2091 LEQLLSDDELMEL
+2091 
-2104 VGPPTV
+2104 
-2110 LEHSAF
+2110 
-2116 ANDMPEEQ
+2116 
-2124 NEDDDDAALD
+2124 
-2134 MIEAFS
+2134 
-2140 DDEDDDDQDLDR
+2140 
-2152 ISDDDGVQFIVEGY
+2152 
-2166 HGRPSR
+2166 
-2172 AQRQRLTRLQAG
+2172 
-2184 RREHGDLQ
+2184 
-2192 PDEEEQLADQ
+2192 
-2202 ILNNSKKSSGVNT
+2202 
-2215 LLVALRDLGVL
+2215 
-2226 TTGATGP
+2226 
-2233 AADKKRIPEVFM
+2233 
-2245 KNSRSVR
+2245 
-2252 LSVLAGL
+2252 
-2259 IDTDGWYVYPENM
+2259 
-2272 FGFSQSERWHSGL
+2272 
-2285 FWDTVALAR
+2285 
-2294 SLGFSVWTKRRMMWN
+2294 
-2309 PTRTQRFPQLIAQIF
+2309 
-2324 GNLEEVPCLLARKKP
+2324 
-2339 VERFIP
+2339 
-2345 QAHSFII
+2345 
-2352 KDIVLE
+2352 
-2358 SRPSKWAGFR
+2358 
-2368 VDKDQLYLRHDYLVL
+2368 
-2383 HNSGFEESMKF
+2383 
-2394 KKLTNAQRSGLN
+2394 RSGLN

-2475 FDQELEQLGIETV
+2475 FDQELEALGIEAV

-2503 SCADILLFASH
+2503 SCADILLFATN

-2521 SLLFDTKDQ
+2521 SLLFDTKDV
-2530 IEATTTNKFW
+2530 IEPTTTNKFW
-2540 LDIQLRYGD
+2540 LDVQLRYGD

-2579 LMVGIDL
+2579 LMIGIDL
-2586 AYNLYSS
+2586 AYNLYSA
-2593 YGAYFPGLKA
+2593 YGQYFPGLKT

-2635 ESTQEFLNS
+2635 ESNQEFLNS
-2644 QNYSELFSNQTQLFI
+2644 QNYSELFSPQIQLFI

-2791 QMVLFNLYDEWLKT
+2791 QMVLFNLYDDWLKS
-2805 ISSYTAFSRLILILR
+2805 ISPYTAFSRLILILR
-2820 ALHVNTDKTKLL
+2820 ALHVNPDKTKII
-2832 LRPDKTV
+2832 LRPDKSV
-2839 ITQAHHIWPTL
+2839 ITQEHHIWPSL
-2850 SDEDWIKVEVQLRDL
+2850 SDEEWIKVEVQLRDL
-2865 ILNDYGKKNNVNTQ
+2865 ILNDYGKKNNVNVQ

-2896 APSMQRQQAA
+2896 APSLQRQQAA
-2906 EIEKQQQEQQQLTA
+2906 EIDKQQQEQKQLTA

-2930 EEIIVTTTSQYEQAS
+2930 EEIIVTTTSQYEQQS

-2974 DIHES
+2974 DIRE
-2979 EDSFTYIMPKN
+2979 EGYTYVMPKN
-2990 ILKKFITIADL
+2990 ILKRFIMISDL

-3010 GSSPPD
+3010 GKSPPD
-3016 NAQVKE
+3016 NDQVKE
-3022 IRTIVMVPQV
+3022 VRTIVMVPQV

-3041 HQLPQHEYLKAME
+3041 QQLPQHEYLNSLE
-3054 PLGIIHTVSGNEAPY
+3054 PLGIIHTLSGNEPPY
-3069 MTAADVTQHARLMA
+3069 MTAQDVTQHARLMN
-3083 AHPTWDKKTV
+3083 AHPSWDKKTV
-3093 TLTVSFT
+3093 TMTVSFT
-3100 PGSVSLSSWSL
+3100 PGSVSLAAWAL
-3111 TPAGYTW
+3111 TPQGYKW
-3118 GAQNKDTQSD
+3118 GAENKDTTSD
-3128 SPSGFSTAFGEKSQL
+3128 QPQGFSTNMGEKCQL
-3143 LLSDKIRGYFLVPE
+3143 LLSDRIRGYFLVPE
-3157 DESWNYSFM
+3157 DNVWNYSFM
-3166 GAQFGNVEKR
+3166 GSSFGNVEKR
-3176 AVYVKI
+3176 PVYVKI
-3182 DTPRRFYDD
+3182 DTPLRFYDD
-3191 RHRPIHFSSFNE
+3191 QHRPLHFQNFAE
-3203 LEDMWADR
+3203 LEDIWVDR
-3211 EDAFA
+3211 SDVFE

>member
-1 MAPPPP
+1 MASLPPPPPPGWGAAPPSMPLAPPPP
-7 GYRPPADPQVA
+7 GYQPPADPNVA
-18 KYAQKKTEWLRT
+18 KFAQKKNEWLRT
-30 QRNRFAEK
+30 QRNRFGEK
-38 RKGGHVETQKADMP
+38 RKGGFVETQKADMP

-60 KDIGDVSQKKFSS
+60 RDIGDVSQKKFSNE
-73 DKRSYLGA
+73 KRSYLGA

-126 EPIFHAQWATMWVCM
+126 EPVFHAQWATMWVCM

-179 PIQLELDESEDG
+179 PVQMELDESEDA
-191 PVFEWFY
+191 PVYEWFY

-211 PSYKEWNL
+211 PSYKSWNL
-219 SLPQMATL
+219 TLPQMATL
-227 YRLSHQLLSDVVDKN
+227 YRLSHQLLSDVVDQN

-247 DRESFFTAKALNVA
+247 DLNSFLTAKALNVA

-279 EDFGEFNAIDR
+279 EDFSEFNAIDR

-300 YRVAFPYL
+300 YRVAFPFL
-308 YNSLPRSVKLS
+308 YNTLPRSVKVS

-324 QAVYVKS
+324 QVVYVRA
-331 EDPNLP
+331 DPNLP

-375 EFDLPGDVEPF
+375 LFELPPEVKPF
-386 LADEELYN
+386 FADEELY
-394 TETSSAI
+394 TPDTASAI
-401 ALWWAPFPFD
+401 ALWWAPHPFNK
-411 RRSGKMVRAQ
+411 RSGKMVRAQ

-449 LKSFVLNE
+449 LKTYVLNE

-465 QSKQHLLKTL
+465 QNKQNLLKTL

-774 LGRLTRLWLKSEQ
+774 LGRLTRLWLKAEQ
-787 ERQHNYM
+787 ERQHNYL

-806 AIYTTTVHWLESRK
+806 AIYTTMVHWLESRK

-898 DNYSTINPVY
+898 DNYNNINPVY
-908 DIEPIEKITDA
+908 DVEPIEKITDA

-929 DTRHLFPAWIKPSDS
+929 EQRHLFPAWIKPSDS

-960 LTKVWETTD
+960 LSNVWETAD
-969 GECNVMIETQ
+969 GETNVMIETE

-1016 NYKDMNHTNSYGM
+1016 SYKDMNHTNSYGL

-1044 LVIDLLLLGLQRAS
+1044 LMIDLLLLGLQRAS
-1058 EIAGPPQSPN
+1058 EMAGPPQSPN

-1073 RDRETET
+1073 RDRATEA
-1080 RHPIRLYTRYID
+1080 RHPIRLYTRYVD
-1092 KIWVFLRF
+1092 KIWVFFRF

-1113 TEQPDPNFE
+1113 TENPDPNFE

-1127 RNKKCW
+1127 KNKKCW
-1133 PRDSRMRL
+1133 PRDCRMRL
-1141 MRHDVNLGRAV
+1141 MRHDVNLGRAA

-1165 TVEWDDTFASVYSR
+1165 TIEWDDTFASVYSK

-1193 RILPKIRNQNEEFQI
+1193 RILPKIRNQNEEFSV
-1208 KDSVWALADN
+1208 KDSVWSLVDN
-1218 TTKERTAHAFLQ
+1218 ATKERTAHAFLQ
-1230 VTEDD
+1230 VTEED

-1263 TTLIA
+1263 TALIA

-1328 GSHILIPTSDKRW
+1328 GSHILIPASDKRW
-1341 SKQTDTGVTH
+1341 SKQTDTGITH
-1351 YRAGM
+1351 FRAGM
-1356 TAHDEETLIPNIFRY
+1356 SHDEETLIPNIFRY

-1384 VWTEYSQKRME
+1384 VWMEYSQKRME
-1395 ANQQNRRLTLED
+1395 AQQQNRRLTLED

-1433 KGFRAR
+1433 KGFRLRA
-1439 TEFKQYQLMKS
+1439 EFKQYQLMKS

-1506 CLANGTILLRYDG
+1506 
-1519 SKVAVEDVVE
+1519 
-1529 GDLLLGPDGGSRRAF
+1529 
-1544 NVVKGSDRLYRI
+1544 
-1556 KIGSRKEDLV
+1556 
-1566 VTPNHILVLHR
+1566 
-1577 EKVSRSQYVGLQ
+1577 
-1589 VQGHRQR
+1589 
-1596 FEDHLGD
+1596 
-1603 LPNPSSD
+1603 
-1610 PANAARPK
+1610 
-1618 NLVKQRP
+1618 
-1625 DFLSAL
+1625 
-1631 KSAIAWVLNAER
+1631 
-1643 GKVGADRVRNRLN
+1643 
-1656 GTTGITTGKESYM
+1656 
-1669 VKIIDGRGNGG
+1669 
-1680 EHATFAWGNPQRT
+1680 
-1693 NIKGHENHPP
+1693 
-1703 VFFTTKEEAFAA
+1703 
-1715 AVTKS
+1715 
-1720 REIHD
+1720 
-1725 QGDVTLANLRQRF
+1725 
-1738 LAKSADGKGG
+1738 
-1748 EVRID
+1748 
-1753 TGLPNMFLLWNKN
+1753 
-1766 GSDLKIR
+1766 
-1773 AYCSRDYVKYARC
+1773 
-1786 YTFPVLPESAEERTI
+1786 
-1801 DGGDSDE
+1801 
-1808 DKVIPEGPSA
+1808 
-1818 PQVSIADR
+1818 
-1826 YDTVE
+1826 
-1831 MTAAEFAS
+1831 
-1839 LEPAER
+1839 
-1845 AKYRLF
+1845 
-1851 RCPGFELPEQD
+1851 
-1862 VPVNPY
+1862 
-1868 FLGLWLGDGKR
+1868 
-1879 NSTTIYSS
+1879 
-1887 HEAAVREFLACY
+1887 
-1899 AAELDLQLVWH
+1899 
-1910 GQLGYATV
+1910 
-1918 ARTQLNAQPLPPL
+1918 
-1931 AEVTSPLRPAKRQA
+1931 
-1945 RQTIKQRL
+1945 
-1953 AAGWTV
+1953 
-1959 QPGRLPGQARVWK
+1959 
-1972 TPLGGIIERLD
+1972 
-1983 KETPE
+1983 
-1988 PQPAICGEKHALS
+1988 
-2001 SSPIRPPGRRRGTIA
+2001 
-2016 SADPE
+2016 
-2021 GTIQGLDE
+2021 
-2029 VTPKTQPAVFGE
+2029 
-2041 EHDLSSDPIRLTG
+2041 
-2054 RPRRTITSLDLDL
+2054 
-2067 PSSLPVSKNQEC
+2067 
-2079 RSQSAELLSDDV
+2079 
-2091 LEQLLSDDELMEL
+2091 
-2104 VGPPTV
+2104 
-2110 LEHSAF
+2110 
-2116 ANDMPEEQ
+2116 
-2124 NEDDDDAALD
+2124 
-2134 MIEAFS
+2134 
-2140 DDEDDDDQDLDR
+2140 
-2152 ISDDDGVQFIVEGY
+2152 
-2166 HGRPSR
+2166 
-2172 AQRQRLTRLQAG
+2172 
-2184 RREHGDLQ
+2184 
-2192 PDEEEQLADQ
+2192 
-2202 ILNNSKKSSGVNT
+2202 
-2215 LLVALRDLGVL
+2215 
-2226 TTGATGP
+2226 
-2233 AADKKRIPEVFM
+2233 
-2245 KNSRSVR
+2245 
-2252 LSVLAGL
+2252 
-2259 IDTDGWYVYPENM
+2259 
-2272 FGFSQSERWHSGL
+2272 
-2285 FWDTVALAR
+2285 
-2294 SLGFSVWTKRRMMWN
+2294 
-2309 PTRTQRFPQLIAQIF
+2309 
-2324 GNLEEVPCLLARKKP
+2324 
-2339 VERFIP
+2339 
-2345 QAHSFII
+2345 
-2352 KDIVLE
+2352 
-2358 SRPSKWAGFR
+2358 
-2368 VDKDQLYLRHDYLVL
+2368 
-2383 HNSGFEESMKF
+2383 SGFEESMKF

-2475 FDQELEQLGIETV
+2475 FDQELEQLGIEAV

-2503 SCADILLFASH
+2503 SCADILLFATN

-2521 SLLFDTKDQ
+2521 SILFDTKDVY
-2530 IEATTTNKFW
+2530 EPTTTNKFW
-2540 LDIQLRYGD
+2540 LDVQLRYGD

-2579 LMVGIDL
+2579 LMIGIDL
-2586 AYNLYSS
+2586 AYNLYSA
-2593 YGAYFPGLKA
+2593 YGQYFPGLKT

-2635 ESTQEFLNS
+2635 ESNQEFLNS
-2644 QNYSELFSNQTQLFI
+2644 QNYSELFSPQIQLFI

-2791 QMVLFNLYDEWLKT
+2791 QMVLFNLYDEWLKS
-2805 ISSYTAFSRLILILR
+2805 ISPYTAFSRLILILR
-2820 ALHVNTDKTKLL
+2820 ALHVNIDKAKII

-2839 ITQAHHIWPTL
+2839 ITQEHHIWPTL

-2865 ILNDYGKKNNVNTQ
+2865 ILNDYGKKNNVNVQ

-2896 APSMQRQQAA
+2896 APSLQRQQAA
-2906 EIEKQQQEQQQLTA
+2906 EIEKQQEEAKQLTA

-2930 EEIIVTTTSQYEQAS
+2930 EEIIVTTTSQYEQQS

-2974 DIHES
+2974 DVS
-2979 EDSFTYIMPKN
+2979 EEGYTYVMPKN
-2990 ILKKFITIADL
+2990 ILRRFITIADL

-3016 NAQVKE
+3016 NDQVKE
-3022 IRTIVMVPQV
+3022 IRTIVMIPQV

-3041 HQLPQHEYLKAME
+3041 QQLPQHEYLNGLE
-3054 PLGIIHTVSGNEAPY
+3054 PLGIIHTISGNEPHY
-3069 MTAADVTQHARLMA
+3069 MTAMDVTQHARLMN
-3083 AHPTWDKKTV
+3083 AHPSWDKKTV
-3093 TLTVSFT
+3093 TMTVSFT
-3100 PGSVSLSSWSL
+3100 PGAVSLAAWGL
-3111 TPAGYTW
+3111 TPQGYKW
-3118 GAQNKDTQSD
+3118 GAENKDTTSD
-3128 SPSGFSTAFGEKSQL
+3128 QPQGFSTSMGQKCQL
-3143 LLSDKIRGYFLVPE
+3143 LLSDKIRGYFLVP
-3157 DESWNYSFM
+3157 DDNVWNYSFM
-3166 GAQFGNVEKR
+3166 GSSFGSVEKR
-3176 AVYVKI
+3176 PVYVKI
-3182 DTPRRFYDD
+3182 DTPLRFYDD
-3191 RHRPIHFSSFNE
+3191 QHRPLHFQNFAE
-3203 LEDMWADR
+3203 LEDIWVDR
-3211 EDAFA
+3211 SDNFA

>member
-1 MAPPPP
+1 MSFPPPPPGWGPPPPPPPPPPPGPPSSLPPPPAIPAPPPP
-7 GYRPPADPQVA
+7 GYQPPTNPQIA
-18 KYAQKKTEWLRT
+18 KFAQKKKEWLRD
-30 QRNRFAEK
+30 QRNRFGEK
-38 RKGGHVETQKADMP
+38 RKGGFVETQKADMP

-60 KDIGDVSQKKFSS
+60 KDIGDVSQKKYTN

-114 CLTLVNETPRVI
+114 CLTLVNEIPRVI
-126 EPIFHAQWATMWVCM
+126 EPVFFAQWATMWTTM
-141 RREKSDRRHFKRM
+141 RKEKSDRRLFKRM

-179 PIQLELDESEDG
+179 PIQMELDEDEEAA
-191 PVFEWFY
+191 VYEWFY
-198 DHRPLLDTPHVNG
+198 DHQPLLDTTHVNG
-211 PSYKEWNL
+211 PSYKTWNL
-219 SLPQMATL
+219 TLPQMASL
-227 YRLSHQLLSDVVDKN
+227 YRLSRPLVSEVVDQN
-242 YFHMF
+242 YFYLF
-247 DRESFFTAKALNVA
+247 ELKSFLTAKALNVA
-261 IPGGPRFEP
+261 LPGGPRFEP

-279 EDFGEFNAIDR
+279 EDFGEFNAMDR
-290 IIFRAPIRTE
+290 IIFRNPIRTE
-300 YRVAFPYL
+300 CRVSYPYL
-308 YNSLPRSVKLS
+308 YNALPRSVHLS
-319 WYSHP
+319 WHSHP
-324 QAVYVKS
+324 QVVYTRT
-331 EDPNLP
+331 EDHNLP
-337 AFYFDPVIN
+337 AFYFDTSIN
-346 PISSRSV
+346 PISSRAV
-353 APKNITV
+353 APKNLTI
-360 SHEDEIF
+360 SHEDELF
-367 GPGNNEDD
+367 GQGSNEEPEEE
-375 EFDLPGDVEPF
+375 EFELPVGVEPF
-386 LADEELYN
+386 MADEELY
-394 TETSSAI
+394 TDDTASAI
-401 ALWWAPFPFD
+401 ELWWAPFPFD
-411 RRSGKMVRAQ
+411 RRSGRMVRAQ
-421 DVPLVKQWYL
+421 DVPLIKHWYL
-431 EHCPQGQPVKV
+431 EHCPPKQPVKV

-449 LKSFVLNE
+449 LKTYVLNE
-457 LHKKKPKA
+457 LHKKKPKSLQK
-465 QSKQHLLKTL
+465 QSLLRSLKQ
-475 KSTKFFQQTTIDW
+475 TKFFQQTTIDW

-611 YYRFNSG
+611 YYRFNAG

-731 APIENIILRY
+731 AAIENIILRY

-748 WISVAHY
+748 WVSVAHY

-774 LGRLTRLWLKSEQ
+774 VGRLTRLWLKAEQ
-787 ERQHNYM
+787 ERQHNHM

-850 VKGRL
+850 TKGRL

-877 ARIKRF
+877 ERIKRF

-908 DIEPIEKITDA
+908 DIEPIEKISDA

-929 DTRHLFPAWIKPSDS
+929 DQRHLFPAWIKPSDS
-944 EVPPLLTY
+944 EVPPLLVY

-960 LTKVWETTD
+960 LDQVWETAN
-969 GECNVMIETQ
+969 GECNVMIETS

-984 EKIDL
+984 EKIEL
-989 TLLNRLLRL
+989 TLLNSLLRL
-998 IMDHNLADYITSK
+998 IMDHNLADYITAK
-1011 NNVQL
+1011 NNVTL
-1016 NYKDMNHTNSYGM
+1016 TYKDMSHVNSYGM
-1029 IRGLQFSGFVFQYYG
+1029 IRGLQFSAFVFQYYG
-1044 LVIDLLLLGLQRAS
+1044 LILDLLLLGPQRAS

-1073 RDRETET
+1073 QDRDTET

-1127 RNKKCW
+1127 KSKKCW

-1152 FWDLKNRLPRSIT
+1152 FWDLKNRLPRSVT
-1165 TVEWDDTFASVYSR
+1165 TIEWEDTFASVYSK

-1193 RILPKIRNQNEEFQI
+1193 RILPKIRNQNDEFPV
-1208 KDSVWALADN
+1208 KDSVWSLVNNA
-1218 TTKERTAHAFLQ
+1218 TKERTAHAFLQ
-1230 VTEDD
+1230 VTEED

-1263 TTLIA
+1263 TALIA

-1341 SKQTDTGVTH
+1341 SKQTDVGVTH

-1356 TAHDEETLIPNIFRY
+1356 SHDEETLIPNIFRY

-1384 VWTEYSQKRME
+1384 VWTEYSQKRLE

-1433 KGFRAR
+1433 KGFRTRA
-1439 TEFKQYQLMKS
+1439 EFKIYQLMKS

-1487 TLFKATAFPSW
+1487 TLFKATGFPSW

-1506 CLANGTILLRYDG
+1506 
-1519 SKVAVEDVVE
+1519 
-1529 GDLLLGPDGGSRRAF
+1529 
-1544 NVVKGSDRLYRI
+1544 
-1556 KIGSRKEDLV
+1556 
-1566 VTPNHILVLHR
+1566 
-1577 EKVSRSQYVGLQ
+1577 
-1589 VQGHRQR
+1589 
-1596 FEDHLGD
+1596 
-1603 LPNPSSD
+1603 
-1610 PANAARPK
+1610 
-1618 NLVKQRP
+1618 
-1625 DFLSAL
+1625 
-1631 KSAIAWVLNAER
+1631 
-1643 GKVGADRVRNRLN
+1643 
-1656 GTTGITTGKESYM
+1656 
-1669 VKIIDGRGNGG
+1669 
-1680 EHATFAWGNPQRT
+1680 
-1693 NIKGHENHPP
+1693 
-1703 VFFTTKEEAFAA
+1703 
-1715 AVTKS
+1715 
-1720 REIHD
+1720 
-1725 QGDVTLANLRQRF
+1725 
-1738 LAKSADGKGG
+1738 
-1748 EVRID
+1748 
-1753 TGLPNMFLLWNKN
+1753 
-1766 GSDLKIR
+1766 
-1773 AYCSRDYVKYARC
+1773 
-1786 YTFPVLPESAEERTI
+1786 
-1801 DGGDSDE
+1801 
-1808 DKVIPEGPSA
+1808 
-1818 PQVSIADR
+1818 
-1826 YDTVE
+1826 
-1831 MTAAEFAS
+1831 
-1839 LEPAER
+1839 
-1845 AKYRLF
+1845 
-1851 RCPGFELPEQD
+1851 
-1862 VPVNPY
+1862 
-1868 FLGLWLGDGKR
+1868 
-1879 NSTTIYSS
+1879 
-1887 HEAAVREFLACY
+1887 
-1899 AAELDLQLVWH
+1899 
-1910 GQLGYATV
+1910 
-1918 ARTQLNAQPLPPL
+1918 
-1931 AEVTSPLRPAKRQA
+1931 
-1945 RQTIKQRL
+1945 
-1953 AAGWTV
+1953 
-1959 QPGRLPGQARVWK
+1959 
-1972 TPLGGIIERLD
+1972 
-1983 KETPE
+1983 
-1988 PQPAICGEKHALS
+1988 
-2001 SSPIRPPGRRRGTIA
+2001 
-2016 SADPE
+2016 
-2021 GTIQGLDE
+2021 
-2029 VTPKTQPAVFGE
+2029 
-2041 EHDLSSDPIRLTG
+2041 
-2054 RPRRTITSLDLDL
+2054 
-2067 PSSLPVSKNQEC
+2067 
-2079 RSQSAELLSDDV
+2079 
-2091 LEQLLSDDELMEL
+2091 
-2104 VGPPTV
+2104 
-2110 LEHSAF
+2110 
-2116 ANDMPEEQ
+2116 
-2124 NEDDDDAALD
+2124 
-2134 MIEAFS
+2134 
-2140 DDEDDDDQDLDR
+2140 
-2152 ISDDDGVQFIVEGY
+2152 
-2166 HGRPSR
+2166 
-2172 AQRQRLTRLQAG
+2172 
-2184 RREHGDLQ
+2184 
-2192 PDEEEQLADQ
+2192 
-2202 ILNNSKKSSGVNT
+2202 
-2215 LLVALRDLGVL
+2215 
-2226 TTGATGP
+2226 
-2233 AADKKRIPEVFM
+2233 
-2245 KNSRSVR
+2245 
-2252 LSVLAGL
+2252 
-2259 IDTDGWYVYPENM
+2259 
-2272 FGFSQSERWHSGL
+2272 
-2285 FWDTVALAR
+2285 
-2294 SLGFSVWTKRRMMWN
+2294 
-2309 PTRTQRFPQLIAQIF
+2309 
-2324 GNLEEVPCLLARKKP
+2324 
-2339 VERFIP
+2339 
-2345 QAHSFII
+2345 
-2352 KDIVLE
+2352 
-2358 SRPSKWAGFR
+2358 
-2368 VDKDQLYLRHDYLVL
+2368 
-2383 HNSGFEESMKF
+2383 SGFEESMKF

-2475 FDQELEQLGIETV
+2475 FDQELEALSIESV

-2503 SCADILLFASH
+2503 SCADIQLFASH

-2521 SLLFDTKDQ
+2521 SLLFDNKDV

-2540 LDIQLRYGD
+2540 IDVQLRYGD

-2564 DYTTDSMSIYPSATG
+2564 DYTTDSMSLYPSPTG
-2579 LMVGIDL
+2579 LMIGIDL
-2586 AYNLYSS
+2586 AYNLYSA
-2593 YGAYFPGLKA
+2593 YGQYFPGLKT
-2603 LIQQAMAKIMKANP
+2603 LVQQAMSKIMKANP

-2635 ESTQEFLNS
+2635 ESNQEFLNS

-2745 GLLDPLEVHLL
+2745 GLLDPLEVNLL

-2781 ADMILRATEP
+2781 GDMILRATEP
-2791 QMVLFNLYDEWLKT
+2791 QMVLFNLYDEWLKS

-2820 ALHVNTDKTKLL
+2820 ALHVNQDKTKLI

-2839 ITQAHHIWPTL
+2839 ITQDHHIWPSL
-2850 SDEDWIKVEVQLRDL
+2850 SDEDWIKVETQLRDL
-2865 ILNDYGKKNNVNTQ
+2865 ILNDYGKKNNVNVS

-2896 APSMQRQQAA
+2896 APSLQRQQAA

-2920 VTTKTQNVRG
+2920 VTTKTQNVHG
-2930 EEIIVTTTSQYEQAS
+2930 EEIIVTTTSQFEQQT

-2968 IYISSD
+2968 MYVSPLDNDVD
-2974 DIHES
+2974 DI
-2979 EDSFTYIMPKN
+2979 TYVMPKN
-2990 ILKKFITIADL
+2990 ILKKFIQIADL

-3010 GSSPPD
+3010 GASPAD
-3016 NAQVKE
+3016 NDQVKE
-3022 IRTIVMVPQV
+3022 VRCIVMVPQIGGLRNV
-3032 GNTRDVQLP
+3032 
-3041 HQLPQHEYLKAME
+3041 QLPQHLPQHDMLKGME
-3054 PLGIIHTVSGNEAPY
+3054 PLGIIHTTSGNELPY
-3069 MTAADVTQHARLMA
+3069 MSAMDVTDHARLLD
-3083 AHPTWDKKTV
+3083 AHPSWSKES
-3093 TLTVSFT
+3093 TLTVAVSFT
-3100 PGSVSLSSWSL
+3100 PGSVSLSAWAL
-3111 TPAGYTW
+3111 TPQGYKW
-3118 GAQNKDTQSD
+3118 GAENKDVGSD
-3128 SPSGFSTAFGEKSQL
+3128 QPQGFTTTMGEKRQL
-3143 LLSDKIRGYFLVPE
+3143 LLSEKFRGFFLVPE
-3157 DESWNYSFM
+3157 SGKWNYSFM
-3166 GAQFGNVEKR
+3166 GSAFGGLEKKP
-3176 AVYVKI
+3176 VHVKL
-3182 DTPRRFYDD
+3182 DTPAPFYSDQ
-3191 RHRPIHFSSFNE
+3191 HRPIHFSSFNE
-3203 LEDMWADR
+3203 LEDIWVDR
-3211 EDAFA
+3211 QDNFA

>member
-1 MAPPPP
+1 
-7 GYRPPADPQVA
+7 
-18 KYAQKKTEWLRT
+18 
-30 QRNRFAEK
+30 
-38 RKGGHVETQKADMP
+38 MP

-60 KDIGDVSQKKFSS
+60 KDIGDVSQKKYTN

-114 CLTLVNETPRVI
+114 CLTLVNEIPRVI
-126 EPIFHAQWATMWVCM
+126 EPVFFAQWAMMWTFM
-141 RREKSDRRHFKRM
+141 RKEKADRRLFKRM

-179 PIQLELDESEDG
+179 PIQMELNEDEDDA
-191 PVFEWFY
+191 VYEWFY

-211 PSYKEWNL
+211 PSYKGWNL
-219 SLPQMATL
+219 TLPQMAAL
-227 YRLSHQLLSDVVDKN
+227 FRLSRPLISDVVDKN
-242 YFHMF
+242 YFYLF
-247 DRESFFTAKALNVA
+247 DLKSLLTAKALNVA
-261 IPGGPRFEP
+261 LPGGPRFEP
-270 LYKDIDPND
+270 LYKDINPND

-290 IIFRAPIRTE
+290 IIFRNPIRTE
-300 YRVAFPYL
+300 FRVAFPYL
-308 YNSLPRSVKLS
+308 YNSLPRSVHLA
-319 WYSHP
+319 WHSHP
-324 QAVYVKS
+324 QIVYNRVD
-331 EDPNLP
+331 DPDLP
-337 AFYFDPVIN
+337 TFHFDRRIN
-346 PISSRSV
+346 PISSRNV
-353 APKNITV
+353 APKNVEV
-360 SHEDEIF
+360 SLEDELF
-367 GPGNNEDD
+367 GPGSNEEPEDD
-375 EFDLPGDVEPF
+375 AFELPAGTEPF
-386 LADEELYN
+386 LADDEIDNED
-394 TETSSAI
+394 TSAAI
-401 ALWWAPFPFD
+401 ELWWAPYPFN

-421 DVPLVKQWYL
+421 DVPLIKQWYL
-431 EHCPQGQPVKV
+431 EHPPADRPPVKV

-449 LKSFVLNE
+449 LKNFVLND

-465 QSKQHLLKTL
+465 QNNQNLLRSLKQ
-475 KSTKFFQQTTIDW
+475 TKFFQQTTIDW

-600 IRSCKDLKHLI
+600 IRTCKDLKHLI

-684 RASVMADLMDMMPE
+684 RASVMADLLDMMPE

-748 WISVAHY
+748 WVSVAHY

-774 LGRLTRLWLKSEQ
+774 VGRLTRLWLKAEQ
-787 ERQHNYM
+787 ERQHNHM

-877 ARIKRF
+877 ERIKRF
-883 LLTQRAFKEVGIDMN
+883 LLTQRAFKEVNIDMN

-908 DIEPIEKITDA
+908 DIEPIEKISDA

-929 DTRHLFPAWIKPSDS
+929 DQRHLFPAWIKPSDS
-944 EVPPLLTY
+944 EVPPLLVY

-960 LTKVWETTD
+960 LGQVWETEN
-969 GECNVMIETQ
+969 GECNVMIETE

-984 EKIDL
+984 EKMEL
-989 TLLNRLLRL
+989 TLLNSLLRL
-998 IMDHNLADYITSK
+998 IMDHNLADYITAK

-1016 NYKDMNHTNSYGM
+1016 TYKDMNHVNSYGM
-1029 IRGLQFSGFVFQYYG
+1029 IRGLQFSAFVFQYYG
-1044 LVIDLLLLGLQRAS
+1044 LVLDLLLLGPQRAS

-1073 RDRETET
+1073 RDRETES

-1100 TADESRDLIQRFL
+1100 TAEESRDLIQRFL

-1127 RNKKCW
+1127 KSKKCW

-1152 FWDLKNRLPRSIT
+1152 FWDFKNRLPRSVT
-1165 TVEWDDTFASVYSR
+1165 TIDWDDSFVSVYSR
-1179 DNPNLLFSMCGFEV
+1179 DNPNLLFSMSGFEV
-1193 RILPKIRNQNEEFQI
+1193 RILPKIRNQNEEFPV
-1208 KDSVWALADN
+1208 KDSVWSLVDN

-1230 VTEDD
+1230 VTEED

-1263 TTLIA
+1263 TALIA
-1268 LFTYYREAAVSTVN
+1268 LFTYYREAAVSTIE

-1328 GSHILIPTSDKRW
+1328 GSHILIPASDKRW

-1356 TAHDEETLIPNIFRY
+1356 THDEETLIPNIFRY

-1384 VWTEYSQKRME
+1384 VWTEYSQKRLE

-1439 TEFKQYQLMKS
+1439 SEFKIYQLMKS

-1487 TLFKATAFPSW
+1487 TLFKATGFPSW
-1498 EGLFWERA
+1498 EGLFWEKA
-1506 CLANGTILLRYDG
+1506 
-1519 SKVAVEDVVE
+1519 
-1529 GDLLLGPDGGSRRAF
+1529 
-1544 NVVKGSDRLYRI
+1544 
-1556 KIGSRKEDLV
+1556 
-1566 VTPNHILVLHR
+1566 
-1577 EKVSRSQYVGLQ
+1577 
-1589 VQGHRQR
+1589 
-1596 FEDHLGD
+1596 
-1603 LPNPSSD
+1603 
-1610 PANAARPK
+1610 
-1618 NLVKQRP
+1618 
-1625 DFLSAL
+1625 
-1631 KSAIAWVLNAER
+1631 
-1643 GKVGADRVRNRLN
+1643 
-1656 GTTGITTGKESYM
+1656 
-1669 VKIIDGRGNGG
+1669 
-1680 EHATFAWGNPQRT
+1680 
-1693 NIKGHENHPP
+1693 
-1703 VFFTTKEEAFAA
+1703 
-1715 AVTKS
+1715 
-1720 REIHD
+1720 
-1725 QGDVTLANLRQRF
+1725 
-1738 LAKSADGKGG
+1738 
-1748 EVRID
+1748 
-1753 TGLPNMFLLWNKN
+1753 
-1766 GSDLKIR
+1766 
-1773 AYCSRDYVKYARC
+1773 
-1786 YTFPVLPESAEERTI
+1786 
-1801 DGGDSDE
+1801 
-1808 DKVIPEGPSA
+1808 
-1818 PQVSIADR
+1818 
-1826 YDTVE
+1826 
-1831 MTAAEFAS
+1831 
-1839 LEPAER
+1839 
-1845 AKYRLF
+1845 
-1851 RCPGFELPEQD
+1851 
-1862 VPVNPY
+1862 
-1868 FLGLWLGDGKR
+1868 
-1879 NSTTIYSS
+1879 
-1887 HEAAVREFLACY
+1887 
-1899 AAELDLQLVWH
+1899 
-1910 GQLGYATV
+1910 
-1918 ARTQLNAQPLPPL
+1918 
-1931 AEVTSPLRPAKRQA
+1931 
-1945 RQTIKQRL
+1945 
-1953 AAGWTV
+1953 
-1959 QPGRLPGQARVWK
+1959 
-1972 TPLGGIIERLD
+1972 
-1983 KETPE
+1983 
-1988 PQPAICGEKHALS
+1988 
-2001 SSPIRPPGRRRGTIA
+2001 
-2016 SADPE
+2016 
-2021 GTIQGLDE
+2021 
-2029 VTPKTQPAVFGE
+2029 
-2041 EHDLSSDPIRLTG
+2041 
-2054 RPRRTITSLDLDL
+2054 
-2067 PSSLPVSKNQEC
+2067 
-2079 RSQSAELLSDDV
+2079 
-2091 LEQLLSDDELMEL
+2091 
-2104 VGPPTV
+2104 
-2110 LEHSAF
+2110 
-2116 ANDMPEEQ
+2116 
-2124 NEDDDDAALD
+2124 
-2134 MIEAFS
+2134 
-2140 DDEDDDDQDLDR
+2140 
-2152 ISDDDGVQFIVEGY
+2152 
-2166 HGRPSR
+2166 
-2172 AQRQRLTRLQAG
+2172 
-2184 RREHGDLQ
+2184 
-2192 PDEEEQLADQ
+2192 
-2202 ILNNSKKSSGVNT
+2202 
-2215 LLVALRDLGVL
+2215 
-2226 TTGATGP
+2226 
-2233 AADKKRIPEVFM
+2233 
-2245 KNSRSVR
+2245 
-2252 LSVLAGL
+2252 
-2259 IDTDGWYVYPENM
+2259 
-2272 FGFSQSERWHSGL
+2272 
-2285 FWDTVALAR
+2285 
-2294 SLGFSVWTKRRMMWN
+2294 
-2309 PTRTQRFPQLIAQIF
+2309 
-2324 GNLEEVPCLLARKKP
+2324 
-2339 VERFIP
+2339 
-2345 QAHSFII
+2345 
-2352 KDIVLE
+2352 
-2358 SRPSKWAGFR
+2358 
-2368 VDKDQLYLRHDYLVL
+2368 
-2383 HNSGFEESMKF
+2383 SGFEESMKF

-2475 FDQELEQLGIETV
+2475 FDQELESLGIETV

-2521 SLLFDTKDQ
+2521 SLLYDTKDV
-2530 IEATTTNKFW
+2530 IEPTTTNKFW
-2540 LDIQLRYGD
+2540 VDVQLRYGD

-2554 IERYV
+2554 IERYT

-2564 DYTTDSMSIYPSATG
+2564 DYTTDSSSIYPSATG
-2579 LMVGIDL
+2579 IMIGIDL
-2586 AYNLYSS
+2586 AYNLYSA
-2593 YGAYFPGLKA
+2593 YGMYFPGLKP

-2635 ESTQEFLNS
+2635 ESNQEFLNS
-2644 QNYSELFSNQTQLFI
+2644 QNYSELFSNQIQLFI

-2745 GLLDPLEVHLL
+2745 GLLDPLEVQLV

-2781 ADMILRATEP
+2781 GDMILRATEP
-2791 QMVLFNLYDEWLKT
+2791 QMVLFNLYDEWLKS
-2805 ISSYTAFSRLILILR
+2805 ISTYTAFSRLILILR
-2820 ALHVNTDKTKLL
+2820 ALHVNPDKTKLI

-2839 ITQAHHIWPTL
+2839 ITLDHHIWPSL
-2850 SDEDWIKVEVQLRDL
+2850 NDEDWVKVEIMLRDL
-2865 ILNDYGKKNNVNTQ
+2865 ILNDYGKKNNVNVS
-2879 SLTSSEVRDII
+2879 SLTSTEVRDII

-2906 EIEKQQQEQQQLTA
+2906 EIEKQQEEQKQLTA
-2920 VTTKTQNVRG
+2920 VTTKTQNVHG
-2930 EEIIVTTTSQYEQAS
+2930 EEIIVTTTSQFEQQT

-2957 ATSNLRTRANN
+2957 ATSNLRTRAKN
-2968 IYISSD
+2968 IYVSSADTDLD
-2974 DIHES
+2974 DV
-2979 EDSFTYIMPKN
+2979 TYVMPNN

-3010 GSSPPD
+3010 GAPAPD
-3016 NAQVKE
+3016 NDQVKE
-3022 IRTIVMVPQV
+3022 IKCIVMIPQI
-3032 GNTRDVQLP
+3032 GGLRSVQLP
-3041 HQLPQHEYLKAME
+3041 QKLPQSEFLDGME
-3054 PLGIIHTVSGNEAPY
+3054 PLGVIHTLSGSELPY
-3069 MTAADVTQHARLMA
+3069 MSAADVTEHAKLLDT
-3083 AHPTWDKKTV
+3083 HEEWDKTNTV
-3093 TLTVSFT
+3093 TVSVSFT
-3100 PGSVSLSSWSL
+3100 PGSVSLSAWGL
-3111 TPAGYTW
+3111 TPPGYKW
-3118 GAQNKDTQSD
+3118 GAENKDTQSD
-3128 SPSGFSTAFGEKSQL
+3128 QPQGFTTTMGEKRKL
-3143 LLSDKIRGYFLVPE
+3143 LLSPRFRGFFLVP
-3157 DESWNYSFM
+3157 DDGKWNYSFM
-3166 GAQFGNVEKR
+3166 GSAFAGMEKKS
-3176 AVYVKI
+3176 VHVKL
-3182 DTPRRFYDD
+3182 DTPLPFYSDH
-3191 RHRPIHFSSFNE
+3191 HRPVHFHSFAE
-3203 LEDMWADR
+3203 LEDIWVDR
-3211 EDAFA
+3211 SDNFA

>member
-1 MAPPPP
+1 MSQPPPPPPPGWGPPPPPPPSSSLPPPPSTPAPPPP
-7 GYRPPADPQVA
+7 GYRPPTDPQIA
-18 KYAQKKTEWLRT
+18 KFAQKKKEWLRT
-30 QRNRFAEK
+30 QRNRFGEK
-38 RKGGHVETQKADMP
+38 RKGGFVQSQKADMP

-60 KDIGDVSQKKFSS
+60 KDIGDVSQKKYTN

-114 CLTLVNETPRVI
+114 CLTLVNEIPRVI
-126 EPIFHAQWATMWVCM
+126 EPVFFAQWAMMWTFM
-141 RREKSDRRHFKRM
+141 RKEKADRRLFKRM

-179 PIQLELDESEDG
+179 PIQMELDEDDDEA
-191 PVFEWFY
+191 VYEWFY
-198 DHRPLLDTPHVNG
+198 DHRPLMDTPHING
-211 PSYKEWNL
+211 PSYKSWNL
-219 SLPQMATL
+219 TLPQMATL
-227 YRLSHQLLSDVVDKN
+227 FRLSRPLVSDVVDKN
-242 YFHMF
+242 YFYLF
-247 DRESFFTAKALNVA
+247 ELKSLLSAKALNVA
-261 IPGGPRFEP
+261 LPGGPRFEP

-290 IIFRAPIRTE
+290 IIFRNPIRTE
-300 YRVAFPYL
+300 FRVAFPYL
-308 YNSLPRSVKLS
+308 YNSLPRSVHQS
-319 WYSHP
+319 WHSHP
-324 QAVYVKS
+324 QVVFNRAD
-331 EDPNLP
+331 DPDLP
-337 AFYFDPVIN
+337 TFHFDRRIN
-346 PISSRSV
+346 PISSRTV
-353 APKNITV
+353 ASKNVEV
-360 SHEDEIF
+360 SHEDELF
-367 GPGNNEDD
+367 GPGNNEEPEEDAF
-375 EFDLPGDVEPF
+375 ELPAGVQPF
-386 LADEELYN
+386 LDEEELEN
-394 TETSSAI
+394 ELTSSAVE
-401 ALWWAPFPFD
+401 LWWAPFPFD
-411 RRSGKMVRAQ
+411 RRSGQMVRAQ

-431 EHCPQGQPVKV
+431 EHAPSDRPPVKV

-449 LKSFVLNE
+449 LKNYVLNE
-457 LHKKKPKA
+457 LHKKTPKA
-465 QSKQHLLKTL
+465 QNKQNLLKSL
-475 KSTKFFQQTTIDW
+475 KQTKFFQQTTIDW

-600 IRSCKDLKHLI
+600 IRTCKDLKHLI

-748 WISVAHY
+748 WVSVAHY

-774 LGRLTRLWLKSEQ
+774 VGRLTRLWLKAEQ
-787 ERQHNYM
+787 ERQHNHM

-877 ARIKRF
+877 ERIKRF
-883 LLTQRAFKEVGIDMN
+883 LLTQRAFKEVNIDMN

-908 DIEPIEKITDA
+908 DIEPIEKISDA

-929 DTRHLFPAWIKPSDS
+929 DQRHLFPAWIKPSDS
-944 EVPPLLTY
+944 EVPPLLVY

-960 LTKVWETTD
+960 LGGVWESEN
-969 GECNVMIETQ
+969 GECNVMIQTE

-984 EKIDL
+984 EKMEL
-989 TLLNRLLRL
+989 TLLNSLLRL
-998 IMDHNLADYITSK
+998 IMDHNLADYITAK

-1016 NYKDMNHTNSYGM
+1016 TYKDMNHVNSYGM
-1029 IRGLQFSGFVFQYYG
+1029 IRGLQFSAFVFQYYG
-1044 LVIDLLLLGLQRAS
+1044 LVLDLLLLGPQRAS

-1092 KIWVFLRF
+1092 KIWIFLRF
-1100 TADESRDLIQRFL
+1100 TAEESRDLIQRFL

-1127 RNKKCW
+1127 KSKKCW

-1152 FWDLKNRLPRSIT
+1152 FWDIKNRLPRSVT
-1165 TVEWDDTFASVYSR
+1165 TIDWDDSFASVYSR
-1179 DNPNLLFSMCGFEV
+1179 DNPNLLFSMAGFEV
-1193 RILPKIRNQNEEFQI
+1193 RILPKSRNQNEEFPV
-1208 KDSVWALADN
+1208 KDSVWSLVDN

-1230 VTEDD
+1230 VTEED

-1263 TTLIA
+1263 TALIA
-1268 LFTYYREAAVSTVN
+1268 LFTYYREAAVSTVD

-1328 GSHILIPTSDKRW
+1328 GSHILIPASDKRW

-1356 TAHDEETLIPNIFRY
+1356 THDEETLIPNIFRY

-1384 VWTEYSQKRME
+1384 VWTEYSQKRLE

-1439 TEFKQYQLMKS
+1439 AEFKIYQLMKS

-1487 TLFKATAFPSW
+1487 TLFKATGFPSW
-1498 EGLFWERA
+1498 EGLFWEKA
-1506 CLANGTILLRYDG
+1506 
-1519 SKVAVEDVVE
+1519 
-1529 GDLLLGPDGGSRRAF
+1529 
-1544 NVVKGSDRLYRI
+1544 
-1556 KIGSRKEDLV
+1556 
-1566 VTPNHILVLHR
+1566 
-1577 EKVSRSQYVGLQ
+1577 
-1589 VQGHRQR
+1589 
-1596 FEDHLGD
+1596 
-1603 LPNPSSD
+1603 
-1610 PANAARPK
+1610 
-1618 NLVKQRP
+1618 
-1625 DFLSAL
+1625 
-1631 KSAIAWVLNAER
+1631 
-1643 GKVGADRVRNRLN
+1643 
-1656 GTTGITTGKESYM
+1656 
-1669 VKIIDGRGNGG
+1669 
-1680 EHATFAWGNPQRT
+1680 
-1693 NIKGHENHPP
+1693 
-1703 VFFTTKEEAFAA
+1703 
-1715 AVTKS
+1715 
-1720 REIHD
+1720 
-1725 QGDVTLANLRQRF
+1725 
-1738 LAKSADGKGG
+1738 
-1748 EVRID
+1748 
-1753 TGLPNMFLLWNKN
+1753 
-1766 GSDLKIR
+1766 
-1773 AYCSRDYVKYARC
+1773 
-1786 YTFPVLPESAEERTI
+1786 
-1801 DGGDSDE
+1801 
-1808 DKVIPEGPSA
+1808 
-1818 PQVSIADR
+1818 
-1826 YDTVE
+1826 
-1831 MTAAEFAS
+1831 
-1839 LEPAER
+1839 
-1845 AKYRLF
+1845 
-1851 RCPGFELPEQD
+1851 
-1862 VPVNPY
+1862 
-1868 FLGLWLGDGKR
+1868 
-1879 NSTTIYSS
+1879 
-1887 HEAAVREFLACY
+1887 
-1899 AAELDLQLVWH
+1899 
-1910 GQLGYATV
+1910 
-1918 ARTQLNAQPLPPL
+1918 
-1931 AEVTSPLRPAKRQA
+1931 
-1945 RQTIKQRL
+1945 
-1953 AAGWTV
+1953 
-1959 QPGRLPGQARVWK
+1959 
-1972 TPLGGIIERLD
+1972 
-1983 KETPE
+1983 
-1988 PQPAICGEKHALS
+1988 
-2001 SSPIRPPGRRRGTIA
+2001 
-2016 SADPE
+2016 
-2021 GTIQGLDE
+2021 
-2029 VTPKTQPAVFGE
+2029 
-2041 EHDLSSDPIRLTG
+2041 
-2054 RPRRTITSLDLDL
+2054 
-2067 PSSLPVSKNQEC
+2067 
-2079 RSQSAELLSDDV
+2079 
-2091 LEQLLSDDELMEL
+2091 
-2104 VGPPTV
+2104 
-2110 LEHSAF
+2110 
-2116 ANDMPEEQ
+2116 
-2124 NEDDDDAALD
+2124 
-2134 MIEAFS
+2134 
-2140 DDEDDDDQDLDR
+2140 
-2152 ISDDDGVQFIVEGY
+2152 
-2166 HGRPSR
+2166 
-2172 AQRQRLTRLQAG
+2172 
-2184 RREHGDLQ
+2184 
-2192 PDEEEQLADQ
+2192 
-2202 ILNNSKKSSGVNT
+2202 
-2215 LLVALRDLGVL
+2215 
-2226 TTGATGP
+2226 
-2233 AADKKRIPEVFM
+2233 
-2245 KNSRSVR
+2245 
-2252 LSVLAGL
+2252 
-2259 IDTDGWYVYPENM
+2259 
-2272 FGFSQSERWHSGL
+2272 
-2285 FWDTVALAR
+2285 
-2294 SLGFSVWTKRRMMWN
+2294 
-2309 PTRTQRFPQLIAQIF
+2309 
-2324 GNLEEVPCLLARKKP
+2324 
-2339 VERFIP
+2339 
-2345 QAHSFII
+2345 
-2352 KDIVLE
+2352 
-2358 SRPSKWAGFR
+2358 
-2368 VDKDQLYLRHDYLVL
+2368 
-2383 HNSGFEESMKF
+2383 SGFEESMKF

-2475 FDQELEQLGIETV
+2475 FDQELESLGIETV

-2521 SLLFDTKDQ
+2521 SLLYDTKDV
-2530 IEATTTNKFW
+2530 IEPTTTNKFW
-2540 LDIQLRYGD
+2540 VDVQLRYGD

-2554 IERYV
+2554 IERYT

-2564 DYTTDSMSIYPSATG
+2564 DYTTDSASIYPSATG
-2579 LMVGIDL
+2579 LMIGIDL
-2586 AYNLYSS
+2586 AYNLYSA
-2593 YGAYFPGLKA
+2593 YGMYFPGLKV
-2603 LIQQAMAKIMKANP
+2603 LVQQAMAKVMKANP

-2635 ESTQEFLNS
+2635 ESNQEFLNS

-2781 ADMILRATEP
+2781 GDMILRATEP
-2791 QMVLFNLYDEWLKT
+2791 QMVLFNLYDEWLKS
-2805 ISSYTAFSRLILILR
+2805 ISSYTAFSRLVLILR
-2820 ALHVNTDKTKLL
+2820 ALHVNPDKTKLI

-2839 ITQAHHIWPTL
+2839 ITHDHHIWPSL
-2850 SDEDWIKVEVQLRDL
+2850 SDEEWIKVETQLRDL
-2865 ILNDYGKKNNVNTQ
+2865 ILNDYGKKNNVNVS

-2920 VTTKTQNVRG
+2920 VTTKTQNVHG
-2930 EEIIVTTTSQYEQAS
+2930 EEIIVTTTSQFEQQT

-2957 ATSNLRTRANN
+2957 ATSNLRTRAKN
-2968 IYISSD
+2968 IYVSSVDNDVD
-2974 DIHES
+2974 DI
-2979 EDSFTYIMPKN
+2979 TYVMPNN
-2990 ILKKFITIADL
+2990 ILKRFITIADL

-3010 GSSPPD
+3010 GSSAPD
-3016 NAQVKE
+3016 NDQIKE
-3022 IRTIVMVPQV
+3022 IKCIVMAPQI
-3032 GNTRDVQLP
+3032 GGLRNVQLQQ
-3041 HQLPQHEYLKAME
+3041 QLPQSEYLEGME
-3054 PLGIIHTVSGNEAPY
+3054 PLGVIHTMSGNELPY
-3069 MTAADVTQHARLMA
+3069 MSAMDVTEHSKLLDS
-3083 AHPTWDKKTV
+3083 HSEWDKTNTA
-3093 TLTVSFT
+3093 TLSVSFT
-3100 PGSVSLSSWSL
+3100 PGSVSLSAWGL
-3111 TPAGYTW
+3111 TPAGYKW
-3118 GAQNKDTQSD
+3118 GAENKDTQSD
-3128 SPSGFSTAFGEKSQL
+3128 QPQGFTTTMGEKRKL
-3143 LLSDKIRGYFLVPE
+3143 LLSLRFRGFFLVPA
-3157 DESWNYSFM
+3157 DGKWNYSFM
-3166 GAQFGNVEKR
+3166 GTAFAGMEKKS
-3176 AVYVKI
+3176 VPVKL
-3182 DTPRRFYDD
+3182 DTPLPFYSDQ
-3191 RHRPIHFSSFNE
+3191 HRPVHFHSFAE
-3203 LEDMWADR
+3203 LEDIWVDR
-3211 EDAFA
+3211 SDNFA

>member
-1 MAPPPP
+1 
-7 GYRPPADPQVA
+7 
-18 KYAQKKTEWLRT
+18 
-30 QRNRFAEK
+30 
-38 RKGGHVETQKADMP
+38 MP

-60 KDIGDVSQKKFSS
+60 KDIGDVSQKKYSS

-81 LKFMPHAVLKL
+81 LKFMPHAVMKL

-114 CLTLVNETPRVI
+114 CLTLVNEIPRVI
-126 EPIFHAQWATMWVCM
+126 EPVFFAQWATMWTVM
-141 RREKSDRRHFKRM
+141 RKEKSDRRLFKRM

-162 EPPLSWSENIED
+162 EPPLSWSENLED

-179 PIQLELDESEDG
+179 PIQMDLDEEEEAA
-191 PVFEWFY
+191 VYEWFY
-198 DHRPLLDTPHVNG
+198 DHQPLLDTPHVNG
-211 PSYKEWNL
+211 SSYKTWNL
-219 SLPQMATL
+219 TLPQMANL
-227 YRLSHQLLSDVVDKN
+227 FRLSRPLVSEIVDKN
-242 YFHMF
+242 HFYLF
-247 DRESFFTAKALNVA
+247 ELKSFLTAKALNVA
-261 IPGGPRFEP
+261 LPGGPRFEP

-279 EDFGEFNAIDR
+279 EDFGEFNAMDR
-290 IIFRAPIRTE
+290 IIFRNPIRTE
-300 YRVAFPYL
+300 CRVSFPYL
-308 YNSLPRSVKLS
+308 YNALPRSVHMAWHS
-319 WYSHP
+319 YP
-324 QAVYVKS
+324 QIVYTRT
-331 EDPNLP
+331 EDINLP
-337 AFYFDPVIN
+337 AFYFDTTIN

-353 APKNITV
+353 APKNLTI
-360 SHEDEIF
+360 SHEDELF
-367 GPGNNEDD
+367 GQGSNE
-375 EFDLPGDVEPF
+375 EPEEEAFELPAGVEPF
-386 LADEELYN
+386 MADEELY
-394 TETSSAI
+394 TEDTASAI
-401 ALWWAPFPFD
+401 ELWWAPFPFD
-411 RRSGKMVRAQ
+411 RRSGRMVRAQ
-421 DVPLVKQWYL
+421 DVPLIKHWYL
-431 EHCPQGQPVKV
+431 QHCPPKQPVKV

-449 LKSFVLNE
+449 LKTYVLNE
-457 LHKKKPKA
+457 LHKKRPKSL
-465 QSKQHLLKTL
+465 QKQNLLSTL
-475 KSTKFFQQTTIDW
+475 KQTKFFQQTTIDW

-611 YYRFNSG
+611 YYRFNAG

-731 APIENIILRY
+731 AAIENIILRY

-774 LGRLTRLWLKSEQ
+774 VGRLTRLWLKAEQ
-787 ERQHNYM
+787 ERQHNHM

-820 FSPIPFPSV
+820 FAPIPFPSV

-850 VKGRL
+850 TKGRL

-877 ARIKRF
+877 ERIKRF

-908 DIEPIEKITDA
+908 DIEPIEKISDA

-929 DTRHLFPAWIKPSDS
+929 DQRHLFPAWIKPSDS
-944 EVPPLLTY
+944 EVPPLLVY

-960 LTKVWETTD
+960 LEKVWETAD

-984 EKIDL
+984 EKIEL
-989 TLLNRLLRL
+989 TLLNQLLRL
-998 IMDHNLADYITSK
+998 IMDHNLADYITAK
-1011 NNVQL
+1011 NNVTL
-1016 NYKDMNHTNSYGM
+1016 TYKDMNHVNSYGM
-1029 IRGLQFSGFVFQYYG
+1029 IRGLQFSAFVFQYYG
-1044 LVIDLLLLGLQRAS
+1044 LILDLLLLGPQRAS

-1073 RDRETET
+1073 KDRDTET

-1100 TADESRDLIQRFL
+1100 SADQSRDLIQRFL

-1127 RNKKCW
+1127 KSKKCW

-1152 FWDLKNRLPRSIT
+1152 FWDLKNRLPRSVT
-1165 TVEWDDTFASVYSR
+1165 TIEWEDTFASVYSR

-1193 RILPKIRNQNEEFQI
+1193 RILPKSRNQNDEFPV
-1208 KDSVWALADN
+1208 KDSVWSLVDN

-1230 VTEDD
+1230 VTEED

-1263 TTLIA
+1263 TALIA

-1341 SKQTDTGVTH
+1341 YKQTDLGVTH

-1356 TAHDEETLIPNIFRY
+1356 SHDEETLIPNIFRY
-1371 IIPWEAEFIDSQR
+1371 IVPWEAEFIDSQR
-1384 VWTEYSQKRME
+1384 VWTEYSQKRLE

-1433 KGFRAR
+1433 KGFRTRA
-1439 TEFKQYQLMKS
+1439 EFKIYQLMKS

-1472 DVIQALGGVETILEH
+1472 DVIQALGGVEVILEH
-1487 TLFKATAFPSW
+1487 TLFKATGFPSW
-1498 EGLFWERA
+1498 EGLFWEKA
-1506 CLANGTILLRYDG
+1506 
-1519 SKVAVEDVVE
+1519 
-1529 GDLLLGPDGGSRRAF
+1529 
-1544 NVVKGSDRLYRI
+1544 
-1556 KIGSRKEDLV
+1556 
-1566 VTPNHILVLHR
+1566 
-1577 EKVSRSQYVGLQ
+1577 
-1589 VQGHRQR
+1589 
-1596 FEDHLGD
+1596 
-1603 LPNPSSD
+1603 
-1610 PANAARPK
+1610 
-1618 NLVKQRP
+1618 
-1625 DFLSAL
+1625 
-1631 KSAIAWVLNAER
+1631 
-1643 GKVGADRVRNRLN
+1643 
-1656 GTTGITTGKESYM
+1656 
-1669 VKIIDGRGNGG
+1669 
-1680 EHATFAWGNPQRT
+1680 
-1693 NIKGHENHPP
+1693 
-1703 VFFTTKEEAFAA
+1703 
-1715 AVTKS
+1715 
-1720 REIHD
+1720 
-1725 QGDVTLANLRQRF
+1725 
-1738 LAKSADGKGG
+1738 
-1748 EVRID
+1748 
-1753 TGLPNMFLLWNKN
+1753 
-1766 GSDLKIR
+1766 
-1773 AYCSRDYVKYARC
+1773 
-1786 YTFPVLPESAEERTI
+1786 
-1801 DGGDSDE
+1801 
-1808 DKVIPEGPSA
+1808 
-1818 PQVSIADR
+1818 
-1826 YDTVE
+1826 
-1831 MTAAEFAS
+1831 
-1839 LEPAER
+1839 
-1845 AKYRLF
+1845 
-1851 RCPGFELPEQD
+1851 
-1862 VPVNPY
+1862 
-1868 FLGLWLGDGKR
+1868 
-1879 NSTTIYSS
+1879 
-1887 HEAAVREFLACY
+1887 
-1899 AAELDLQLVWH
+1899 
-1910 GQLGYATV
+1910 
-1918 ARTQLNAQPLPPL
+1918 
-1931 AEVTSPLRPAKRQA
+1931 
-1945 RQTIKQRL
+1945 
-1953 AAGWTV
+1953 
-1959 QPGRLPGQARVWK
+1959 
-1972 TPLGGIIERLD
+1972 
-1983 KETPE
+1983 
-1988 PQPAICGEKHALS
+1988 
-2001 SSPIRPPGRRRGTIA
+2001 
-2016 SADPE
+2016 
-2021 GTIQGLDE
+2021 
-2029 VTPKTQPAVFGE
+2029 
-2041 EHDLSSDPIRLTG
+2041 
-2054 RPRRTITSLDLDL
+2054 
-2067 PSSLPVSKNQEC
+2067 
-2079 RSQSAELLSDDV
+2079 
-2091 LEQLLSDDELMEL
+2091 
-2104 VGPPTV
+2104 
-2110 LEHSAF
+2110 
-2116 ANDMPEEQ
+2116 
-2124 NEDDDDAALD
+2124 
-2134 MIEAFS
+2134 
-2140 DDEDDDDQDLDR
+2140 
-2152 ISDDDGVQFIVEGY
+2152 
-2166 HGRPSR
+2166 
-2172 AQRQRLTRLQAG
+2172 
-2184 RREHGDLQ
+2184 
-2192 PDEEEQLADQ
+2192 
-2202 ILNNSKKSSGVNT
+2202 
-2215 LLVALRDLGVL
+2215 
-2226 TTGATGP
+2226 
-2233 AADKKRIPEVFM
+2233 
-2245 KNSRSVR
+2245 
-2252 LSVLAGL
+2252 
-2259 IDTDGWYVYPENM
+2259 
-2272 FGFSQSERWHSGL
+2272 
-2285 FWDTVALAR
+2285 
-2294 SLGFSVWTKRRMMWN
+2294 
-2309 PTRTQRFPQLIAQIF
+2309 
-2324 GNLEEVPCLLARKKP
+2324 
-2339 VERFIP
+2339 
-2345 QAHSFII
+2345 
-2352 KDIVLE
+2352 
-2358 SRPSKWAGFR
+2358 
-2368 VDKDQLYLRHDYLVL
+2368 
-2383 HNSGFEESMKF
+2383 SGFEESMKF

-2475 FDQELEQLGIETV
+2475 FDQELEALSIESV

-2503 SCADILLFASH
+2503 SCADIQLFASH

-2521 SLLFDTKDQ
+2521 SPLFDTKDV
-2530 IEATTTNKFW
+2530 IESTTTNKFW
-2540 LDIQLRYGD
+2540 IDVQLRYGD

-2564 DYTTDSMSIYPSATG
+2564 DYTTDSMSLYPSPTG
-2579 LMVGIDL
+2579 LMIGIDL
-2586 AYNLYSS
+2586 AYNLYSA
-2593 YGAYFPGLKA
+2593 YGQYFPGLK
-2603 LIQQAMAKIMKANP
+2603 LLVQQAMSKIMKANP

-2635 ESTQEFLNS
+2635 ESNQEFLNS

-2722 EVAALIRSLPVEEQP
+2722 EVVALIRSLPVEEQP

-2745 GLLDPLEVHLL
+2745 GLLDPLEVNLL

-2781 ADMILRATEP
+2781 GDMILRATEP

-2820 ALHVNTDKTKLL
+2820 ALHVNQDKTKLI

-2839 ITQAHHIWPTL
+2839 ITQDHHIWPTL
-2850 SDEDWIKVEVQLRDL
+2850 SDEDWIKVETQLRDL
-2865 ILNDYGKKNNVNTQ
+2865 ILNDYGKKNNVNVS

-2920 VTTKTQNVRG
+2920 VTTKTQNVHG
-2930 EEIIVTTTSQYEQAS
+2930 EEIIVTTTSQFEQQT

-2957 ATSNLRTRANN
+2957 ATSNLRTRSNN
-2968 IYISSD
+2968 TWVAPVDNDAD
-2974 DIHES
+2974 DI
-2979 EDSFTYIMPKN
+2979 TYVMPKN
-2990 ILKKFITIADL
+2990 ILKRFITIADL

-3010 GSSPPD
+3010 GASPAD
-3016 NAQVKE
+3016 NDQVKE
-3022 IRTIVMVPQV
+3022 VRCIVMVPQI
-3032 GNTRDVQLP
+3032 GGLRNVQLP
-3041 HQLPQHEYLKAME
+3041 QQLPQHELLRDLE
-3054 PLGIIHTVSGNEAPY
+3054 PLGVIHTMSGNELPY
-3069 MTAADVTQHARLMA
+3069 MSAMDVTDHARLLA
-3083 AHPTWDKKTV
+3083 AHPTWDKQN
-3093 TLTVSFT
+3093 TLTVAVSFT
-3100 PGSVSLSSWSL
+3100 PGSVSLSAWAL
-3111 TPAGYTW
+3111 TPQGYKW
-3118 GAQNKDTQSD
+3118 GAENRDVGSD
-3128 SPSGFSTAFGEKSQL
+3128 QPQGFTTAMGEKRQL
-3143 LLSDKIRGYFLVPE
+3143 LLSDKFRGFFLVPE
-3157 DESWNYSFM
+3157 SGRWNYSFM
-3166 GAQFGNVEKR
+3166 GSAFGGLEKK
-3176 AVYVKI
+3176 AVHVKL
-3182 DTPRRFYDD
+3182 DTPMPFYSDQ
-3191 RHRPIHFSSFNE
+3191 HRPIHFSSFNE
-3203 LEDMWADR
+3203 LEDIWVDR
-3211 EDAFA
+3211 QDNFA

>member
-1 MAPPPP
+1 MSGIPPPPPPGWGAAPPPPPPPPPPPSSLPPPPSTPAPPPP
-7 GYRPPADPQVA
+7 GFHPPSDPQIA
-18 KYAQKKTEWLRT
+18 KFAQKKKEWLRDR
-30 QRNRFAEK
+30 RNRFGEK
-38 RKGGHVETQKADMP
+38 RKAGFVQTQKADMP

-60 KDIGDVSQKKFSS
+60 KDIGDVSQKKYTN

-126 EPIFHAQWATMWVCM
+126 EPVFFAQWAMMWTFM
-141 RREKSDRRHFKRM
+141 RKEKADRRLFKRM

-179 PIQLELDESEDG
+179 PIQMELNEEEDEA
-191 PVFEWFY
+191 VYEWFY
-198 DHRPLLDTPHVNG
+198 DHRALLDTTHVNG
-211 PSYKEWNL
+211 SSYKTWNL

-227 YRLSHQLLSDVVDKN
+227 FRFSRPLISDVVDKN
-242 YFHMF
+242 YFHLF
-247 DRESFFTAKALNVA
+247 DLKSFLTAKALNVA
-261 IPGGPRFEP
+261 LPGGPRFEP
-270 LYKDIDPND
+270 LYKDIDPNE

-290 IIFRAPIRTE
+290 IIFRTPIRTE
-300 YRVAFPYL
+300 FRVAFPFL
-308 YNSLPRSVKLS
+308 YNSLPRSVHLTWHS
-319 WYSHP
+319 YP
-324 QAVYVKS
+324 QTVYNRAD
-331 EDPNLP
+331 DPDLP
-337 AFYFDPVIN
+337 TFLFDRRIN
-346 PISSRSV
+346 PISSRTV
-353 APKNITV
+353 APKNVDVTL
-360 SHEDEIF
+360 EDELF
-367 GPGNNEDD
+367 GPGNNE
-375 EFDLPGDVEPF
+375 EPEEEAFQLPAGVEPF
-386 LADEELYN
+386 LAGEELEN
-394 TETSSAI
+394 EHTSAAI
-401 ALWWAPFPFD
+401 DLWWAPYPFNK
-411 RRSGKMVRAQ
+411 RSGKMVRAQ
-421 DVPLVKQWYL
+421 DVPLIKQWYL
-431 EHCPQGQPVKV
+431 EHPPSDRPPVKV

-449 LKSFVLNE
+449 LKNYVLNE
-457 LHKKKPKA
+457 LHKKKPNA
-465 QSKQHLLKTL
+465 HNNQNLLRSLKQ
-475 KSTKFFQQTTIDW
+475 TKFFQQTTIDW

-574 DGILYAFNHVGQLT
+574 DGIHYAFNHVGQLT

-600 IRSCKDLKHLI
+600 IRICKDLKHLI

-618 PVGKGPGCGFWA
+618 PVGKGPGCGFWG
-630 PAWRV
+630 PSWRV
-635 WLFFMRGI
+635 WLFFLRGI
-643 IPLLERWLGNLLS
+643 IPLLERWLGNLLA

-774 LGRLTRLWLKSEQ
+774 VGRLTRLWLKAEQ
-787 ERQHNYM
+787 ERQHNHM

-843 RLREAYS
+843 RLRESYS

-877 ARIKRF
+877 ERIKRF
-883 LLTQRAFKEVGIDMN
+883 LLTQRAFKEVNIDMN

-908 DIEPIEKITDA
+908 DIEPIEKISDA

-929 DTRHLFPAWIKPSDS
+929 DQRHLFPAWIKPSDS
-944 EVPPLLTY
+944 EVPPLLVY

-960 LTKVWETTD
+960 LSSVWETSD
-969 GECNVMIETQ
+969 GECNVMVETE

-984 EKIDL
+984 EKMEL
-989 TLLNRLLRL
+989 TLLNSLLRL
-998 IMDHNLADYITSK
+998 IMDHNLADYITAK

-1016 NYKDMNHTNSYGM
+1016 TYKDMNHVNSYGM
-1029 IRGLQFSGFVFQYYG
+1029 IRGLQFSAFVFQYYG
-1044 LVIDLLLLGLQRAS
+1044 LVLDLLLLGPQRAS

-1080 RHPIRLYTRYID
+1080 RHPIRLYSRYID
-1092 KIWVFLRF
+1092 KIWIFLRF
-1100 TADESRDLIQRFL
+1100 TAEESRDLIQRFL

-1127 RNKKCW
+1127 KSKKCW

-1152 FWDLKNRLPRSIT
+1152 FWDLKNRLPRSVT
-1165 TVEWDDTFASVYSR
+1165 TIDWDDSFVSVYSR
-1179 DNPNLLFSMCGFEV
+1179 DNPNLLFSMSGFEV
-1193 RILPKIRNQNEEFQI
+1193 RILPKIRNQNEEFPV
-1208 KDSVWALADN
+1208 KDSVWSLVDN

-1230 VTEDD
+1230 VTQED

-1263 TTLIA
+1263 TALIA
-1268 LFTYYREAAVSTVN
+1268 LFTYYREAAVSTVD

-1328 GSHILIPTSDKRW
+1328 GSHILIPASDKRW

-1351 YRAGM
+1351 YRSGM
-1356 TAHDEETLIPNIFRY
+1356 THDEETLIPNIFRY

-1384 VWTEYSQKRME
+1384 VWTEYSQKRLE

-1439 TEFKQYQLMKS
+1439 SEFKMYQLMRN

-1487 TLFKATAFPSW
+1487 TLFKATGFPSW

-1506 CLANGTILLRYDG
+1506 
-1519 SKVAVEDVVE
+1519 
-1529 GDLLLGPDGGSRRAF
+1529 
-1544 NVVKGSDRLYRI
+1544 
-1556 KIGSRKEDLV
+1556 
-1566 VTPNHILVLHR
+1566 
-1577 EKVSRSQYVGLQ
+1577 
-1589 VQGHRQR
+1589 
-1596 FEDHLGD
+1596 
-1603 LPNPSSD
+1603 
-1610 PANAARPK
+1610 
-1618 NLVKQRP
+1618 
-1625 DFLSAL
+1625 
-1631 KSAIAWVLNAER
+1631 
-1643 GKVGADRVRNRLN
+1643 
-1656 GTTGITTGKESYM
+1656 
-1669 VKIIDGRGNGG
+1669 
-1680 EHATFAWGNPQRT
+1680 
-1693 NIKGHENHPP
+1693 
-1703 VFFTTKEEAFAA
+1703 
-1715 AVTKS
+1715 
-1720 REIHD
+1720 
-1725 QGDVTLANLRQRF
+1725 
-1738 LAKSADGKGG
+1738 
-1748 EVRID
+1748 
-1753 TGLPNMFLLWNKN
+1753 
-1766 GSDLKIR
+1766 
-1773 AYCSRDYVKYARC
+1773 
-1786 YTFPVLPESAEERTI
+1786 
-1801 DGGDSDE
+1801 
-1808 DKVIPEGPSA
+1808 
-1818 PQVSIADR
+1818 
-1826 YDTVE
+1826 
-1831 MTAAEFAS
+1831 
-1839 LEPAER
+1839 
-1845 AKYRLF
+1845 
-1851 RCPGFELPEQD
+1851 
-1862 VPVNPY
+1862 
-1868 FLGLWLGDGKR
+1868 
-1879 NSTTIYSS
+1879 
-1887 HEAAVREFLACY
+1887 
-1899 AAELDLQLVWH
+1899 
-1910 GQLGYATV
+1910 
-1918 ARTQLNAQPLPPL
+1918 
-1931 AEVTSPLRPAKRQA
+1931 
-1945 RQTIKQRL
+1945 
-1953 AAGWTV
+1953 
-1959 QPGRLPGQARVWK
+1959 
-1972 TPLGGIIERLD
+1972 
-1983 KETPE
+1983 
-1988 PQPAICGEKHALS
+1988 
-2001 SSPIRPPGRRRGTIA
+2001 
-2016 SADPE
+2016 
-2021 GTIQGLDE
+2021 
-2029 VTPKTQPAVFGE
+2029 
-2041 EHDLSSDPIRLTG
+2041 
-2054 RPRRTITSLDLDL
+2054 
-2067 PSSLPVSKNQEC
+2067 
-2079 RSQSAELLSDDV
+2079 
-2091 LEQLLSDDELMEL
+2091 
-2104 VGPPTV
+2104 
-2110 LEHSAF
+2110 
-2116 ANDMPEEQ
+2116 
-2124 NEDDDDAALD
+2124 
-2134 MIEAFS
+2134 
-2140 DDEDDDDQDLDR
+2140 
-2152 ISDDDGVQFIVEGY
+2152 
-2166 HGRPSR
+2166 
-2172 AQRQRLTRLQAG
+2172 
-2184 RREHGDLQ
+2184 
-2192 PDEEEQLADQ
+2192 
-2202 ILNNSKKSSGVNT
+2202 
-2215 LLVALRDLGVL
+2215 
-2226 TTGATGP
+2226 
-2233 AADKKRIPEVFM
+2233 
-2245 KNSRSVR
+2245 
-2252 LSVLAGL
+2252 
-2259 IDTDGWYVYPENM
+2259 
-2272 FGFSQSERWHSGL
+2272 
-2285 FWDTVALAR
+2285 
-2294 SLGFSVWTKRRMMWN
+2294 
-2309 PTRTQRFPQLIAQIF
+2309 
-2324 GNLEEVPCLLARKKP
+2324 
-2339 VERFIP
+2339 
-2345 QAHSFII
+2345 
-2352 KDIVLE
+2352 
-2358 SRPSKWAGFR
+2358 
-2368 VDKDQLYLRHDYLVL
+2368 
-2383 HNSGFEESMKF
+2383 SGFEQAMQF

-2475 FDQELEQLGIETV
+2475 FDQELESLGIETV

-2521 SLLFDTKDQ
+2521 SVLFDTKDV
-2530 IEATTTNKFW
+2530 IEPTTTNKFW
-2540 LDIQLRYGD
+2540 IDVQLRYGD

-2554 IERYV
+2554 IERYT

-2564 DYTTDSMSIYPSATG
+2564 DYTTDSSSIYPSATG
-2579 LMVGIDL
+2579 LMIGIDL
-2586 AYNLYSS
+2586 AYNLYSA
-2593 YGAYFPGLKA
+2593 YGMYFPGLKV
-2603 LIQQAMAKIMKANP
+2603 LVQQAMAKVMKANP

-2635 ESTQEFLNS
+2635 ESNQEFLNS

-2745 GLLDPLEVHLL
+2745 GLLDPLEVQLV

-2781 ADMILRATEP
+2781 GDIILRATEP
-2791 QMVLFNLYDEWLKT
+2791 QMVLFNLYDEWLKS

-2820 ALHVNTDKTKLL
+2820 ALHVNPDKTKLI

-2839 ITQAHHIWPTL
+2839 ITHEHHIWPSM
-2850 SDEDWIKVEVQLRDL
+2850 SDEDWIKVETQLRDL
-2865 ILNDYGKKNNVNTQ
+2865 ILNDYGKKNNVNVS

-2906 EIEKQQQEQQQLTA
+2906 EIEKQQQEQQQITA
-2920 VTTKTQNVRG
+2920 VTTKTQNVHG
-2930 EEIIVTTTSQYEQAS
+2930 EEIIVTTTSQFEQQT

-2957 ATSNLRTRANN
+2957 ATSNLRTRAKNMYVSSVDNEIDDVTYVMPNN
-2968 IYISSD
+2968 I
-2974 DIHES
+2974 
-2979 EDSFTYIMPKN
+2979 
-2990 ILKKFITIADL
+2990 LRKFITIADL

-3010 GSSPPD
+3010 GSSAPD
-3016 NAQVKE
+3016 NEQVKE
-3022 IRTIVMVPQV
+3022 IKCIVMMPQI
-3032 GNTRDVQLP
+3032 GGLRNVQLP
-3041 HQLPQHEYLKAME
+3041 QQLPRSDFLDGME
-3054 PLGIIHTVSGNEAPY
+3054 PLGVIHTMSGNELPY
-3069 MTAADVTQHARLMA
+3069 MTAADVTGHAKLLD
-3083 AHPTWDKKTV
+3083 AHDQWDKTNTV
-3093 TLTVSFT
+3093 TVSVSFT
-3100 PGSVSLSSWSL
+3100 PGSVSLSAWGL
-3111 TPAGYTW
+3111 TPQGYKW
-3118 GAQNKDTQSD
+3118 GAENRDMQSD
-3128 SPSGFSTAFGEKSQL
+3128 QPQGFTTIMGEKRKL
-3143 LLSDKIRGYFLVPE
+3143 LLSPRFRGFFLVP
-3157 DESWNYSFM
+3157 DDGRWNYSFLGSTFAGM
-3166 GAQFGNVEKR
+3166 EKKP
-3176 AVYVKI
+3176 VHVKL
-3182 DTPRRFYDD
+3182 DTPLSFYSDQ
-3191 RHRPIHFSSFNE
+3191 HRPVHFHSFAE
-3203 LEDMWADR
+3203 LEDTWVDR
-3211 EDAFA
+3211 SDNFA

>member
-7 GYRPPADPQVA
+7 GYRPPVDPQVA
-18 KYAQKKTEWLRT
+18 KFAQKKKEWLRT
-30 QRNRFAEK
+30 QRNRYGEK
-38 RKGGHVETQKADMP
+38 RKGGFVETQKADMP

-81 LKFMPHAVLKL
+81 LKYMPHAVLKL

-126 EPIFHAQWATMWVCM
+126 EPIFHAQWATMWVTM

-179 PIQLELDESEDG
+179 PIQMELDEEEDG
-191 PVFEWFY
+191 PVYEWFY
-198 DHRPLLDTPHVNG
+198 EHRPLLDTPHING
-211 PSYKEWNL
+211 PSYRTWNL
-219 SLPQMATL
+219 TLPQMATL
-227 YRLSHQLLSDVVDKN
+227 YRLAGQLLSDVVDKN

-247 DRESFFTAKALNVA
+247 DKQSFFTAKALNVA

-324 QAVYVKS
+324 QVVYVRS
-331 EDPNLP
+331 EESLP
-337 AFYFDPVIN
+337 AFNFDPVIN

-367 GPGNNEDD
+367 GVDNDEGDEFELPGN
-375 EFDLPGDVEPF
+375 VEPF
-386 LADEELYN
+386 LADEELY
-394 TETSSAI
+394 TSETASAI
-401 ALWWAPFPFD
+401 KLWWAPFPFD

-431 EHCPQGQPVKV
+431 EHCPSGQPVKV
-442 RVSYQKL
+442 RVSYQKM

-465 QSKQHLLKTL
+465 QSKQDLLKTL

-618 PVGKGPGCGFWA
+618 SVGKGPGCGFWA

-698 GIKQNKVNTVL
+698 GIRQNKVNTVL

-863 ALIEQAYDSPGTTL
+863 ALIEQAYDSPGTAL

-898 DNYSTINPVY
+898 DNYSSINPVY

-929 DTRHLFPAWIKPSDS
+929 DTRHLFPSWVKPSDS
-944 EVPPLLTY
+944 EVPPLLVY

-960 LTKVWETTD
+960 LTNVWETAD

-1058 EIAGPPQSPN
+1058 ELAGPPQSPN

-1092 KIWVFLRF
+1092 KIWVFFRF
-1100 TADESRDLIQRFL
+1100 TADESKDLIQRFL

-1152 FWDLKNRLPRSIT
+1152 FWDMKNRLPRSIT
-1165 TVEWDDTFASVYSR
+1165 TIEWDDTFASVYSR

-1193 RILPKIRNQNEEFQI
+1193 RILPKTRNQNDEFPI
-1208 KDSVWALADN
+1208 KDSVWALAN
-1218 TTKERTAHAFLQ
+1218 NETKERTAFAFLQ
-1230 VTEDD
+1230 VTEED

-1351 YRAGM
+1351 YRSGM
-1356 TAHDEETLIPNIFRY
+1356 THDEETLIPNIFRY

-1384 VWTEYSQKRME
+1384 VWTEYSQKRLE

-1506 CLANGTILLRYDG
+1506 CLANGTMLLRYDG
-1519 SKVAVEDVVE
+1519 SKVAVEDVKD

-1544 NVVKGSDRLYRI
+1544 NIVNGSDRLYRI
-1556 KIGSRKEDLV
+1556 KIGSHKEDLV

-1577 EKVSRSQYVGLQ
+1577 EKTNKTQDNG
-1589 VQGHRQR
+1589 
-1596 FEDHLGD
+1596 
-1603 LPNPSSD
+1603 
-1610 PANAARPK
+1610 

-1625 DFLSAL
+1625 DFISAL
-1631 KSAIAWVLNAER
+1631 KSAIGWMLNADQGR
-1643 GKVGADRVRNRLN
+1643 NGADRVRDRLN
-1656 GTTGITTGKESYM
+1656 GTTGITTRGESFI
-1669 VKIIDGRGNGG
+1669 VQTTSRGSTTS
-1680 EHATFAWGNPQRT
+1680 EAHMTFAWGNPGRMDL
-1693 NIKGHENHPP
+1693 NGDGKHPP
-1703 VFFTTKEEAFAA
+1703 IFFSTKEEAFATA
-1715 AVTKS
+1715 LVKS
-1720 REIHD
+1720 REIYD
-1725 QGDVTLANLRQRF
+1725 LGDVTLSTLRARF
-1738 LAKSADGKGG
+1738 LALSADGKAG
-1748 EVRID
+1748 EVRLD
-1753 TGLPNMFLLWNKN
+1753 AGLPNMFFCWNKDR
-1766 GSDLKIR
+1766 SDLRIR
-1773 AYCSRDYVKYARC
+1773 AYCSRNYVKYARS
-1786 YTFPVLPESAEERTI
+1786 FPFSSLP
-1801 DGGDSDE
+1801 GDSGDYKYDAE
-1808 DKVIPEGPSA
+1808 AE
-1818 PQVSIADR
+1818 R
-1826 YDTVE
+1826 FDTVE
-1831 MTAAEFAS
+1831 MTASDFAS
-1839 LEPAER
+1839 LPLMER

-1851 RCPGFELPEQD
+1851 RSPGFDLPERS
-1862 VPVNPY
+1862 VPLNPY
-1868 FLGLWLGDGKR
+1868 FLGLWLGDR
-1879 NSTTIYSS
+1879 IRQVPAISS
-1887 HEAAVREFLACY
+1887 NHEEATREFLASY
-1899 AAELDLQLVWH
+1899 AVELDLHMVSH
-1910 GQLGYATV
+1910 GGLACSNEDKTV
-1918 ARTQLNAQPLPPL
+1918 
-1931 AEVTSPLRPAKRQA
+1931 RPARQNIIN
-1945 RQTIKQRL
+1945 RRI

-1959 QPGRLPGQARVWK
+1959 QPNHLLGEPGISRS
-1972 TPLGGIIERLD
+1972 PHLDGIDLIESHVD
-1983 KETPE
+1983 EKSASNETE
-1988 PQPAICGEKHALS
+1988 PGFESAQVLSEDALS
-2001 SSPIRPPGRRRGTIA
+2001 TLRS
-2016 SADPE
+2016 DPE
-2021 GTIQGLDE
+2021 LMKFIG
-2029 VTPKTQPAVFGE
+2029 
-2041 EHDLSSDPIRLTG
+2041 
-2054 RPRRTITSLDLDL
+2054 
-2067 PSSLPVSKNQEC
+2067 PSQ
-2079 RSQSAELLSDDV
+2079 LSDEERDV
-2091 LEQLLSDDELMEL
+2091 DD
-2104 VGPPTV
+2104 VV
-2110 LEHSAF
+2110 
-2116 ANDMPEEQ
+2116 
-2124 NEDDDDAALD
+2124 LD
-2134 MIEAFS
+2134 MIELVS
-2140 DDEDDDDQDLDR
+2140 EYK
-2152 ISDDDGVQFIVEGY
+2152 EGQ
-2166 HGRPSR
+2166 HV
-2172 AQRQRLTRLQAG
+2172 TRLQAG
-2184 RREHGDLQ
+2184 YRQYGDLQ
-2192 PDEEEQLADQ
+2192 LEEEE
-2202 ILNNSKKSSGVNT
+2202 
-2215 LLVALRDLGVL
+2215 LLVDKIVNPSHKSGGAHTLVRTLHGLGL
-2226 TTGATGP
+2226 IDSEGSKDP
-2233 AADKKRIPEVFM
+2233 EIDRKHIPEIFM
-2245 KNSRSVR
+2245 KNTRAIR
-2252 LSVLAGL
+2252 LAVLAGL
-2259 IDTDGWYVYPENM
+2259 LDSDGWYVSSENI
-2272 FGFSQSERWHSGL
+2272 FCFQQGPLQHPRL

-2294 SLGFSVWTKRRMMWN
+2294 SLGFSVSTKQVMKQ
-2309 PTRTQRFPQLIAQIF
+2309 TSHHIEEQPQLLAQIS
-2324 GNLEEVPCLLARKKP
+2324 GNLSEIPCLLARKQP
-2339 VERFIP
+2339 VHHDTP
-2345 QAHSFII
+2345 HTHSFRI
-2352 KDIVLE
+2352 KDISLE
-2358 SRPSKWAGFR
+2358 AEATKWAGFR
-2368 VDKDQLYLRHDYLVL
+2368 VDKDQLYLRHDYFVL

-2540 LDIQLRYGD
+2540 IDVQLRYGD

-2579 LMVGIDL
+2579 LMIGIDL
-2586 AYNLYSS
+2586 AYNLYSA
-2593 YGAYFPGLKA
+2593 YGQYFPGLKA
-2603 LIQQAMAKIMKANP
+2603 LVQQAMAKIMKANP

-2644 QNYSELFSNQTQLFI
+2644 QNYSELFSNVTQLFI

-2687 IFNPRTGQLFLKII
+2687 IFNPKSGQLFLKII

-2781 ADMILRATEP
+2781 ADMILQAKEP

-2805 ISSYTAFSRLILILR
+2805 ISSYTAFSRLVLILR

-2839 ITQAHHIWPTL
+2839 ITQAHHIWPSL

-2865 ILNDYGKKNNVNTQ
+2865 ILNDYGKKNNVNVQ
-2879 SLTSSEVRDII
+2879 SLTNSEIRDII

-2906 EIEKQQQEQQQLTA
+2906 EIEKQQEEQQQLTA

-2930 EEIIVTTTSQYEQAS
+2930 EEIIVTTTSQYEQQS

-2974 DIHES
+2974 DIQEA
-2979 EDSFTYIMPKN
+2979 EDSYTYILPKN
-2990 ILKKFITIADL
+2990 ILKRFITIADL
-3001 RVQVAGYLY
+3001 RVQTAGYLY

-3016 NAQVKE
+3016 NDQVKE

-3032 GNTRDVQLP
+3032 GSTREVQLP
-3041 HQLPQHEYLKAME
+3041 HQLPQHEYLKSME
-3054 PLGIIHTVSGNEAPY
+3054 PLGIIHTASGNETSY
-3069 MTAADVTQHARLMA
+3069 MPASDVTMHSRLMA
-3083 AHPTWDKKTV
+3083 QHPSWDKKTI

-3111 TPAGYTW
+3111 TPEGYTW
-3118 GAQNKDTQSD
+3118 GASNKDTQSD
-3128 SPSGFSTAFGEKSQL
+3128 NPSGFSTSFGVKSQL
-3143 LLSDKIRGYFLVPE
+3143 LLSDKIRGFFLVPE
-3157 DESWNYSFM
+3157 TDTWNYSFM
-3166 GAQFGNVEKR
+3166 GASFSSVEKR
-3176 AVYVKI
+3176 PIYVKI

-3191 RHRPIHFSSFNE
+3191 LHRPVHFNSFNE
-3203 LEDMWADR
+3203 LEDIWADR

>member
-1 MAPPPP
+1 MPPPPP
-7 GYRPPADPQVA
+7 GFRPPTDSQIA
-18 KYAQKKTEWLRT
+18 KYAQKKTEWLRH
-30 QRNRFAEK
+30 QRQRFGEK
-38 RKGGHVETQKADMP
+38 RKGGFVQSQKADMP

-60 KDIGDVSQKKFSS
+60 KDIGDVSQKKYTN

-81 LKFMPHAVLKL
+81 LKFMPHAVMKL

-114 CLTLVNETPRVI
+114 CLTLVNEIPRVV
-126 EPIFHAQWATMWVCM
+126 EPVFFAQWAMMWTFM
-141 RREKSDRRHFKRM
+141 RKEKADRRQFKRM

-179 PIQLELDESEDG
+179 PIQMELSEEEDEA
-191 PVFEWFY
+191 VYEWFY

-211 PSYKEWNL
+211 PSYKAWNL
-219 SLPQMATL
+219 TLPQMANL
-227 YRLSHQLLSDVVDKN
+227 FRLSRPLISDVVDKN
-242 YFHMF
+242 YFYLF
-247 DRESFFTAKALNVA
+247 DLKSLLTAKALNVA
-261 IPGGPRFEP
+261 LPGGPRFEP
-270 LYKDIDPND
+270 LYKDINPND

-290 IIFRAPIRTE
+290 IIFRNPIRTE
-300 YRVAFPYL
+300 FRVAYPYL
-308 YNSLPRSVKLS
+308 YNSLPRSVHLS
-319 WYSHP
+319 WDSYP
-324 QAVYVKS
+324 QVVYNRA
-331 EDPNLP
+331 DNPDLP
-337 AFYFDPVIN
+337 TFHFDRRIN
-346 PISSRSV
+346 PISSRTV
-353 APKNITV
+353 APKNV
-360 SHEDEIF
+360 EFSNEDELF
-367 GPGNNEDD
+367 GPGSNEEPEDD
-375 EFDLPGDVEPF
+375 VFTLPRTVEPF
-386 LADEELYN
+386 LADEELENEY
-394 TETSSAI
+394 TSSAVE
-401 ALWWAPFPFD
+401 LWWAPFPFN

-421 DVPLVKQWYL
+421 DVPLIKQWYL
-431 EHCPQGQPVKV
+431 EHPPSDRPPVKV

-449 LKSFVLNE
+449 LKNYVLNE

-465 QSKQHLLKTL
+465 QNNQNLLRSLKQ
-475 KSTKFFQQTTIDW
+475 TKFFQQTTIDW

-565 GNIDAFQLA
+565 GHIDAFQLA

-600 IRSCKDLKHLI
+600 IRTCKDLKHLI

-669 TVTKQRVESHFDLEL
+669 TVTKQRVESHYDLEL

-698 GIKQNKVNTVL
+698 GIKQSKVNTVL

-748 WISVAHY
+748 WVSVAHY

-774 LGRLTRLWLKSEQ
+774 VGRLTRLWLKAEQ
-787 ERQHNYM
+787 ERQHNHM

-877 ARIKRF
+877 ERIKRF
-883 LLTQRAFKEVGIDMN
+883 LLTQRAFKEVNIDMN

-908 DIEPIEKITDA
+908 DIEPIEKISDA

-929 DTRHLFPAWIKPSDS
+929 DQRHLFPAWIKPSDS
-944 EVPPLLTY
+944 EVPPLLVY

-960 LTKVWETTD
+960 LDQVWVTED
-969 GECNVMIETQ
+969 GECNVMIQTE

-984 EKIDL
+984 EKMEL
-989 TLLNRLLRL
+989 TLLNSLLRL
-998 IMDHNLADYITSK
+998 IMDHNLADYISAK

-1016 NYKDMNHTNSYGM
+1016 TYKDMNHVNSYGM
-1029 IRGLQFSGFVFQYYG
+1029 IRGLQFSAFVFQYYG
-1044 LVIDLLLLGLQRAS
+1044 LVLDLLLLGPQRAS

-1073 RDRETET
+1073 RDRESEI
-1080 RHPIRLYTRYID
+1080 RHPIRLYSRYID
-1092 KIWVFLRF
+1092 RIWMFLRF
-1100 TADESRDLIQRFL
+1100 SAEESRDLIQRFL

-1127 RNKKCW
+1127 RSKKCW

-1152 FWDLKNRLPRSIT
+1152 FWDLKNRLPRSVT
-1165 TVEWDDTFASVYSR
+1165 TIDWDESFVSVYSR
-1179 DNPNLLFSMCGFEV
+1179 DNPNLLFAMSGFEV
-1193 RILPKIRNQNEEFQI
+1193 RILPKIRNQNDEFPV
-1208 KDSVWALADN
+1208 KDSVWSLVDN

-1263 TTLIA
+1263 TALIA
-1268 LFTYYREAAVSTVN
+1268 LFTYYREAAVSTVD

-1328 GSHILIPTSDKRW
+1328 GSHILIPASDKRW

-1351 YRAGM
+1351 YRSGM
-1356 TAHDEETLIPNIFRY
+1356 THDEETLIPNIFRY

-1384 VWTEYSQKRME
+1384 VWTEYSQKRLE

-1439 TEFKQYQLMKS
+1439 AEFKVYQLMKS

-1487 TLFKATAFPSW
+1487 TLFKATGFPSW

-1506 CLANGTILLRYDG
+1506 CLAKGTKLLRYDHTH
-1519 SKVAVEDVVE
+1519 VAVEDVKE

-1544 NVVKGSDRLYRI
+1544 NVVNGKDRLYRI
-1556 KIGSRKEDLV
+1556 SIGSRKEDLV
-1566 VTPNHILVLHR
+1566 VTPNHILVLHKAKSSTNTYDGPSL
-1577 EKVSRSQYVGLQ
+1577 E
-1589 VQGHRQR
+1589 GHRSR
-1596 FEDHLGD
+1596 FEQQFGD
-1603 LPNPSSD
+1603 LPIPSSQ
-1610 PANAARPK
+1610 PADGGRPN

-1625 DFLSAL
+1625 NFVSAL
-1631 KSAIAWVLNAER
+1631 KSAIAWLLSAER
-1643 GKVGADRVRNRLN
+1643 GRNGAIQVRNALN
-1656 GTTGITTGKESYM
+1656 GTIGIITRQESYS
-1669 VKIIDGRGNGG
+1669 VSLSRERNSTAV
-1680 EHATFAWGNPQRT
+1680 HATFAWGNPEQT
-1693 NIKGHENHPP
+1693 NIKGHVDHPP
-1703 VFFTTKEEAFAA
+1703 TFFPTKEDAFAA

-1720 REIHD
+1720 RQIHEESE
-1725 QGDVTLANLRQRF
+1725 VTLSNLRQRF
-1738 LAKSADGKGG
+1738 LTKSADGKGG
-1748 EVRID
+1748 EIRLD
-1753 TGLPNMFLLWNKN
+1753 SSLPNMFLLWNKD
-1766 GSDLKIR
+1766 GSNLRIR
-1773 AYCSRDYVKYARC
+1773 VYCSRNYEKYGRYYA
-1786 YTFPVLPESAEERTI
+1786 FPSLPGSNSETDDGQLDPSMDNPQEEDDEAELE
-1801 DGGDSDE
+1801 
-1808 DKVIPEGPSA
+1808 
-1818 PQVSIADR
+1818 SIASQSVAAGEL

-1831 MTAAEFAS
+1831 MTAAEFAA
-1839 LEPAER
+1839 LEPQER
-1845 AKYRLF
+1845 SKYRLF
-1851 RCPGFELPEQD
+1851 RSPGFELPEEL
-1862 VPVNPY
+1862 VPCNPY
-1868 FLGLWLGDGKR
+1868 FLGLWLGDGNR
-1879 NSTTIYSS
+1879 RSTAIYTNNES
-1887 HEAAVREFLACY
+1887 EVRDFLVRH

-1910 GQLGYATV
+1910 GQLSYATV
-1918 ARTQLNAQPLPPL
+1918 GRTSLSELPLPETVEIIPQ
-1931 AEVTSPLRPAKRQA
+1931 RPERRRA
-1945 RQTIKQRL
+1945 RQTIIKQLL
-1953 AAGWTV
+1953 AAGWTI
-1959 QPGRLPGQARVWK
+1959 QPGRKAGEARVW
-1972 TPLGGIIERLD
+1972 
-1983 KETPE
+1983 
-1988 PQPAICGEKHALS
+1988 QPPTKASPGPTDDLESGVTRTNTKHYLS
-2001 SSPIRPPGRRRGTIA
+2001 SSPASSPQVEPQRPRLESPHPDLNSSFAPSMNSEEARDSQNSRLESPHPELHSSFA
-2016 SADPE
+2016 SSMNLLEVGDSQRSRVEDSQQDMHSSFVSSTHPE
-2021 GTIQGLDE
+2021 GRSSS
-2029 VTPKTQPAVFGE
+2029 PAE
-2041 EHDLSSDPIRLTG
+2041 AIPEDPLSQLR
-2054 RPRRTITSLDLDL
+2054 
-2067 PSSLPVSKNQEC
+2067 
-2079 RSQSAELLSDDV
+2079 SDDKLMSLVGGPNVDNAQDDNLDDLHLNTIDAVSQDEDGDEEDCEQRRITRLQTGCGSYGV
-2091 LEQLLSDDELMEL
+2091 LEQK
-2104 VGPPTV
+2104 
-2110 LEHSAF
+2110 
-2116 ANDMPEEQ
+2116 EE
-2124 NEDDDDAALD
+2124 
-2134 MIEAFS
+2134 
-2140 DDEDDDDQDLDR
+2140 DQLTER
-2152 ISDDDGVQFIVEGY
+2152 IIGRSEG
-2166 HGRPSR
+2166 
-2172 AQRQRLTRLQAG
+2172 T
-2184 RREHGDLQ
+2184 
-2192 PDEEEQLADQ
+2192 
-2202 ILNNSKKSSGVNT
+2202 SGVNT
-2215 LLVALRDLGVL
+2215 LLSALRNLELLPEPGK
-2226 TTGATGP
+2226 TGP
-2233 AADKKRIPEVFM
+2233 NADQKHIPLQFM
-2245 KNSRSVR
+2245 RNSRSVR
-2252 LSVLAGL
+2252 LGVLAGL
-2259 IDTDGWYVYPENM
+2259 LDSDGWYVYPENM
-2272 FGFSQSERWHSGL
+2272 FGFSQSERWHSVL

-2309 PTRTQRFPQLIAQIF
+2309 PAHTEQCPQLFAQIF
-2324 GNLEEVPCLLARKKP
+2324 GNLSDIPCLLSRKKAAK
-2339 VERFIP
+2339 RLIP
-2345 QAHSFII
+2345 QAHSFVI

-2358 SRPSKWAGFR
+2358 SEETEWAGFR

-2383 HNSGFEESMKF
+2383 HNSGFEETMKF

-2475 FDQELEQLGIETV
+2475 FDQELESLGIETV

-2521 SLLFDTKDQ
+2521 SPLYDTKDVMDP
-2530 IEATTTNKFW
+2530 TTTNKFW
-2540 LDIQLRYGD
+2540 IDVQLRYGD

-2554 IERYV
+2554 IDRYT

-2564 DYTTDSMSIYPSATG
+2564 DYTTDSSSIYPSATG
-2579 LMVGIDL
+2579 LMIGIDL
-2586 AYNLYSS
+2586 AYNLYSA
-2593 YGAYFPGLKA
+2593 YGMYFPGLKV
-2603 LIQQAMAKIMKANP
+2603 LVQQAMAKVMKANP

-2635 ESTQEFLNS
+2635 ESNQEFLNS

-2781 ADMILRATEP
+2781 GDMILRATEP
-2791 QMVLFNLYDEWLKT
+2791 QMVLFNLYDEWLKS

-2820 ALHVNTDKTKLL
+2820 ALHVNPDKTKLI

-2839 ITQAHHIWPTL
+2839 ITQDHHIWPTL
-2850 SDEDWIKVEVQLRDL
+2850 SDEDWINVETQLRDL
-2865 ILNDYGKKNNVNTQ
+2865 ILNDYGKKNNVNVS

-2906 EIEKQQQEQQQLTA
+2906 EIEQQQQEQQQLTA
-2920 VTTKTQNVRG
+2920 VTTKTQNVHG
-2930 EEIIVTTTSQYEQAS
+2930 EDIIVTTTSQFEQQT

-2957 ATSNLRTRANN
+2957 ATSNLRTRAKN
-2968 IYISSD
+2968 IYVSSAEND
-2974 DIHES
+2974 LEEI
-2979 EDSFTYIMPKN
+2979 TYVMPN
-2990 ILKKFITIADL
+2990 NVLKRFITIADL

-3010 GSSPPD
+3010 GSSAPD
-3016 NAQVKE
+3016 NDQVKE
-3022 IRTIVMVPQV
+3022 VKCVVMMPQI
-3032 GNTRDVQLP
+3032 GGLRNVQLP
-3041 HQLPQHEYLKAME
+3041 QQLPQSEFLEGME
-3054 PLGIIHTVSGNEAPY
+3054 PLGIIHTMSGNELPY
-3069 MTAADVTQHARLMA
+3069 MSATDVTEHAKMLD
-3083 AHPTWDKKTV
+3083 AHKEWDKSSSITV
-3093 TLTVSFT
+3093 SVSFT
-3100 PGSVSLSSWSL
+3100 PGSVSLSAWGL
-3111 TPAGYTW
+3111 TPPGYKW
-3118 GAQNKDTQSD
+3118 GAENRDIQSD
-3128 SPSGFSTAFGEKSQL
+3128 QPQGFTTTMGEKRRL
-3143 LLSDKIRGYFLVPE
+3143 LLSPRFRGFFLVP
-3157 DESWNYSFM
+3157 DDGKWNYSFM
-3166 GAQFGNVEKR
+3166 GSAFAGMEKKP
-3176 AVYVKI
+3176 VHVKL
-3182 DTPRRFYDD
+3182 DTPIPFYSEQ
-3191 RHRPIHFSSFNE
+3191 HRPIHFHSFAE
-3203 LEDMWADR
+3203 LEDIWVDR
-3211 EDAFA
+3211 SDNFE

>member
-1 MAPPPP
+1 MSSIPPPPPPGWSSSAQPSQPLGAPPGAPPPP
-7 GYRPPADPQVA
+7 GYRPPQDPHVA
-18 KYAQKKTEWLRT
+18 KFAQKKKDWVRS
-30 QRNRFAEK
+30 QKNRFGEK
-38 RKGGHVETQKADMP
+38 RKGGFVETQKADMP

-81 LKFMPHAVLKL
+81 LKYMPHAVMKL

-107 VLYHVNG
+107 VLYHING
-114 CLTLVNETPRVI
+114 CLTLVNEIPRVI
-126 EPIFHAQWATMWVCM
+126 EPVFHAQWASMWVCM

-179 PIQLELDESEDG
+179 PIQMELDENEDAA
-191 PVFEWFY
+191 VYEWFY
-198 DHRPLLDTPHVNG
+198 ENRPLLDTPHVNG

-219 SLPQMATL
+219 TLPQMATL
-227 YRLSHQLLSDVVDKN
+227 YRLSHQLLSDLVDKN

-247 DRESFFTAKALNVA
+247 ELKSFLTAKALNVA

-270 LYKDIDPND
+270 LYKDVDPND

-300 YRVAFPYL
+300 YRVEFPFL
-308 YNSLPRSVKLS
+308 YNSLPRSVHIS
-319 WYSHP
+319 NYSYP
-324 QAVYVKS
+324 QIVYVRA
-331 EDPNLP
+331 EDPSLP

-353 APKNITV
+353 APKNITI
-360 SHEDEIF
+360 SHEDELF
-367 GPGNNEDD
+367 GYGNNEELEEDA
-375 EFDLPGDVEPF
+375 FVLPQEAEPF
-386 LADEELYN
+386 FADEELY
-394 TETSSAI
+394 TSETASAI
-401 ALWWAPFPFD
+401 ALWWAPYPFD
-411 RRSGKMVRAQ
+411 RRSGRMVRAQ

-449 LKSFVLNE
+449 LKTFVLNE

-465 QSKQHLLKTL
+465 QNKQNLMKSLKQ
-475 KSTKFFQQTTIDW
+475 TKFFQQTTIDW

-774 LGRLTRLWLKSEQ
+774 LGRLTRLWLKAEQ

-877 ARIKRF
+877 ERIKRF

-908 DIEPIEKITDA
+908 DIEPVEKISDA

-929 DTRHLFPAWIKPSDS
+929 DQRHLFPAWIKPSDS

-960 LTKVWETTD
+960 LDKVWETEN
-969 GECNVMIETQ
+969 GECDVMIETQ

-1016 NYKDMNHTNSYGM
+1016 TYKDMNHVNSYGM
-1029 IRGLQFSGFVFQYYG
+1029 IRGLQFSAFVFQYYG
-1044 LVIDLLLLGLQRAS
+1044 LVLDLLLLGLQRAS

-1092 KIWVFLRF
+1092 RIWVFFRF
-1100 TADESRDLIQRFL
+1100 SADESRDLIQRFL

-1152 FWDLKNRLPRSIT
+1152 FWDLKNRLPRSVT
-1165 TVEWDDTFASVYSR
+1165 TIEWDDTFASVYSR

-1193 RILPKIRNQNEEFQI
+1193 RILPKSRNMNDEFPV
-1208 KDSVWALADN
+1208 KDSVWSLVDN
-1218 TTKERTAHAFLQ
+1218 TSKERTAHAFLQ
-1230 VTEDD
+1230 VTEED
-1235 IQKFNNRIRQILMS
+1235 IAKFNNRIRQILMS

-1263 TTLIA
+1263 TSLIA

-1356 TAHDEETLIPNIFRY
+1356 THDEDTLIPNIFRY

-1384 VWTEYSQKRME
+1384 VWTEYSQKRLE

-1439 TEFKQYQLMKS
+1439 TEFKTYQLMKS

-1498 EGLFWERA
+1498 EGLFWEKA
-1506 CLANGTILLRYDG
+1506 
-1519 SKVAVEDVVE
+1519 
-1529 GDLLLGPDGGSRRAF
+1529 
-1544 NVVKGSDRLYRI
+1544 
-1556 KIGSRKEDLV
+1556 
-1566 VTPNHILVLHR
+1566 
-1577 EKVSRSQYVGLQ
+1577 
-1589 VQGHRQR
+1589 
-1596 FEDHLGD
+1596 
-1603 LPNPSSD
+1603 
-1610 PANAARPK
+1610 
-1618 NLVKQRP
+1618 
-1625 DFLSAL
+1625 
-1631 KSAIAWVLNAER
+1631 
-1643 GKVGADRVRNRLN
+1643 
-1656 GTTGITTGKESYM
+1656 
-1669 VKIIDGRGNGG
+1669 
-1680 EHATFAWGNPQRT
+1680 
-1693 NIKGHENHPP
+1693 
-1703 VFFTTKEEAFAA
+1703 
-1715 AVTKS
+1715 
-1720 REIHD
+1720 
-1725 QGDVTLANLRQRF
+1725 
-1738 LAKSADGKGG
+1738 
-1748 EVRID
+1748 
-1753 TGLPNMFLLWNKN
+1753 
-1766 GSDLKIR
+1766 
-1773 AYCSRDYVKYARC
+1773 
-1786 YTFPVLPESAEERTI
+1786 
-1801 DGGDSDE
+1801 
-1808 DKVIPEGPSA
+1808 
-1818 PQVSIADR
+1818 
-1826 YDTVE
+1826 
-1831 MTAAEFAS
+1831 
-1839 LEPAER
+1839 
-1845 AKYRLF
+1845 
-1851 RCPGFELPEQD
+1851 
-1862 VPVNPY
+1862 
-1868 FLGLWLGDGKR
+1868 
-1879 NSTTIYSS
+1879 
-1887 HEAAVREFLACY
+1887 
-1899 AAELDLQLVWH
+1899 
-1910 GQLGYATV
+1910 
-1918 ARTQLNAQPLPPL
+1918 
-1931 AEVTSPLRPAKRQA
+1931 
-1945 RQTIKQRL
+1945 
-1953 AAGWTV
+1953 
-1959 QPGRLPGQARVWK
+1959 
-1972 TPLGGIIERLD
+1972 
-1983 KETPE
+1983 
-1988 PQPAICGEKHALS
+1988 
-2001 SSPIRPPGRRRGTIA
+2001 
-2016 SADPE
+2016 
-2021 GTIQGLDE
+2021 
-2029 VTPKTQPAVFGE
+2029 
-2041 EHDLSSDPIRLTG
+2041 
-2054 RPRRTITSLDLDL
+2054 
-2067 PSSLPVSKNQEC
+2067 
-2079 RSQSAELLSDDV
+2079 
-2091 LEQLLSDDELMEL
+2091 
-2104 VGPPTV
+2104 
-2110 LEHSAF
+2110 
-2116 ANDMPEEQ
+2116 
-2124 NEDDDDAALD
+2124 
-2134 MIEAFS
+2134 
-2140 DDEDDDDQDLDR
+2140 
-2152 ISDDDGVQFIVEGY
+2152 
-2166 HGRPSR
+2166 
-2172 AQRQRLTRLQAG
+2172 
-2184 RREHGDLQ
+2184 
-2192 PDEEEQLADQ
+2192 
-2202 ILNNSKKSSGVNT
+2202 
-2215 LLVALRDLGVL
+2215 
-2226 TTGATGP
+2226 
-2233 AADKKRIPEVFM
+2233 
-2245 KNSRSVR
+2245 
-2252 LSVLAGL
+2252 
-2259 IDTDGWYVYPENM
+2259 
-2272 FGFSQSERWHSGL
+2272 
-2285 FWDTVALAR
+2285 
-2294 SLGFSVWTKRRMMWN
+2294 
-2309 PTRTQRFPQLIAQIF
+2309 
-2324 GNLEEVPCLLARKKP
+2324 
-2339 VERFIP
+2339 
-2345 QAHSFII
+2345 
-2352 KDIVLE
+2352 
-2358 SRPSKWAGFR
+2358 
-2368 VDKDQLYLRHDYLVL
+2368 
-2383 HNSGFEESMKF
+2383 SGFEESMKF

-2454 IFRAHLWQKIHESV
+2454 IFRAHLWQKIHENV

-2475 FDQELEQLGIETV
+2475 FDQELESLGIETV

-2521 SLLFDTKDQ
+2521 SILFDTKDV
-2530 IEATTTNKFW
+2530 IEPTTTNKFW
-2540 LDIQLRYGD
+2540 VDVQLRYGD

-2554 IERYV
+2554 IERYT

-2579 LMVGIDL
+2579 LMIGIDL
-2586 AYNLYSS
+2586 AYNLYSA
-2593 YGAYFPGLKA
+2593 YGQYFPGLKT
-2603 LIQQAMAKIMKANP
+2603 LVQQAMAKIMKANP

-2635 ESTQEFLNS
+2635 ESNQEFLNS
-2644 QNYSELFSNQTQLFI
+2644 QNYSELFSNQIQLFI

-2766 ELQLPFQAAMKVEKL
+2766 ELQLPFQSAIKLEKL
-2781 ADMILRATEP
+2781 NDMILRATEP
-2791 QMVLFNLYDEWLKT
+2791 QMVLFNLYDDWLKT
-2805 ISSYTAFSRLILILR
+2805 ISSYTAFSRLVLILR
-2820 ALHVNTDKTKLL
+2820 ALHVNADKTKLL

-2839 ITQAHHIWPTL
+2839 ITQEHHIWPSL
-2850 SDEDWIKVEVQLRDL
+2850 SDEDWIKVETQLRDL
-2865 ILNDYGKKNNVNTQ
+2865 ILNDYGKKNNVNTS

-2920 VTTKTQNVRG
+2920 VTTKTQNVHG
-2930 EEIIVTTTSQYEQAS
+2930 EDIIVTTTSQFEQQT

-2974 DIHES
+2974 DIK
-2979 EDSFTYIMPKN
+2979 EDDHFTYIMPKN
-2990 ILKKFITIADL
+2990 VLKRFITIADL

-3016 NAQVKE
+3016 NDQVKE
-3022 IRTIVMVPQV
+3022 IRCIVMVPQI

-3041 HQLPQHEYLKAME
+3041 HQLPQHEYLEKLE
-3054 PLGIIHTVSGNEAPY
+3054 PLGIIHTISGNEPPY
-3069 MTAADVTQHARLMA
+3069 MTAADVTQHARLMNS
-3083 AHPTWDKKTV
+3083 HNSWDKKTI
-3093 TLTVSFT
+3093 TMTVSFT
-3100 PGSVSLSSWSL
+3100 PGSVSLASWAL
-3111 TPAGYTW
+3111 TPQGYKW
-3118 GAQNKDTQSD
+3118 GAENKDLGSEQ
-3128 SPSGFSTAFGEKSQL
+3128 PQGFSTSMGEKCQL

-3157 DESWNYSFM
+3157 NNTWNYSFM
-3166 GAQFGNVEKR
+3166 GSAFGGIEKKP
-3176 AVYVKI
+3176 VHVKI
-3182 DTPRRFYDD
+3182 DTPLPFYNDQ
-3191 RHRPIHFSSFNE
+3191 HRPLHFQNFAE
-3203 LEDMWADR
+3203 LEDIWVDR
-3211 EDAFA
+3211 SDNFA

>member
-1 MAPPPP
+1 MSRAQLLPDREPLLFARILLIAKPARRRAPTTTPSSVHPHPFTVAHPNLAGTRARLRDFPSFTAALLRAESKTRLPGAHLRALRIRVREQSDARGHIIKRMSWQPPPPPPPSGPPGFDYVPPPPPPP
-7 GYRPPADPQVA
+7 GAPGTVGPPGMRPPIDPQTA
-18 KYAQKKTEWLRT
+18 KFAQKKKDWLRS
-30 QRNRFAEK
+30 QRQRFGER
-38 RKGGHVETQKADMP
+38 RKAGFVETQKTDLP
-52 PEHLRKIV
+52 PEHLRKV
-60 KDIGDVSQKKFSS
+60 FKDIGDVSQKKFTT

-92 LENMPMPWESAREVK
+92 LENMPMPWESRRDVK
-107 VLYHVNG
+107 VLYHTNG
-114 CLTLVNETPRVI
+114 CLTLVNEVPRVI
-126 EPIFHAQWATMWVCM
+126 EPVFHAQWAAMWLAM
-141 RREKSDRRHFKRM
+141 RKEKSDRRHFKRM

-162 EPPLSWSENIED
+162 EPPLSYSENIED
-174 VEPLE
+174 VDPLE
-179 PIQLELDESEDG
+179 PIQLELDEEEDG
-191 PVFEWFY
+191 PVYDWFY
-198 DHRPLLDTPHVNG
+198 DHRALLDTPHVNG
-211 PSYKEWNL
+211 PSYETWNL
-219 SLPQMATL
+219 DLPQMATL
-227 YRLSHQLLSDVVDKN
+227 YRLSRQLLSDIVDKN

-247 DRESFFTAKALNVA
+247 EMNSFQTAKALNVA

-300 YRVAFPYL
+300 YRVSYPYL

-319 WYSHP
+319 WYSYP
-324 QAVYVKS
+324 QTVYVRT
-331 EDPNLP
+331 EDPSLP
-337 AFYFDPVIN
+337 AFYFDPIIN
-346 PISSRSV
+346 PISSRAV
-353 APKNITV
+353 APKNISI
-360 SHEDEIF
+360 SHEDLVF
-367 GPGNNEDD
+367 GPGNDEDD
-375 EFDLPGDVEPF
+375 EDDFQMPEDIEPF
-386 LADEELYN
+386 MADEEL
-394 TETSSAI
+394 TTPDTASAI
-401 ALWWAPFPFD
+401 ALWWAPHPFD
-411 RRSGKMVRAQ
+411 KRSGRMVRAQ

-431 EHCPQGQPVKV
+431 EHVPAGQPVKV

-449 LKSFVLNE
+449 LKTYVLNE
-457 LHKKKPKA
+457 LHKKPPQA
-465 QSKQHLLKTL
+465 QNKQNLMRTL
-475 KSTKFFQQTTIDW
+475 KSTKFFQQTKIDW

-493 QVCRQGFN
+493 QVCRQGYN

-521 NLKPVKTLTTKE
+521 NLKPIKTLTTKE

-684 RASVMADLMDMMPE
+684 RAAVMSDLMDMMPE

-774 LGRLTRLWLKSEQ
+774 LGRLTRLWLKAEQ

-806 AIYTTTVHWLESRK
+806 AIYTTMVHWLEARK

-898 DNYSTINPVY
+898 DNYSNINPVY
-908 DIEPIEKITDA
+908 DIEPMEKITDA

-929 DTRHLFPAWIKPSDS
+929 DQRHLFPAWIKPSDS

-960 LTKVWETTD
+960 LDKVWESD
-969 GECNVMIETQ
+969 NGECNVMIETQ

-989 TLLNRLLRL
+989 TMLNRLLRL
-998 IMDHNLADYITSK
+998 IMDHNLADYITAK

-1016 NYKDMNHTNSYGM
+1016 NYKDMNHVNAYGM
-1029 IRGLQFSGFVFQYYG
+1029 IRGLQFSGFVFQFYG
-1044 LVIDLLLLGLQRAS
+1044 LVLDILLLGLQRAN
-1058 EIAGPPQSPN
+1058 EIAGAPESPN

-1073 RDRETET
+1073 KDKETEV

-1092 KIWVFLRF
+1092 RIWVFFRF

-1113 TEQPDPNFE
+1113 TENPDPNFE

-1127 RNKKCW
+1127 KNKKCW

-1152 FWDLKNRLPRSIT
+1152 FWDLKNRLPRSVT
-1165 TVEWDDTFASVYSR
+1165 TIEWDDTFASVYSR
-1179 DNPNLLFSMCGFEV
+1179 DNPNLLFSMNGFEV
-1193 RILPKIRNQNEEFQI
+1193 RILPKIRNLSGEFPV
-1208 KDSVWALADN
+1208 KDSVWSLVDN
-1218 TTKERTAHAFLQ
+1218 STKERTADAFLQ
-1230 VTEDD
+1230 VTEED

-1356 TAHDEETLIPNIFRY
+1356 SHDEETLIPNIFRY
-1371 IIPWEAEFIDSQR
+1371 IIPWESEFVDSQR
-1384 VWTEYSQKRME
+1384 VWMEYSQKRQE
-1395 ANQQNRRLTLED
+1395 AQQQNRRLTLED

-1433 KGFRAR
+1433 KGFRTR
-1439 TEFKQYQLMKS
+1439 TEFKIYQHMKS

-1506 CLANGTILLRYDG
+1506 
-1519 SKVAVEDVVE
+1519 
-1529 GDLLLGPDGGSRRAF
+1529 
-1544 NVVKGSDRLYRI
+1544 
-1556 KIGSRKEDLV
+1556 
-1566 VTPNHILVLHR
+1566 
-1577 EKVSRSQYVGLQ
+1577 
-1589 VQGHRQR
+1589 
-1596 FEDHLGD
+1596 
-1603 LPNPSSD
+1603 
-1610 PANAARPK
+1610 
-1618 NLVKQRP
+1618 
-1625 DFLSAL
+1625 
-1631 KSAIAWVLNAER
+1631 
-1643 GKVGADRVRNRLN
+1643 
-1656 GTTGITTGKESYM
+1656 
-1669 VKIIDGRGNGG
+1669 
-1680 EHATFAWGNPQRT
+1680 
-1693 NIKGHENHPP
+1693 
-1703 VFFTTKEEAFAA
+1703 
-1715 AVTKS
+1715 
-1720 REIHD
+1720 
-1725 QGDVTLANLRQRF
+1725 
-1738 LAKSADGKGG
+1738 
-1748 EVRID
+1748 
-1753 TGLPNMFLLWNKN
+1753 
-1766 GSDLKIR
+1766 
-1773 AYCSRDYVKYARC
+1773 
-1786 YTFPVLPESAEERTI
+1786 
-1801 DGGDSDE
+1801 
-1808 DKVIPEGPSA
+1808 
-1818 PQVSIADR
+1818 
-1826 YDTVE
+1826 
-1831 MTAAEFAS
+1831 
-1839 LEPAER
+1839 
-1845 AKYRLF
+1845 
-1851 RCPGFELPEQD
+1851 
-1862 VPVNPY
+1862 
-1868 FLGLWLGDGKR
+1868 
-1879 NSTTIYSS
+1879 
-1887 HEAAVREFLACY
+1887 
-1899 AAELDLQLVWH
+1899 
-1910 GQLGYATV
+1910 
-1918 ARTQLNAQPLPPL
+1918 
-1931 AEVTSPLRPAKRQA
+1931 
-1945 RQTIKQRL
+1945 
-1953 AAGWTV
+1953 
-1959 QPGRLPGQARVWK
+1959 
-1972 TPLGGIIERLD
+1972 
-1983 KETPE
+1983 
-1988 PQPAICGEKHALS
+1988 
-2001 SSPIRPPGRRRGTIA
+2001 
-2016 SADPE
+2016 
-2021 GTIQGLDE
+2021 
-2029 VTPKTQPAVFGE
+2029 
-2041 EHDLSSDPIRLTG
+2041 
-2054 RPRRTITSLDLDL
+2054 
-2067 PSSLPVSKNQEC
+2067 
-2079 RSQSAELLSDDV
+2079 
-2091 LEQLLSDDELMEL
+2091 
-2104 VGPPTV
+2104 
-2110 LEHSAF
+2110 
-2116 ANDMPEEQ
+2116 
-2124 NEDDDDAALD
+2124 
-2134 MIEAFS
+2134 
-2140 DDEDDDDQDLDR
+2140 
-2152 ISDDDGVQFIVEGY
+2152 
-2166 HGRPSR
+2166 
-2172 AQRQRLTRLQAG
+2172 
-2184 RREHGDLQ
+2184 
-2192 PDEEEQLADQ
+2192 
-2202 ILNNSKKSSGVNT
+2202 
-2215 LLVALRDLGVL
+2215 
-2226 TTGATGP
+2226 
-2233 AADKKRIPEVFM
+2233 
-2245 KNSRSVR
+2245 
-2252 LSVLAGL
+2252 
-2259 IDTDGWYVYPENM
+2259 
-2272 FGFSQSERWHSGL
+2272 
-2285 FWDTVALAR
+2285 
-2294 SLGFSVWTKRRMMWN
+2294 
-2309 PTRTQRFPQLIAQIF
+2309 
-2324 GNLEEVPCLLARKKP
+2324 
-2339 VERFIP
+2339 
-2345 QAHSFII
+2345 
-2352 KDIVLE
+2352 
-2358 SRPSKWAGFR
+2358 
-2368 VDKDQLYLRHDYLVL
+2368 
-2383 HNSGFEESMKF
+2383 SGFEESMKF

-2475 FDQELEQLGIETV
+2475 FDQELEALGIETV

-2514 KWNVTRP
+2514 KWSVSPP
-2521 SLLFDTKDQ
+2521 SMLYDTKDTMS
-2530 IEATTTNKFW
+2530 ATTTNKFW
-2540 LDIQLRYGD
+2540 IDVQLRYGD

-2564 DYTTDSMSIYPSATG
+2564 DYTQDSMSIYPSATG
-2579 LMVGIDL
+2579 LMIGIDL
-2586 AYNLYSS
+2586 AYNLYSA
-2593 YGAYFPGLKA
+2593 YGQYFPGLKQ
-2603 LIQQAMAKIMKANP
+2603 LVQQAMAKIMKANP

-2635 ESTQEFLNS
+2635 ESSQEFLNS
-2644 QNYSELFSNQTQLFI
+2644 QNYSELFSNQIQLFI

-2781 ADMILRATEP
+2781 GDMILRATGP

-2820 ALHVNTDKTKLL
+2820 ALHVNQDKTKLL

-2839 ITQAHHIWPTL
+2839 ITQEHHIWPTL
-2850 SDEDWIKVEVQLRDL
+2850 ADEDWIKVEVQLRDL
-2865 ILNDYGKKNNVNTQ
+2865 ILNDYGKKNNVNTS

-2906 EIEKQQQEQQQLTA
+2906 EIDKQQDEQAQLTA
-2920 VTTKTQNVRG
+2920 VTTKTQNVHG
-2930 EEIIVTTTSQYEQAS
+2930 EEMVVTTTSQYEQAS
-2945 FASKTEWRTRAI
+2945 FASKTEWRTRAV

-2968 IYISSD
+2968 IYIN
-2974 DIHES
+2974 S
-2979 EDSFTYIMPKN
+2979 EDVKEEGHFTYVMPKN
-2990 ILKKFITIADL
+2990 VLKRFITIADL

-3010 GSSPPD
+3010 GKSPAD
-3016 NAQVKE
+3016 NDQVKE
-3022 IRTIVMVPQV
+3022 ICTIVMVPQV

-3041 HQLPQHEYLKAME
+3041 KQLPQHEYLDGLE
-3054 PLGIIHTVSGNEAPY
+3054 PLGIIHTVSGNEPPY
-3069 MTAADVTQHARLMA
+3069 MQASDVTQHARLMN
-3083 AHPTWDKKTV
+3083 AHASWDKKTV
-3093 TLTVSFT
+3093 SMTVSFT
-3100 PGSVSLSSWSL
+3100 PGSVSLAAWAL
-3111 TPAGYTW
+3111 TPNGYKW
-3118 GAQNKDTQSD
+3118 GAENKDTMSD
-3128 SPSGFSTAFGEKSQL
+3128 NPAGFSTSFGEKCQL

-3157 DESWNYSFM
+3157 NGIWNHSFM
-3166 GAQFGNVEKR
+3166 GSAFGTVEKKPVR
-3176 AVYVKI
+3176 VRL
-3182 DTPRRFYDD
+3182 DTPVRFYDSV
-3191 RHRPIHFSSFNE
+3191 HRPLHFSNFAE
-3203 LEDMWADR
+3203 LEDVFVDR
-3211 EDAFA
+3211 ENQFE

>member
-1 MAPPPP
+1 MNHPPPPPPPGVNQAPPPPPPGWIPADASSAPPPPPPP
-7 GYRPPADPQVA
+7 GYQESPPDPQDA
-18 KYAQKKTEWLRT
+18 KLQQKKREWLKLQK
-30 QRNRFAEK
+30 QRFGEK
-38 RKGGHVETQKADMP
+38 RKGGFVESQKTDMP

-60 KDIGDVSQKKFSS
+60 RDIGDVSQKKFSS

-81 LKFMPHAVLKL
+81 LKFMPHAVFKL
-92 LENMPMPWESAREVK
+92 LENMPMPWEATRDVK

-126 EPIFHAQWATMWVCM
+126 EPVFHAQWATMWMCM
-141 RREKSDRRHFKRM
+141 RREKADRRHFKRM

-162 EPPLSWSENIED
+162 EPPLSWSENLED

-179 PIQLELDESEDG
+179 PIQMELDEQDDE
-191 PVFEWFY
+191 PVYDWLY
-198 DHRPLLDTPHVNG
+198 DHRPLSDTDHSNG
-211 PSYKEWNL
+211 PSYKTWNL
-219 SLPQMATL
+219 NLQQMANL
-227 YRLSHQLLSDVVDKN
+227 HRLSGQLMTDLVDPN
-242 YFHMF
+242 SSYMF
-247 DRESFFTAKALNVA
+247 DLDSFFTAKALNVA

-290 IIFRAPIRTE
+290 IIFRAPMRAE
-300 YRVAFPYL
+300 YRVTFPFL
-308 YNSLPRSVKLS
+308 YNSLPRSVRLG

-324 QAVYVKS
+324 LVVYVKT
-331 EDPNLP
+331 EDPDLP
-337 AFYFDPVIN
+337 TFFFDPSIN
-346 PISSRSV
+346 AISSRAV
-353 APKNITV
+353 QPKNLPR

-367 GPGNNEDD
+367 GEGNDEEDD
-375 EFDLPGDVEPF
+375 FELPQNATPF
-386 LADEELYN
+386 LKDEDLYN
-394 TETSSAI
+394 ADTSSAI
-401 ALWWAPFPFD
+401 ALWWAPFPFNQ
-411 RRSGKMVRAQ
+411 RSGHMIRAQ
-421 DVPLVKQWYL
+421 DVPLVKHWYL
-431 EHCPQGQPVKV
+431 EHVPQGPSVKV

-449 LKSFVLNE
+449 LKTHVLNE
-457 LHKKKPKA
+457 LHKKNGKA
-465 QSKQHLLKTL
+465 QRKQDLMTSL

-521 NLKPVKTLTTKE
+521 NLKPIKTLTTKE

-565 GNIDAFQLA
+565 GNIDAYQLA

-611 YYRFNSG
+611 YYRFNAS

-635 WLFFMRGI
+635 WLFFLRGI

-684 RASVMADLMDMMPE
+684 RASVMSDLMDMMPE
-698 GIKQNKVNTVL
+698 GVRQNKVQVVL

-731 APIENIILRY
+731 APIENVILRY
-741 VKSKADW
+741 VKNKADW

-774 LGRLTRLWLKSEQ
+774 LGRLTRLWLKAEQ

-820 FSPIPFPSV
+820 FQPIPFPSV

-898 DNYSTINPVY
+898 DNYSHINPVY
-908 DIEPIEKITDA
+908 DVEPIEKITDA

-929 DTRHLFPAWIKPSDS
+929 DQHRLFPAWIKPSDS

-952 KWAQGINN
+952 KWCQGINN
-960 LTKVWETTD
+960 LHKVWETDD

-1011 NNVQL
+1011 NNVNL
-1016 NYKDMNHTNSYGM
+1016 NYKDMNHVNSYGL
-1029 IRGLQFSGFVFQYYG
+1029 IRGLQFSGFIFQYYG
-1044 LVIDLLLLGLQRAS
+1044 LVIDLLLLGLQRAT
-1058 EIAGPPQSPN
+1058 EIAGPPSSSN

-1073 RDRETET
+1073 RDRATET
-1080 RHPIRLYTRYID
+1080 KHPIRLYTRYID
-1092 KIWVFLRF
+1092 KIWVFFRF
-1100 TADESRDLIQRFL
+1100 SADESKDLIQRFL

-1127 RNKKCW
+1127 HNKKCW

-1141 MRHDVNLGRAV
+1141 MRHDVNLGRAT
-1152 FWDLKNRLPRSIT
+1152 FWQLKNRLPRSVT
-1165 TVEWDDTFASVYSR
+1165 TIEWDDTFASVYSR
-1179 DNPNLLFSMCGFEV
+1179 DNPNLLFSMSGFEV
-1193 RILPKIRNQNEEFQI
+1193 RILPKIRNTEDEFPV
-1208 KDSVWALADN
+1208 KDSVWSLTDN
-1218 TTKERTAHAFLQ
+1218 ATKERTAHAFLQ
-1230 VTEDD
+1230 VTEEDV
-1235 IQKFNNRIRQILMS
+1235 QKFNNRVRQILMS

-1356 TAHDEETLIPNIFRY
+1356 SHDEETLIPNIFRY
-1371 IIPWEAEFIDSQR
+1371 IIPWESEFIDSQR
-1384 VWTEYSQKRME
+1384 VWNEYSQKRME

-1439 TEFKQYQLMKS
+1439 TEFKQYTMMKS
-1450 NPFWWTS
+1450 NPFWWTN
-1457 QRHDGKLWNLNAYRT
+1457 QQHDGKLWNLNAYRT

-1498 EGLFWERA
+1498 EGLFWEKA
-1506 CLANGTILLRYDG
+1506 
-1519 SKVAVEDVVE
+1519 
-1529 GDLLLGPDGGSRRAF
+1529 
-1544 NVVKGSDRLYRI
+1544 
-1556 KIGSRKEDLV
+1556 
-1566 VTPNHILVLHR
+1566 
-1577 EKVSRSQYVGLQ
+1577 
-1589 VQGHRQR
+1589 
-1596 FEDHLGD
+1596 
-1603 LPNPSSD
+1603 
-1610 PANAARPK
+1610 
-1618 NLVKQRP
+1618 
-1625 DFLSAL
+1625 
-1631 KSAIAWVLNAER
+1631 
-1643 GKVGADRVRNRLN
+1643 
-1656 GTTGITTGKESYM
+1656 
-1669 VKIIDGRGNGG
+1669 
-1680 EHATFAWGNPQRT
+1680 
-1693 NIKGHENHPP
+1693 
-1703 VFFTTKEEAFAA
+1703 
-1715 AVTKS
+1715 
-1720 REIHD
+1720 
-1725 QGDVTLANLRQRF
+1725 
-1738 LAKSADGKGG
+1738 
-1748 EVRID
+1748 
-1753 TGLPNMFLLWNKN
+1753 
-1766 GSDLKIR
+1766 
-1773 AYCSRDYVKYARC
+1773 
-1786 YTFPVLPESAEERTI
+1786 
-1801 DGGDSDE
+1801 
-1808 DKVIPEGPSA
+1808 
-1818 PQVSIADR
+1818 
-1826 YDTVE
+1826 
-1831 MTAAEFAS
+1831 
-1839 LEPAER
+1839 
-1845 AKYRLF
+1845 
-1851 RCPGFELPEQD
+1851 
-1862 VPVNPY
+1862 
-1868 FLGLWLGDGKR
+1868 
-1879 NSTTIYSS
+1879 
-1887 HEAAVREFLACY
+1887 
-1899 AAELDLQLVWH
+1899 
-1910 GQLGYATV
+1910 
-1918 ARTQLNAQPLPPL
+1918 
-1931 AEVTSPLRPAKRQA
+1931 
-1945 RQTIKQRL
+1945 
-1953 AAGWTV
+1953 
-1959 QPGRLPGQARVWK
+1959 
-1972 TPLGGIIERLD
+1972 
-1983 KETPE
+1983 
-1988 PQPAICGEKHALS
+1988 
-2001 SSPIRPPGRRRGTIA
+2001 
-2016 SADPE
+2016 
-2021 GTIQGLDE
+2021 
-2029 VTPKTQPAVFGE
+2029 
-2041 EHDLSSDPIRLTG
+2041 
-2054 RPRRTITSLDLDL
+2054 
-2067 PSSLPVSKNQEC
+2067 
-2079 RSQSAELLSDDV
+2079 
-2091 LEQLLSDDELMEL
+2091 
-2104 VGPPTV
+2104 
-2110 LEHSAF
+2110 
-2116 ANDMPEEQ
+2116 
-2124 NEDDDDAALD
+2124 
-2134 MIEAFS
+2134 
-2140 DDEDDDDQDLDR
+2140 
-2152 ISDDDGVQFIVEGY
+2152 
-2166 HGRPSR
+2166 
-2172 AQRQRLTRLQAG
+2172 
-2184 RREHGDLQ
+2184 
-2192 PDEEEQLADQ
+2192 
-2202 ILNNSKKSSGVNT
+2202 
-2215 LLVALRDLGVL
+2215 
-2226 TTGATGP
+2226 
-2233 AADKKRIPEVFM
+2233 
-2245 KNSRSVR
+2245 
-2252 LSVLAGL
+2252 
-2259 IDTDGWYVYPENM
+2259 
-2272 FGFSQSERWHSGL
+2272 
-2285 FWDTVALAR
+2285 
-2294 SLGFSVWTKRRMMWN
+2294 
-2309 PTRTQRFPQLIAQIF
+2309 
-2324 GNLEEVPCLLARKKP
+2324 
-2339 VERFIP
+2339 
-2345 QAHSFII
+2345 
-2352 KDIVLE
+2352 
-2358 SRPSKWAGFR
+2358 
-2368 VDKDQLYLRHDYLVL
+2368 
-2383 HNSGFEESMKF
+2383 SGFEESMKF

-2468 VMDLCQV
+2468 TMDMCQV
-2475 FDQELEQLGIETV
+2475 FDQELEALGIETV

-2514 KWNVTRP
+2514 KWNVSRP
-2521 SLLFDTKDQ
+2521 SLLFDTKDTM
-2530 IEATTTNKFW
+2530 EATTTNKFW
-2540 LDIQLRYGD
+2540 IDIQLRYGD

-2564 DYTTDSMSIYPSATG
+2564 DYTTDSMSIYPSSTG
-2579 LMVGIDL
+2579 LMIGIDL
-2586 AYNLYSS
+2586 AYNLYSA
-2593 YGAYFPGLKA
+2593 YGQYFPGLKQ
-2603 LIQQAMAKIMKANP
+2603 LVQQAMAKVMKANP

-2635 ESTQEFLNS
+2635 ESNQEFLNS

-2781 ADMILRATEP
+2781 GDMILKATEP
-2791 QMVLFNLYDEWLKT
+2791 QMVLYNLYDDWLKS

-2820 ALHVNTDKTKLL
+2820 ALHVNPDKTKLL

-2839 ITQAHHIWPTL
+2839 ITQEHHIWPSL
-2850 SDEDWIKVEVQLRDL
+2850 NDETWINVESALKDL
-2865 ILNDYGKKNNVNTQ
+2865 ILNDYGKKNNVNVS
-2879 SLTSSEVRDII
+2879 SLTNSEVRDII

-2906 EIEKQQQEQQQLTA
+2906 ELDKSGAGEQQQLTA
-2920 VTTKTQNVRG
+2920 TTTKTQNVMG
-2930 EEIIVTTTSQYEQAS
+2930 EDIVVTTTSQYEQQA

-2957 ATSNLRTRANN
+2957 ASANLRIRANN
-2968 IYISSD
+2968 IYVS
-2974 DIHES
+2974 S
-2979 EDSFTYIMPKN
+2979 EDIKEDDHCTYILPKN
-2990 ILKKFITIADL
+2990 ILRRFITIADL
-3001 RVQVAGYLY
+3001 RTQVAAYLY
-3010 GSSPPD
+3010 GSSPADAP
-3016 NAQVKE
+3016 QVKE
-3022 IRTIVMVPQV
+3022 IKTIVLVPQF

-3041 HQLPQHEYLKAME
+3041 QHLPRHESLKNLE
-3054 PLGIIHTVSGNEAPY
+3054 SLGLIHTVSGNEPHFLPAQ
-3069 MTAADVTQHARLMA
+3069 DVTTHAHLMNR
-3083 AHPTWDKKTV
+3083 HDSWDSKTV
-3093 TLTVSFT
+3093 TMTVSFT
-3100 PGSVSLSSWSL
+3100 PGSVSLSAWSL
-3111 TPAGYTW
+3111 TPQGYAW
-3118 GAQNKDTQSD
+3118 GAQNRDKNSE
-3128 SPSGFSTAFGEKSQL
+3128 SPQGFQTSGYAEKCQL
-3143 LLSDKIRGYFLVPE
+3143 LLSDRIKGFFLVPE
-3157 DESWNYSFM
+3157 TDAWNYSFM
-3166 GAQFGNVEKR
+3166 GSSFENVGRRE
-3176 AVYVKI
+3176 VDVKV
-3182 DTPRRFYDD
+3182 DTPKRFYDAI
-3191 RHRPIHFSSFNE
+3191 HRPVHFQSFAE
-3203 LEDMWADR
+3203 MEDVWVDR
-3211 EDAFA
+3211 GDNFA

>member
-1 MAPPPP
+1 MSSLPPPPTLGAPGLGAPPSDVGYAPPPP
-7 GYRPPADPQVA
+7 GYVPPNDPQIA
-18 KYAQKKTEWLRT
+18 KFAPKKKEWLRT
-30 QRNRFAEK
+30 QRNRFGEREK
-38 RKGGHVETQKADMP
+38 EGGHETQKADMP

-60 KDIGDVSQKKFSS
+60 KDIGDVSQKKYSS

-92 LENMPMPWESAREVK
+92 LENMPMPWESSRDVK

-114 CLTLVNETPRVI
+114 CLTIVNEIPRVI
-126 EPIFHAQWATMWVCM
+126 EPIFHAQWATMWVVM
-141 RREKSDRRHFKRM
+141 RREKNDRRHFKRM

-179 PIQLELDESEDG
+179 PIQMELDDAEDN
-191 PVFEWFY
+191 PVVEWFY
-198 DHRPLLDTPHVNG
+198 EHRPLIDTSHVNG
-211 PSYKEWNL
+211 PSYKDWNL

-227 YRLSHQLLSDVVDKN
+227 YRLSHQLLSDLVDKN

-247 DRESFFTAKALNVA
+247 DMDSFRTAKALNVA

-290 IIFRAPIRTE
+290 IIFRSPIRTE
-300 YRVAFPYL
+300 YRVAFPFL
-308 YNSLPRSVKLS
+308 YNSLPRSVKLG

-324 QAVYVKS
+324 QVVYVRA
-331 EDPNLP
+331 EDPSLP
-337 AFYFDPVIN
+337 AFYFDPIVN

-367 GPGNNEDD
+367 GYGSFEDE
-375 EFDLPGDVEPF
+375 EFTLSGEVKPF
-386 LADEELYN
+386 LIDQELS
-394 TETSSAI
+394 TSDTSSAI
-401 ALWWAPFPFD
+401 ALWWAPYPFN
-411 RRSGKMVRAQ
+411 RRSGRMVRAQ

-449 LKSFVLNE
+449 LKSYVLNE

-465 QSKQHLLKTL
+465 QSKQNLMKSLR
-475 KSTKFFQQTTIDW
+475 STKFFQQTTLDW

-618 PVGKGPGCGFWA
+618 PVGRGPGCGFWA

-635 WLFFMRGI
+635 WLFFLRGI

-741 VKSKADW
+741 VKNKADW
-748 WISVAHY
+748 WVSVAHY

-774 LGRLTRLWLKSEQ
+774 LGRLTRLWLKAEQ

-820 FSPIPFPSV
+820 FSPIPFPAV

-877 ARIKRF
+877 TRLKRF
-883 LLTQRAFKEVGIDMN
+883 LLTSRAFKEVGIDMN
-898 DNYSTINPVY
+898 DNYSSINPVY

-929 DTRHLFPAWIKPSDS
+929 DQRHLFPAWIKPSDS

-960 LTKVWETTD
+960 LDGVWETAD
-969 GECNVMIETQ
+969 GECNVMIETM

-998 IMDHNLADYITSK
+998 IMDHNLADYISSK

-1029 IRGLQFSGFVFQYYG
+1029 IRGLQFSAFVFQYYA
-1044 LVIDLLLLGLQRAS
+1044 LVLDLLLLGLQRAS
-1058 EIAGPPQSPN
+1058 EIAGPPDSPN

-1073 RDRETET
+1073 RDRKTEIK
-1080 RHPIRLYTRYID
+1080 HPIRLYTRYID
-1092 KIWVFLRF
+1092 RIWIFLRF
-1100 TADESRDLIQRFL
+1100 SADESRDLIQRFL

-1179 DNPNLLFSMCGFEV
+1179 DNPNLLFSMSGFEV
-1193 RILPKIRNQNEEFQI
+1193 RILPKVRNFTEEFSV
-1208 KDSVWALADN
+1208 KDSVWSLVNN
-1218 TTKERTAHAFLQ
+1218 TSKERTAHAFLQ
-1230 VTEDD
+1230 VTEED

-1263 TTLIA
+1263 TSLIA

-1356 TAHDEETLIPNIFRY
+1356 SHDEETLIPNIFRY

-1384 VWTEYSQKRME
+1384 VWTEYSQKRQE

-1439 TEFKQYQLMKS
+1439 TEFKAYQLMKS

-1498 EGLFWERA
+1498 EGLFWEKA
-1506 CLANGTILLRYDG
+1506 
-1519 SKVAVEDVVE
+1519 
-1529 GDLLLGPDGGSRRAF
+1529 
-1544 NVVKGSDRLYRI
+1544 
-1556 KIGSRKEDLV
+1556 
-1566 VTPNHILVLHR
+1566 
-1577 EKVSRSQYVGLQ
+1577 
-1589 VQGHRQR
+1589 
-1596 FEDHLGD
+1596 
-1603 LPNPSSD
+1603 
-1610 PANAARPK
+1610 
-1618 NLVKQRP
+1618 
-1625 DFLSAL
+1625 
-1631 KSAIAWVLNAER
+1631 
-1643 GKVGADRVRNRLN
+1643 
-1656 GTTGITTGKESYM
+1656 
-1669 VKIIDGRGNGG
+1669 
-1680 EHATFAWGNPQRT
+1680 
-1693 NIKGHENHPP
+1693 
-1703 VFFTTKEEAFAA
+1703 
-1715 AVTKS
+1715 
-1720 REIHD
+1720 
-1725 QGDVTLANLRQRF
+1725 
-1738 LAKSADGKGG
+1738 
-1748 EVRID
+1748 
-1753 TGLPNMFLLWNKN
+1753 
-1766 GSDLKIR
+1766 
-1773 AYCSRDYVKYARC
+1773 
-1786 YTFPVLPESAEERTI
+1786 
-1801 DGGDSDE
+1801 
-1808 DKVIPEGPSA
+1808 
-1818 PQVSIADR
+1818 
-1826 YDTVE
+1826 
-1831 MTAAEFAS
+1831 
-1839 LEPAER
+1839 
-1845 AKYRLF
+1845 
-1851 RCPGFELPEQD
+1851 
-1862 VPVNPY
+1862 
-1868 FLGLWLGDGKR
+1868 
-1879 NSTTIYSS
+1879 
-1887 HEAAVREFLACY
+1887 
-1899 AAELDLQLVWH
+1899 
-1910 GQLGYATV
+1910 
-1918 ARTQLNAQPLPPL
+1918 
-1931 AEVTSPLRPAKRQA
+1931 
-1945 RQTIKQRL
+1945 
-1953 AAGWTV
+1953 
-1959 QPGRLPGQARVWK
+1959 
-1972 TPLGGIIERLD
+1972 
-1983 KETPE
+1983 
-1988 PQPAICGEKHALS
+1988 
-2001 SSPIRPPGRRRGTIA
+2001 
-2016 SADPE
+2016 
-2021 GTIQGLDE
+2021 
-2029 VTPKTQPAVFGE
+2029 
-2041 EHDLSSDPIRLTG
+2041 
-2054 RPRRTITSLDLDL
+2054 
-2067 PSSLPVSKNQEC
+2067 
-2079 RSQSAELLSDDV
+2079 
-2091 LEQLLSDDELMEL
+2091 
-2104 VGPPTV
+2104 
-2110 LEHSAF
+2110 
-2116 ANDMPEEQ
+2116 
-2124 NEDDDDAALD
+2124 
-2134 MIEAFS
+2134 
-2140 DDEDDDDQDLDR
+2140 
-2152 ISDDDGVQFIVEGY
+2152 
-2166 HGRPSR
+2166 
-2172 AQRQRLTRLQAG
+2172 
-2184 RREHGDLQ
+2184 
-2192 PDEEEQLADQ
+2192 
-2202 ILNNSKKSSGVNT
+2202 
-2215 LLVALRDLGVL
+2215 
-2226 TTGATGP
+2226 
-2233 AADKKRIPEVFM
+2233 
-2245 KNSRSVR
+2245 
-2252 LSVLAGL
+2252 
-2259 IDTDGWYVYPENM
+2259 
-2272 FGFSQSERWHSGL
+2272 
-2285 FWDTVALAR
+2285 
-2294 SLGFSVWTKRRMMWN
+2294 
-2309 PTRTQRFPQLIAQIF
+2309 
-2324 GNLEEVPCLLARKKP
+2324 
-2339 VERFIP
+2339 
-2345 QAHSFII
+2345 
-2352 KDIVLE
+2352 
-2358 SRPSKWAGFR
+2358 
-2368 VDKDQLYLRHDYLVL
+2368 
-2383 HNSGFEESMKF
+2383 SGFEESMKF

-2475 FDQELEQLGIETV
+2475 FDQELDQLSIETV

-2503 SCADILLFASH
+2503 SCADILLFATH
-2514 KWNVTRP
+2514 KWNVTKP
-2521 SLLFDTKDQ
+2521 SLLYDTKD
-2530 IEATTTNKFW
+2530 ITEPTTTNKFW
-2540 LDIQLRYGD
+2540 IDVQLRYGD

-2554 IERYV
+2554 IERYI

-2564 DYTTDSMSIYPSATG
+2564 DYSTDSMSIYPSATG
-2579 LMVGIDL
+2579 LMIGIDL
-2586 AYNLYSS
+2586 AYNLYSA
-2593 YGAYFPGLKA
+2593 YGQYFPGLKT
-2603 LIQQAMAKIMKANP
+2603 LVQQAMAKVMKANP

-2635 ESTQEFLNS
+2635 ESNQEFLNS
-2644 QNYSELFSNQTQLFI
+2644 QNYNELFSNQIQLFI

-2687 IFNPRTGQLFLKII
+2687 IFNPKTGQLFLKII

-2781 ADMILRATEP
+2781 GDMILRATEP
-2791 QMVLFNLYDEWLKT
+2791 RMMLYNLFDEWLKT
-2805 ISSYTAFSRLILILR
+2805 ISSYTAFSRLVLILR
-2820 ALHVNTDKTKLL
+2820 ALHVNQDKTKLV

-2839 ITQAHHIWPTL
+2839 ITKDHHIWPTL
-2850 SDEDWIKVEVQLRDL
+2850 SDDDWMKVEVQLRDL
-2865 ILNDYGKKNNVNTQ
+2865 ILNDYGKKNNVNTS

-2906 EIEKQQQEQQQLTA
+2906 EIEKQQQEQQQITA
-2920 VTTKTQNVRG
+2920 VTTKTQNVHG
-2930 EEIIVTTTSQYEQAS
+2930 EEIIVTTTSQFEQQS

-2957 ATSNLRTRANN
+2957 ATANLRTRANN
-2968 IYISSD
+2968 IYISSENVEEEG
-2974 DIHES
+2974 HP
-2979 EDSFTYIMPKN
+2979 TYIMPKN
-2990 ILKKFITIADL
+2990 ILKRFITIADL
-3001 RVQVAGYLY
+3001 RVQIAGYLY
-3010 GSSPPD
+3010 GASPPD
-3016 NAQVKE
+3016 NDEVKE
-3022 IRTIVMVPQV
+3022 IRNIVLVPQV

-3041 HQLPQHEYLKAME
+3041 ASLPAYPGLEKLE
-3054 PLGIIHTVSGNEAPY
+3054 PLGWIHTISGNESTY
-3069 MTAADVTQHARLMA
+3069 MTAADVTQHARLMS
-3083 AHPTWDKKTV
+3083 AHSSWDKKTV
-3093 TLTVSFT
+3093 TMAVSFT
-3100 PGSVSLSSWSL
+3100 PGSVSLSSFAL
-3111 TPAGYTW
+3111 TPQGYKW
-3118 GAQNKDTQSD
+3118 GSENKDLSSEQ
-3128 SPSGFSTAFGEKSQL
+3128 PQGFSTSGMGVKTQL
-3143 LLSDKIRGYFLVPE
+3143 LLSDRIRGNFLVPE
-3157 DESWNYSFM
+3157 DYEGRWNYSFL
-3166 GAQFGNVEKR
+3166 GASFSEFEKGGAGGAKGR
-3176 AVYVKI
+3176 PVYVKL
-3182 DTPRRFYDD
+3182 DGPLGFYSEV
-3191 RHRPIHFSSFNE
+3191 HRPVHFLNFIE
-3203 LEDMWADR
+3203 LDSGQGDR
-3211 EDAFA
+3211 DDVHS

>member
-1 MAPPPP
+1 MSFPPPPPPGWGPPPPPPPPSSSLPPPPTAPAPPPP
-7 GYRPPADPQVA
+7 GYRPPTDPQIA
-18 KYAQKKTEWLRT
+18 KFAQKKKEWLRN
-30 QRNRFAEK
+30 QRNRFGEK
-38 RKGGHVETQKADMP
+38 RKGGFVETQKADMP

-60 KDIGDVSQKKFSS
+60 KDIGDVSQKKYTS

-81 LKFMPHAVLKL
+81 LKFMPHAVMKL

-126 EPIFHAQWATMWVCM
+126 EPVFFAQWAMMWTFM
-141 RREKSDRRHFKRM
+141 RREKADRRLFKRM

-179 PIQLELDESEDG
+179 PIQMELSEEEDAA
-191 PVFEWFY
+191 VYEWFY
-198 DHRPLLDTPHVNG
+198 DHRPLLDTPNVNG
-211 PSYKEWNL
+211 PSYRSWNL
-219 SLPQMATL
+219 DLQQMATL
-227 YRLSHQLLSDVVDKN
+227 FRLSRPLISDVVDKN
-242 YFHMF
+242 YFNLF
-247 DRESFFTAKALNVA
+247 DLKSFLTGKALNVA
-261 IPGGPRFEP
+261 LPGGPRFEP

-290 IIFRAPIRTE
+290 IIFRNPIRTE
-300 YRVAFPYL
+300 FRVAYPYL
-308 YNSLPRSVKLS
+308 YNSLPRSVHLA
-319 WYSHP
+319 WHSHP
-324 QAVYVKS
+324 QVVFERS
-331 EDPNLP
+331 GNPDLP
-337 AFYFDPVIN
+337 AFHFDRRIH
-346 PISSRSV
+346 PISSRAV
-353 APKNITV
+353 APKNLTV
-360 SHEDEIF
+360 SHEDELF
-367 GPGNNEDD
+367 GPGNNE
-375 EFDLPGDVEPF
+375 EPEEEAFELPVGVEPF
-386 LADEELYN
+386 LDEEELAN
-394 TETSSAI
+394 EDTASAI
-401 ALWWAPFPFD
+401 ELWWAPFPFN

-421 DVPLVKQWYL
+421 DVPLIKQWYL
-431 EHCPQGQPVKV
+431 EHPPSDKPPVKV

-449 LKSFVLNE
+449 LKNYVLNE

-465 QSKQHLLKTL
+465 QQNQNLMRNLKQ
-475 KSTKFFQQTTIDW
+475 TKFFQQTTIDW

-611 YYRFNSG
+611 YYRFNSA

-741 VKSKADW
+741 VKAKADW

-774 LGRLTRLWLKSEQ
+774 VGRLTRLWLKAEQ
-787 ERQHNYM
+787 ERQHNHM

-877 ARIKRF
+877 ERIKRF

-908 DIEPIEKITDA
+908 DIEPIEKISDA

-929 DTRHLFPAWIKPSDS
+929 DQRHLFPAWIKPSDS

-960 LTKVWETTD
+960 LDKVWETEN
-969 GECNVMIETQ
+969 GECNVMIETE

-984 EKIDL
+984 EKIEL
-989 TLLNRLLRL
+989 TLLNSLLRL
-998 IMDHNLADYITSK
+998 IMDHNLADYITAK

-1016 NYKDMNHTNSYGM
+1016 TYKDMNHVNSYGM
-1029 IRGLQFSGFVFQYYG
+1029 IRGLQFSAFVFQYYG
-1044 LVIDLLLLGLQRAS
+1044 LVLDLLLLGPQRAS

-1073 RDRETET
+1073 RDKEAET

-1127 RNKKCW
+1127 KSKKCW
-1133 PRDSRMRL
+1133 PKDSRMRL

-1152 FWDLKNRLPRSIT
+1152 FWDLKNRLPRSVT
-1165 TVEWDDTFASVYSR
+1165 TIEWDDSFASVYSR

-1193 RILPKIRNQNEEFQI
+1193 RILPKCRNQNDDFSV
-1208 KDSVWALADN
+1208 KDSVWSLVDN

-1230 VTEDD
+1230 VTEED

-1263 TTLIA
+1263 TALIA
-1268 LFTYYREAAVSTVN
+1268 LFTYYREAAVSTVS

-1328 GSHILIPTSDKRW
+1328 GSHILIPASDKRW

-1356 TAHDEETLIPNIFRY
+1356 THDEETLIPNIFRY

-1439 TEFKQYQLMKS
+1439 AEFKIYQLMKN

-1487 TLFKATAFPSW
+1487 TLFKATGFPSW

-1506 CLANGTILLRYDG
+1506 
-1519 SKVAVEDVVE
+1519 
-1529 GDLLLGPDGGSRRAF
+1529 
-1544 NVVKGSDRLYRI
+1544 
-1556 KIGSRKEDLV
+1556 
-1566 VTPNHILVLHR
+1566 
-1577 EKVSRSQYVGLQ
+1577 
-1589 VQGHRQR
+1589 
-1596 FEDHLGD
+1596 
-1603 LPNPSSD
+1603 
-1610 PANAARPK
+1610 
-1618 NLVKQRP
+1618 
-1625 DFLSAL
+1625 
-1631 KSAIAWVLNAER
+1631 
-1643 GKVGADRVRNRLN
+1643 
-1656 GTTGITTGKESYM
+1656 
-1669 VKIIDGRGNGG
+1669 
-1680 EHATFAWGNPQRT
+1680 
-1693 NIKGHENHPP
+1693 
-1703 VFFTTKEEAFAA
+1703 
-1715 AVTKS
+1715 
-1720 REIHD
+1720 
-1725 QGDVTLANLRQRF
+1725 
-1738 LAKSADGKGG
+1738 
-1748 EVRID
+1748 
-1753 TGLPNMFLLWNKN
+1753 
-1766 GSDLKIR
+1766 
-1773 AYCSRDYVKYARC
+1773 
-1786 YTFPVLPESAEERTI
+1786 
-1801 DGGDSDE
+1801 
-1808 DKVIPEGPSA
+1808 
-1818 PQVSIADR
+1818 
-1826 YDTVE
+1826 
-1831 MTAAEFAS
+1831 
-1839 LEPAER
+1839 
-1845 AKYRLF
+1845 
-1851 RCPGFELPEQD
+1851 
-1862 VPVNPY
+1862 
-1868 FLGLWLGDGKR
+1868 
-1879 NSTTIYSS
+1879 
-1887 HEAAVREFLACY
+1887 
-1899 AAELDLQLVWH
+1899 
-1910 GQLGYATV
+1910 
-1918 ARTQLNAQPLPPL
+1918 
-1931 AEVTSPLRPAKRQA
+1931 
-1945 RQTIKQRL
+1945 
-1953 AAGWTV
+1953 
-1959 QPGRLPGQARVWK
+1959 
-1972 TPLGGIIERLD
+1972 
-1983 KETPE
+1983 
-1988 PQPAICGEKHALS
+1988 
-2001 SSPIRPPGRRRGTIA
+2001 
-2016 SADPE
+2016 
-2021 GTIQGLDE
+2021 
-2029 VTPKTQPAVFGE
+2029 
-2041 EHDLSSDPIRLTG
+2041 
-2054 RPRRTITSLDLDL
+2054 
-2067 PSSLPVSKNQEC
+2067 
-2079 RSQSAELLSDDV
+2079 
-2091 LEQLLSDDELMEL
+2091 
-2104 VGPPTV
+2104 
-2110 LEHSAF
+2110 
-2116 ANDMPEEQ
+2116 
-2124 NEDDDDAALD
+2124 
-2134 MIEAFS
+2134 
-2140 DDEDDDDQDLDR
+2140 
-2152 ISDDDGVQFIVEGY
+2152 
-2166 HGRPSR
+2166 
-2172 AQRQRLTRLQAG
+2172 
-2184 RREHGDLQ
+2184 
-2192 PDEEEQLADQ
+2192 
-2202 ILNNSKKSSGVNT
+2202 
-2215 LLVALRDLGVL
+2215 
-2226 TTGATGP
+2226 
-2233 AADKKRIPEVFM
+2233 
-2245 KNSRSVR
+2245 
-2252 LSVLAGL
+2252 
-2259 IDTDGWYVYPENM
+2259 
-2272 FGFSQSERWHSGL
+2272 
-2285 FWDTVALAR
+2285 
-2294 SLGFSVWTKRRMMWN
+2294 
-2309 PTRTQRFPQLIAQIF
+2309 
-2324 GNLEEVPCLLARKKP
+2324 
-2339 VERFIP
+2339 
-2345 QAHSFII
+2345 
-2352 KDIVLE
+2352 
-2358 SRPSKWAGFR
+2358 
-2368 VDKDQLYLRHDYLVL
+2368 
-2383 HNSGFEESMKF
+2383 SGFEESMKF

-2475 FDQELEQLGIETV
+2475 FDQELESLGIETV

-2521 SLLFDTKDQ
+2521 SLLFDTKDV
-2530 IEATTTNKFW
+2530 IEPTTTSKFW
-2540 LDIQLRYGD
+2540 IDVQLRYGD

-2554 IERYV
+2554 IERYT

-2564 DYTTDSMSIYPSATG
+2564 DYTTDSASIYPSATG
-2579 LMVGIDL
+2579 LMIGIDL
-2586 AYNLYSS
+2586 AYNLYSA
-2593 YGAYFPGLKA
+2593 YGMYFPGLKV

-2635 ESTQEFLNS
+2635 ESNQEFLNS

-2781 ADMILRATEP
+2781 GDMILRATEP
-2791 QMVLFNLYDEWLKT
+2791 QMVLFNLYDEWLKS
-2805 ISSYTAFSRLILILR
+2805 ISSYTAFSRLVLILR
-2820 ALHVNTDKTKLL
+2820 ALHVNPDKTKLI

-2839 ITQAHHIWPTL
+2839 ITQDHHIWPTL
-2850 SDEDWIKVEVQLRDL
+2850 SDEDWIKVETQLRDL
-2865 ILNDYGKKNNVNTQ
+2865 ILNDYGKKNNVNVS

-2920 VTTKTQNVRG
+2920 VTTKTQNVHG
-2930 EEIIVTTTSQYEQAS
+2930 EEIIVTTTSQFEQQT

-2957 ATSNLRTRANN
+2957 ATSNLRTKANN
-2968 IYISSD
+2968 IYVSSVDNDLD
-2974 DIHES
+2974 DI
-2979 EDSFTYIMPKN
+2979 TYVMPN
-2990 ILKKFITIADL
+2990 NVLKRFITIADL

-3010 GSSPPD
+3010 GSSAPD
-3016 NAQVKE
+3016 NDQVKE
-3022 IRTIVMVPQV
+3022 IKCIVMIPQI
-3032 GNTRDVQLP
+3032 GGLRNVQLP
-3041 HQLPQHEYLKAME
+3041 QQLPQHDFLEGME
-3054 PLGIIHTVSGNEAPY
+3054 PLGVIHTASGSELPY
-3069 MTAADVTQHARLMA
+3069 MSAADVTEHARLLD
-3083 AHPTWDKKTV
+3083 AHPQWDKNSTV
-3093 TLTVSFT
+3093 TVDVAFT
-3100 PGSVSLSSWSL
+3100 PGSVSLSAWAL
-3111 TPAGYTW
+3111 TPQGYKW
-3118 GAQNKDTQSD
+3118 GAENKDTGSD
-3128 SPSGFSTAFGEKSQL
+3128 QPQGFTTSMGEKRKL
-3143 LLSDKIRGYFLVPE
+3143 LLSPRFRGFFLVPE
-3157 DESWNYSFM
+3157 DGRWNYSFM
-3166 GAQFGNVEKR
+3166 GSAFAGMEKKSIH
-3176 AVYVKI
+3176 VKL
-3182 DTPRRFYDD
+3182 DTPLPFYSDQ
-3191 RHRPIHFSSFNE
+3191 HRPVHFHSFAE
-3203 LEDMWADR
+3203 LEDIWVDR
-3211 EDAFA
+3211 QDNFA

>member
-1 MAPPPP
+1 MASLPPPPPPGWGAAAPPSMPMAPPPP
-7 GYRPPADPQVA
+7 GYQPPADPTVA
-18 KYAQKKTEWLRT
+18 KFAQKKTEWLRS
-30 QRNRFAEK
+30 QRNRFGEK
-38 RKGGHVETQKADMP
+38 RKGGYVETQKADMP

-60 KDIGDVSQKKFSS
+60 RDIGDVSQKKFSNE
-73 DKRSYLGA
+73 KRSYLGA

-92 LENMPMPWESAREVK
+92 LENMPMPWESARDVK

-126 EPIFHAQWATMWVCM
+126 EPVFHAQWATMWVCM

-179 PIQLELDESEDG
+179 PIQMELDESEDG
-191 PVFEWFY
+191 PVYEWLY

-211 PSYKEWNL
+211 PSYKSWNL

-227 YRLSHQLLSDVVDKN
+227 HRLSHQLLSDVVDQN

-247 DRESFFTAKALNVA
+247 DLSSFFTAKALNVA

-279 EDFGEFNAIDR
+279 EDFSEFNAIDR

-300 YRVAFPYL
+300 YRVAYPFL
-308 YNSLPRSVKLS
+308 YNTLPRSVKIP

-324 QAVYVKS
+324 QVVYARTD
-331 EDPNLP
+331 DPNLP

-375 EFDLPGDVEPF
+375 EFELPADVEPF
-386 LADEELYN
+386 MSDEELY
-394 TETSSAI
+394 TPETASAI
-401 ALWWAPFPFD
+401 ALWWAPHPFNK
-411 RRSGKMVRAQ
+411 RSGKMVRAQ

-449 LKSFVLNE
+449 LKTFVLNE

-465 QSKQHLLKTL
+465 QSKQNLLKTL

-774 LGRLTRLWLKSEQ
+774 LGRLTRLWLKAEQ
-787 ERQHNYM
+787 ERQHNYL

-806 AIYTTTVHWLESRK
+806 AIYTTMVHWLESRK

-898 DNYSTINPVY
+898 DNYSHINPVY
-908 DIEPIEKITDA
+908 DVEPIEKITDA

-929 DTRHLFPAWIKPSDS
+929 EQRHLFPAWIKPSDS

-960 LTKVWETTD
+960 LDNVWETAD
-969 GECNVMIETQ
+969 GETNVMIETE

-984 EKIDL
+984 EKMDL

-1016 NYKDMNHTNSYGM
+1016 SYKDMNHTNSYGL
-1029 IRGLQFSGFVFQYYG
+1029 IRGLQFSGFVFQFYG
-1044 LVIDLLLLGLQRAS
+1044 LMIDLLLLGLQRAS
-1058 EIAGPPQSPN
+1058 EMAGPPQSPN

-1073 RDRETET
+1073 RDRATET
-1080 RHPIRLYTRYID
+1080 RHPIRLYTRYVD
-1092 KIWVFLRF
+1092 KIWVFFRF
-1100 TADESRDLIQRFL
+1100 KADESRDLIQRFL
-1113 TEQPDPNFE
+1113 TENPDPNFE

-1133 PRDSRMRL
+1133 PRDCRMRL

-1152 FWDLKNRLPRSIT
+1152 FWDLKNRMPRSIT
-1165 TVEWDDTFASVYSR
+1165 TIEWDDTFSSVYSK
-1179 DNPNLLFSMCGFEV
+1179 DNPNLLFSMSGFEV
-1193 RILPKIRNQNEEFQI
+1193 RILPKNRNMNEEFSV
-1208 KDSVWALADN
+1208 KDSVWSLVDN
-1218 TTKERTAHAFLQ
+1218 TSKERTAHAFLQ
-1230 VTEDD
+1230 VTEED

-1263 TTLIA
+1263 TALIA

-1328 GSHILIPTSDKRW
+1328 GSHILIPASDKRW
-1341 SKQTDTGVTH
+1341 SKQTDTGITH
-1351 YRAGM
+1351 FRSGM
-1356 TAHDEETLIPNIFRY
+1356 SHDEETLIPNIFRY

-1384 VWTEYSQKRME
+1384 VWMEYSQKRQE
-1395 ANQQNRRLTLED
+1395 AQQQNRRLTLED

-1433 KGFRAR
+1433 KGFRLR
-1439 TEFKQYQLMKS
+1439 SEFKQYQLMKS

-1506 CLANGTILLRYDG
+1506 CLAKGTRLLRYDG
-1519 SKVAVEDVVE
+1519 GEVEVQDVRE
-1529 GDLLLGPDGGSRRAF
+1529 GDLLLGPDGGPRRAF
-1544 NVVKGSDRLYRI
+1544 NIVNGQDRLYRL
-1556 KIGSRKEDLV
+1556 KVDAGKEDLV

-1577 EKVSRSQYVGLQ
+1577 EKKS
-1589 VQGHRQR
+1589 
-1596 FEDHLGD
+1596 
-1603 LPNPSSD
+1603 
-1610 PANAARPK
+1610 PAA
-1618 NLVKQRP
+1618 
-1625 DFLSAL
+1625 SE
-1631 KSAIAWVLNAER
+1631 AEP
-1643 GKVGADRVRNRLN
+1643 
-1656 GTTGITTGKESYM
+1656 
-1669 VKIIDGRGNGG
+1669 
-1680 EHATFAWGNPQRT
+1680 F
-1693 NIKGHENHPP
+1693 
-1703 VFFTTKEEAFAA
+1703 
-1715 AVTKS
+1715 
-1720 REIHD
+1720 
-1725 QGDVTLANLRQRF
+1725 
-1738 LAKSADGKGG
+1738 
-1748 EVRID
+1748 
-1753 TGLPNMFLLWNKN
+1753 
-1766 GSDLKIR
+1766 
-1773 AYCSRDYVKYARC
+1773 
-1786 YTFPVLPESAEERTI
+1786 
-1801 DGGDSDE
+1801 
-1808 DKVIPEGPSA
+1808 
-1818 PQVSIADR
+1818 
-1826 YDTVE
+1826 DTVE
-1831 MTAAEFAS
+1831 MTAAEFAALPTEERSQYLAFKCPEFEGAERSSPQERSFFVKDIS
-1839 LEPAER
+1839 LETE
-1845 AKYRLF
+1845 
-1851 RCPGFELPEQD
+1851 
-1862 VPVNPY
+1862 
-1868 FLGLWLGDGKR
+1868 
-1879 NSTTIYSS
+1879 TT
-1887 HEAAVREFLACY
+1887 E
-1899 AAELDLQLVWH
+1899 
-1910 GQLGYATV
+1910 
-1918 ARTQLNAQPLPPL
+1918 
-1931 AEVTSPLRPAKRQA
+1931 
-1945 RQTIKQRL
+1945 
-1953 AAGWTV
+1953 
-1959 QPGRLPGQARVWK
+1959 
-1972 TPLGGIIERLD
+1972 
-1983 KETPE
+1983 
-1988 PQPAICGEKHALS
+1988 
-2001 SSPIRPPGRRRGTIA
+2001 
-2016 SADPE
+2016 
-2021 GTIQGLDE
+2021 
-2029 VTPKTQPAVFGE
+2029 
-2041 EHDLSSDPIRLTG
+2041 
-2054 RPRRTITSLDLDL
+2054 
-2067 PSSLPVSKNQEC
+2067 
-2079 RSQSAELLSDDV
+2079 
-2091 LEQLLSDDELMEL
+2091 
-2104 VGPPTV
+2104 
-2110 LEHSAF
+2110 
-2116 ANDMPEEQ
+2116 
-2124 NEDDDDAALD
+2124 
-2134 MIEAFS
+2134 
-2140 DDEDDDDQDLDR
+2140 
-2152 ISDDDGVQFIVEGY
+2152 
-2166 HGRPSR
+2166 
-2172 AQRQRLTRLQAG
+2172 
-2184 RREHGDLQ
+2184 
-2192 PDEEEQLADQ
+2192 
-2202 ILNNSKKSSGVNT
+2202 
-2215 LLVALRDLGVL
+2215 
-2226 TTGATGP
+2226 
-2233 AADKKRIPEVFM
+2233 
-2245 KNSRSVR
+2245 
-2252 LSVLAGL
+2252 
-2259 IDTDGWYVYPENM
+2259 
-2272 FGFSQSERWHSGL
+2272 
-2285 FWDTVALAR
+2285 
-2294 SLGFSVWTKRRMMWN
+2294 
-2309 PTRTQRFPQLIAQIF
+2309 
-2324 GNLEEVPCLLARKKP
+2324 
-2339 VERFIP
+2339 
-2345 QAHSFII
+2345 
-2352 KDIVLE
+2352 
-2358 SRPSKWAGFR
+2358 WAGFR
-2368 VDKDQLYLRHDYLVL
+2368 VDKDQLYLRHDHLVL

-2475 FDQELEQLGIETV
+2475 FDQELEQLGIEAV

-2503 SCADILLFASH
+2503 SCADILLFATN

-2521 SLLFDTKDQ
+2521 SILFDTKDTY
-2530 IEATTTNKFW
+2530 EPTTTNKFW
-2540 LDIQLRYGD
+2540 LDVQLRYGD

-2579 LMVGIDL
+2579 LMIGIDL
-2586 AYNLYSS
+2586 AYNLYSA
-2593 YGAYFPGLKA
+2593 YGQYFPGLKT
-2603 LIQQAMAKIMKANP
+2603 LVQQAMAKVMKANP

-2635 ESTQEFLNS
+2635 ESNQEFLNS
-2644 QNYSELFSNQTQLFI
+2644 QNYSELFSPQIQLFI

-2791 QMVLFNLYDEWLKT
+2791 QMVLFNLYDEWLKS
-2805 ISSYTAFSRLILILR
+2805 ISPYTAFSRLILILR
-2820 ALHVNTDKTKLL
+2820 ALHVNIDKAKII

-2839 ITQAHHIWPTL
+2839 ITQEHHVWPTL
-2850 SDEDWIKVEVQLRDL
+2850 SDEDWMKVEVQLRDL
-2865 ILNDYGKKNNVNTQ
+2865 ILNDYGKKNNVNVQ

-2896 APSMQRQQAA
+2896 APSLQRQQAA
-2906 EIEKQQQEQQQLTA
+2906 EIEKQQEEQKQLTA

-2930 EEIIVTTTSQYEQAS
+2930 EDIIVTTTSQYEQQS

-2957 ATSNLRTRANN
+2957 ATSNLRTRSNN
-2968 IYISSD
+2968 IYVSSD
-2974 DIHES
+2974 EVRDEGY
-2979 EDSFTYIMPKN
+2979 TYVMPKN
-2990 ILKKFITIADL
+2990 VLKRFITIADL

-3010 GSSPPD
+3010 GTSPPD
-3016 NAQVKE
+3016 NDQVKE
-3022 IRTIVMVPQV
+3022 IRTIVMIPQV

-3041 HQLPQHEYLKAME
+3041 HTLPQHEYLNNLE
-3054 PLGIIHTVSGNEAPY
+3054 PLGVIHTISGNEPSY
-3069 MTAADVTQHARLMA
+3069 MTSTDVTQHARLMN
-3083 AHPTWDKKTV
+3083 AHPSWDKKTV
-3093 TLTVSFT
+3093 TMTVSFT
-3100 PGSVSLSSWSL
+3100 PGSVSLAAWGL
-3111 TPAGYTW
+3111 TPQGYKW
-3118 GAQNKDTQSD
+3118 GAENKDMTSD
-3128 SPSGFSTAFGEKSQL
+3128 HPQGFSTSMGEKCQL

-3157 DESWNYSFM
+3157 DNVWNYSFM
-3166 GAQFGNVEKR
+3166 GSSFGSVEKR
-3176 AVYVKI
+3176 PVYVKI
-3182 DTPRRFYDD
+3182 DTPLRFYDD
-3191 RHRPIHFSSFNE
+3191 QHRPLHFQNFAE
-3203 LEDMWADR
+3203 LEDIWVDR
-3211 EDAFA
+3211 TDNFA

>member
-1 MAPPPP
+1 MSQIPPPPPPPPGWGPPPPPPSTPAPPAPPPP
-7 GYRPPADPQVA
+7 GYRPPADSHIA
-18 KYAQKKTEWLRT
+18 KFAQKKKEWLRN
-30 QRNRFAEK
+30 QHNRFGEK
-38 RKGGHVETQKADMP
+38 RKAGFVQTQKADMP

-60 KDIGDVSQKKFSS
+60 KDIGDVSQKKYTN

-81 LKFMPHAVLKL
+81 LKFMPHAVMKL

-114 CLTLVNETPRVI
+114 CLTLVNEIPRVI
-126 EPIFHAQWATMWVCM
+126 EPVFFAQWAMMWTFM
-141 RREKSDRRHFKRM
+141 RKEKADRRLFKRM

-179 PIQLELDESEDG
+179 PIQMELNEDEDEA
-191 PVFEWFY
+191 VYEWFY
-198 DHRPLLDTPHVNG
+198 DHRPLLDTSHVNG
-211 PSYKEWNL
+211 PSYKTWNL
-219 SLPQMATL
+219 TLPQMAAL
-227 YRLSHQLLSDVVDKN
+227 FRLSRPLISDVVDQN
-242 YFHMF
+242 YFYLF
-247 DRESFFTAKALNVA
+247 DLKSLLTAKALNVA
-261 IPGGPRFEP
+261 LPGGPRFEP
-270 LYKDIDPND
+270 LYKDINPND

-290 IIFRAPIRTE
+290 IIFRSPIRTE
-300 YRVAFPYL
+300 FRVAFPYL
-308 YNSLPRSVKLS
+308 YNSLPRSVHLA
-319 WYSHP
+319 WHSHP
-324 QAVYVKS
+324 QIVYNRVD
-331 EDPNLP
+331 DPDLP
-337 AFYFDPVIN
+337 TFHFDRRIN
-346 PISSRSV
+346 PISSRTV
-353 APKNITV
+353 APKNVDI
-360 SHEDEIF
+360 SHEDELF
-367 GPGNNEDD
+367 GPGSNEEPEEDAF
-375 EFDLPGDVEPF
+375 ELPMGVEPF
-386 LADEELYN
+386 LSDEDLEN
-394 TETSSAI
+394 SDTSSAI
-401 ALWWAPFPFD
+401 ELWWAPFPFN

-421 DVPLVKQWYL
+421 DVPLIKQWYL
-431 EHCPQGQPVKV
+431 EHPPADRPPVKV

-449 LKSFVLNE
+449 LKNFVLNE

-465 QSKQHLLKTL
+465 QNNQNLLRSLKQ
-475 KSTKFFQQTTIDW
+475 TKFFQQTTIDW

-600 IRSCKDLKHLI
+600 IRTCKDLKHLI

-774 LGRLTRLWLKSEQ
+774 VGRLTRLWLKAEQ
-787 ERQHNYM
+787 ERQHNHM

-877 ARIKRF
+877 ERIKRF
-883 LLTQRAFKEVGIDMN
+883 LLTQRAFKEVNIDMN

-908 DIEPIEKITDA
+908 DIEPIEKISDA

-929 DTRHLFPAWIKPSDS
+929 DQRHLFPAWIKPSDS
-944 EVPPLLTY
+944 EVPPLLVY

-960 LTKVWETTD
+960 LNKVWVTED
-969 GECNVMIETQ
+969 GECNVMIETE

-984 EKIDL
+984 EKMEL
-989 TLLNRLLRL
+989 TLLNSLLRL
-998 IMDHNLADYITSK
+998 IMDHNLADYITAK

-1016 NYKDMNHTNSYGM
+1016 TYKDMNHVNSYGM
-1029 IRGLQFSGFVFQYYG
+1029 IRGLQFSAFVFQYYG
-1044 LVIDLLLLGLQRAS
+1044 LVLDLLLLGPQRAS

-1080 RHPIRLYTRYID
+1080 RHPIRLYSRYID

-1100 TADESRDLIQRFL
+1100 TAEESRDLIQRFL

-1127 RNKKCW
+1127 KSKKCW

-1152 FWDLKNRLPRSIT
+1152 FWDLKNRLPRSVT
-1165 TVEWDDTFASVYSR
+1165 TIDWEDSFVSVYSR

-1193 RILPKIRNQNEEFQI
+1193 RILPKIRNQNDEFPV
-1208 KDSVWALADN
+1208 KDSVWSLVDN

-1230 VTEDD
+1230 VTEAD

-1263 TTLIA
+1263 TALIA
-1268 LFTYYREAAVSTVN
+1268 LFTYYREAAVSTID

-1328 GSHILIPTSDKRW
+1328 GSHILIPASDKRW

-1356 TAHDEETLIPNIFRY
+1356 THDEETLIPNIFRY

-1384 VWTEYSQKRME
+1384 VWTEYSQKRLE

-1439 TEFKQYQLMKS
+1439 SEFKIYQLMKG

-1487 TLFKATAFPSW
+1487 TLFKATGFPSW
-1498 EGLFWERA
+1498 EGLFWEKA
-1506 CLANGTILLRYDG
+1506 
-1519 SKVAVEDVVE
+1519 
-1529 GDLLLGPDGGSRRAF
+1529 
-1544 NVVKGSDRLYRI
+1544 
-1556 KIGSRKEDLV
+1556 
-1566 VTPNHILVLHR
+1566 
-1577 EKVSRSQYVGLQ
+1577 
-1589 VQGHRQR
+1589 
-1596 FEDHLGD
+1596 
-1603 LPNPSSD
+1603 
-1610 PANAARPK
+1610 
-1618 NLVKQRP
+1618 
-1625 DFLSAL
+1625 
-1631 KSAIAWVLNAER
+1631 
-1643 GKVGADRVRNRLN
+1643 
-1656 GTTGITTGKESYM
+1656 
-1669 VKIIDGRGNGG
+1669 
-1680 EHATFAWGNPQRT
+1680 
-1693 NIKGHENHPP
+1693 
-1703 VFFTTKEEAFAA
+1703 
-1715 AVTKS
+1715 
-1720 REIHD
+1720 
-1725 QGDVTLANLRQRF
+1725 
-1738 LAKSADGKGG
+1738 
-1748 EVRID
+1748 
-1753 TGLPNMFLLWNKN
+1753 
-1766 GSDLKIR
+1766 
-1773 AYCSRDYVKYARC
+1773 
-1786 YTFPVLPESAEERTI
+1786 
-1801 DGGDSDE
+1801 
-1808 DKVIPEGPSA
+1808 
-1818 PQVSIADR
+1818 
-1826 YDTVE
+1826 
-1831 MTAAEFAS
+1831 
-1839 LEPAER
+1839 
-1845 AKYRLF
+1845 
-1851 RCPGFELPEQD
+1851 
-1862 VPVNPY
+1862 
-1868 FLGLWLGDGKR
+1868 
-1879 NSTTIYSS
+1879 
-1887 HEAAVREFLACY
+1887 
-1899 AAELDLQLVWH
+1899 
-1910 GQLGYATV
+1910 
-1918 ARTQLNAQPLPPL
+1918 
-1931 AEVTSPLRPAKRQA
+1931 
-1945 RQTIKQRL
+1945 
-1953 AAGWTV
+1953 
-1959 QPGRLPGQARVWK
+1959 
-1972 TPLGGIIERLD
+1972 
-1983 KETPE
+1983 
-1988 PQPAICGEKHALS
+1988 
-2001 SSPIRPPGRRRGTIA
+2001 
-2016 SADPE
+2016 
-2021 GTIQGLDE
+2021 
-2029 VTPKTQPAVFGE
+2029 
-2041 EHDLSSDPIRLTG
+2041 
-2054 RPRRTITSLDLDL
+2054 
-2067 PSSLPVSKNQEC
+2067 
-2079 RSQSAELLSDDV
+2079 
-2091 LEQLLSDDELMEL
+2091 
-2104 VGPPTV
+2104 
-2110 LEHSAF
+2110 
-2116 ANDMPEEQ
+2116 
-2124 NEDDDDAALD
+2124 
-2134 MIEAFS
+2134 
-2140 DDEDDDDQDLDR
+2140 
-2152 ISDDDGVQFIVEGY
+2152 
-2166 HGRPSR
+2166 
-2172 AQRQRLTRLQAG
+2172 
-2184 RREHGDLQ
+2184 
-2192 PDEEEQLADQ
+2192 
-2202 ILNNSKKSSGVNT
+2202 
-2215 LLVALRDLGVL
+2215 
-2226 TTGATGP
+2226 
-2233 AADKKRIPEVFM
+2233 
-2245 KNSRSVR
+2245 
-2252 LSVLAGL
+2252 
-2259 IDTDGWYVYPENM
+2259 
-2272 FGFSQSERWHSGL
+2272 
-2285 FWDTVALAR
+2285 
-2294 SLGFSVWTKRRMMWN
+2294 
-2309 PTRTQRFPQLIAQIF
+2309 
-2324 GNLEEVPCLLARKKP
+2324 
-2339 VERFIP
+2339 
-2345 QAHSFII
+2345 
-2352 KDIVLE
+2352 
-2358 SRPSKWAGFR
+2358 
-2368 VDKDQLYLRHDYLVL
+2368 
-2383 HNSGFEESMKF
+2383 SGFEESMKF

-2468 VMDLCQV
+2468 VMDICQV
-2475 FDQELEQLGIETV
+2475 LDQELESLGIETV

-2521 SLLFDTKDQ
+2521 SLLYDTKDVL
-2530 IEATTTNKFW
+2530 EPTTTNKFW
-2540 LDIQLRYGD
+2540 IDIQLRYGD

-2554 IERYV
+2554 IERYT

-2564 DYTTDSMSIYPSATG
+2564 DYTTDSSSIYPSATG
-2579 LMVGIDL
+2579 LMIGIDL
-2586 AYNLYSS
+2586 AYNLYSA
-2593 YGAYFPGLKA
+2593 YGMYFPGLKV

-2635 ESTQEFLNS
+2635 ESQQEFLNS

-2745 GLLDPLEVHLL
+2745 GLLDPLEVQLV

-2781 ADMILRATEP
+2781 GDMILRATEP
-2791 QMVLFNLYDEWLKT
+2791 QMVLFNLYDEWLKS

-2820 ALHVNTDKTKLL
+2820 ALHINPDKSKLI

-2839 ITQAHHIWPTL
+2839 ITHDHHIWPSLT
-2850 SDEDWIKVEVQLRDL
+2850 DEDWIKVETQLRDL
-2865 ILNDYGKKNNVNTQ
+2865 ILNDYGKKNNVNVS
-2879 SLTSSEVRDII
+2879 SLTSTEVRDII

-2906 EIEKQQQEQQQLTA
+2906 EIEKQQEEQKQLTA
-2920 VTTKTQNVRG
+2920 VTTKTQNVHG
-2930 EEIIVTTTSQYEQAS
+2930 EDIIVTTTSQFEQQT

-2957 ATSNLRTRANN
+2957 ATSNLRTRAKNV
-2968 IYISSD
+2968 YVSSMDNDLD
-2974 DIHES
+2974 DI
-2979 EDSFTYIMPKN
+2979 TYVMPNN

-3010 GSSPPD
+3010 GASAPD
-3016 NAQVKE
+3016 NDDVKE
-3022 IRTIVMVPQV
+3022 IKCIVMIPQM
-3032 GNTRDVQLP
+3032 GGLRNVQLP
-3041 HQLPQHEYLKAME
+3041 QQLPRSDFLDGME
-3054 PLGIIHTVSGNEAPY
+3054 PLGIIHTMSSSELPY
-3069 MTAADVTQHARLMA
+3069 MSAPDVTEHARLLD
-3083 AHPTWDKKTV
+3083 AHEEWDKSNTV
-3093 TLTVSFT
+3093 TVSVSFT
-3100 PGSVSLSSWSL
+3100 PGSVSLSAWGL
-3111 TPAGYTW
+3111 TPQGYKW
-3118 GAQNKDTQSD
+3118 GAENRDRQSEQ
-3128 SPSGFSTAFGEKSQL
+3128 PQGFTTTMGEKRKL
-3143 LLSDKIRGYFLVPE
+3143 LLSPRFRGFFLVP
-3157 DESWNYSFM
+3157 DDGRWNYSFM
-3166 GAQFGNVEKR
+3166 GSAFAGMEKKP
-3176 AVYVKI
+3176 VHVKL
-3182 DTPRRFYDD
+3182 DTPLPFYSDQ
-3191 RHRPIHFSSFNE
+3191 HRPIHFHSFAE
-3203 LEDMWADR
+3203 LEDIWVDR
-3211 EDAFA
+3211 TDNFA